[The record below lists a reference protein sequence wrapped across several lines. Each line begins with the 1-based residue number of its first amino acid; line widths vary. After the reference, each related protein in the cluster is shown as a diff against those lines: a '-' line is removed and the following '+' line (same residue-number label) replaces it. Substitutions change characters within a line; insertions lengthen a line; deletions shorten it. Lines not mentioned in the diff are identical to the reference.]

1 MIERA
6 GQMRRVP
13 VYRKEAV
20 KFALT
25 CAIIVGSMAFAAN
38 SALAAEYTIDNADQ
52 PSLWQPQIEGSIFNT
67 NYYQNGNI
75 LNVANDITIGDDLPS
90 ISGITD
96 LTIRGNE
103 GSIYTTISG
112 DSSNYGYQLSNGA
125 SLTIQNLNFNKF
137 AKDDNSI
144 IGTSNLMGA
153 ALYVMDSNSSV
164 VTHNVSYS
172 NSSLTG
178 DSTVGLTV
186 NLWGGA
192 VANKGNLEMN
202 GGTISDSNIAAE
214 SGVIAASGTANG
226 GAVYNEGTMS
236 ITEMTISDNS
246 ASAKTTSLNKNTSAL
261 GGAIYNSGSLTLSGT
276 NITGNSAEIT
286 GSSGGTALGGGIYT
300 TSNITLAG
308 GNSFSGNTDQN
319 GNNDIYL
326 ANNSNLLVK
335 GSDSSTNDTISGGL
349 ASANSNSSIQVSD
362 KGKLLLEGNN
372 SRFSGNATVKGEGSR
387 LTYSGTFD
395 NSVINGTT
403 TLTEKGE
410 VAFDTT
416 NNNNY
421 NLNLADEKITS
432 ADNSGIFVKTG
443 DGTLTLT
450 GDNSGFTGGVKV
462 EKGTLSY
469 SEGGYI
475 NATSNQISQDATL
488 DFRNVNAETL
498 SNISGE
504 GNLTKSA
511 AGMLTISGDNSG
523 FNGQFNLNEGSV
535 TVDMNSDTDKFF
547 NSTNSVNAGTE
558 LIFDVAEGVTTGT
571 IDGSDFTSFDGHLVK
586 NGEGTLQITGDW
598 YAGSGRDNNVATFV
612 NGGKLE
618 FVAND
623 TAGDADKMLS
633 GDINIS
639 DGAAFKVD
647 NKSTNTTFE
656 LNNNLNG
663 ADGATLEIAGEQGSL
678 VTVSG
683 ADNSGFTGETLI
695 TSGNLGF
702 TKSNSNSFVA
712 GRVNIANKDSKLIY
726 STNIQSDGKI
736 SFLSGVGTLD
746 KQGSGN
752 LTVNMDNFTGTADV
766 NGGTLTVNADT
777 QKQDADGQFAF
788 SAEVA
793 GGSTLNYSA
802 STDDIYNINSQSA
815 FKFDNNSSNGRINFT
830 NGTYNI
836 SSDLANAASNTTS
849 FNTASVNI
857 GNGENDVTLNGNY
870 TLDNS
875 TLSLA
880 NGGITT
886 TTIANL
892 TTTNTNNLNLD
903 FDFTDGFD
911 KLTANSGNAQVA
923 LTDSSIKALNMDN
936 DTGLLVSETYDVLDG
951 ITFANNY
958 SGVLSSNIYQYTVS
972 TVAGSD
978 TITLT
983 ASGYVGNTLYTL
995 NHETSGERTFHLAGA
1010 DNQYYIGQDL
1020 KQTLAGTLNIKG
1032 RTNDRADTINGRTD
1046 ASSTAT
1052 GLSMFEVVNDTT
1064 LNIDDITIQNAA
1076 SSDRGGAVI
1085 YQSNENST
1093 VNITNSTIQN
1103 NSAANGGAIYVTGGE
1118 TNLSN
1123 VTLASNSATG
1133 NGGALS
1139 VSGGEMKLEGSTL
1152 ASNSAV
1158 NGGAVYADG
1167 GTVDIDDVIFSAN
1180 SATLGGA
1187 VYNDTNSKNL
1197 TLDNVTFS
1205 NNTATNGSAIY
1216 NLGSATVTDAVF
1228 SDNSANYIYN
1238 AQGGQLTI
1246 TSNSDYTLQNSNT
1259 TDSVITNNGSLNLTS
1274 AANHSLTV
1282 ADVITGQGGAVNT
1295 RGNVIFDNLVSDST
1309 VNVNSGI
1316 LTINGDSSD
1325 SYALDSVG
1333 LNIAS
1338 GTTVNLNNHNI
1349 NSGNIVVADNS
1360 SFIINN
1366 TNDITISSRLAGAT
1380 TGSGTIIKDGTGKV
1394 SLTGANDNSE
1404 FVGNLSI
1411 FNGTVSFEKTAD
1423 NSFFGANAHVT
1434 VNGANDG
1441 ADSPSTFEYTDTNGT
1456 YFDKDFAN
1464 VDLLNGGTLSI
1475 SGNGLSTTHN
1485 IDTDWLT
1492 SRGTAANNIIFSSAN
1507 YILHTNALTNRTD
1520 IKDNIIFNSSNV
1532 TLYESLPGTAI
1543 TGHDEGAKEYDFTS
1557 NNYTFNNSVLDLS
1570 NRIAGD
1576 NYIFN
1581 ELNFNNAADGS
1592 HSGLGLDVNLVLD
1605 EKNNIR
1611 PYADTITANS
1621 GSGIVDIT
1629 KLFITDDNGIF
1640 RTESDGSLSKGQ
1652 ILVFKGNNNL
1662 KVAETNNAEIL
1673 SWATNIYEYGVKSA
1687 QTNREADSIEIEPQG
1702 VSSTDTL
1709 RDLNQYQGNR
1719 GFSFI
1724 VINNEKDKNNYNIY
1738 RDLDTTAKGNFT
1750 VVGALVDE
1758 EKSILSGQLKPLQ
1771 LLKDDDSLKKDEK
1784 GNWTYKGESIAAPKE
1799 IQIENPDGTI
1809 EDGYEI
1815 DISNFTPN
1823 EQTNGS
1829 MFELVNATN
1838 LEMSNVSVQDAK
1850 RYADEKSGIQDGSA
1864 IYAKNQNATV
1874 KLTNVDFVN
1883 NEVRAGNGGAIANIE
1898 SKEFTIDTSVISGN
1912 MASANGGA
1920 IYNTSE
1926 GMTIKYATVSDNQ
1939 SKEGLGGAIY
1949 TSADMTIEDSI
1960 FGLDAVSGET
1970 VLNTHKNGQQNDI
1983 YLAGTANVDFV
1994 TTKENE
2000 NLINSG
2006 IAGEEG
2012 TTFTKSG
2019 VGTLNLNGSNSGFN
2033 GTLDV
2038 TAGKLAYTADSTD
2051 DTFVT
2056 GGVKVNKN
2064 AVLDMTIDNSENVVT
2079 QTLQNVAAGKDGSGT
2094 VIKNGAGQ
2102 LNLAGDNSG
2111 FGGITQINSGTLYY
2125 LADSTTDK
2133 YLGGS
2138 TELTA
2143 EGTSLIFDISRDSSS
2158 DTSKQTASNI
2168 SGVEGSIVQKSGG
2181 GELVLSGDNSD
2192 FKGSAK
2198 INAGTLTYKAD
2209 SNDNKY
2215 FSGATTIASEASLV
2229 ADVAA
2234 KDSENADITGQTIGN
2249 ITGNSANFVK
2259 KGDGKIQLVGNNE
2272 FSGTTTIEQGILAY
2286 TSGNG
2291 NYVSGNTVIN
2301 ADGTLEYTVGT
2312 GDYNLT
2318 AISGEGT
2325 LSKLG
2330 GGNLNL
2336 VGNNSQ
2342 FTGSVM
2348 IGDGRLSYTSADNNN
2363 FINADSYAIA
2373 QGAELYIKNSTSDDV
2388 NVSNL
2393 TAYIDE
2399 EGRDLGSGSVIKDG
2413 EGTLTLGGDNSRFK
2427 GALNINSG
2435 NVTFTK
2441 DNNTSYIA
2449 GKTDINSGAKLNY
2462 NVADGIEDTLAN
2474 VSGSGILNKG
2484 GDAVLTFDANDNAVE
2499 TSFTA
2504 NANQGTLNI
2513 IGDSTTAFDFN
2524 MIANNSA
2531 ILNYTSAINSNLT
2544 VGPNSVVG
2552 FGNGASNAQINFNS
2566 QTGGTYT
2573 LEGDLANYTGNQ
2585 VSFDSSTIKLA
2596 DSDYTYNGNYII
2608 KDSVIDLTENGTNT
2622 TTFANL
2628 TTSDSKIKIDVDLTL
2643 PDPTSDKLVSKGGNG
2658 GALELALKDINLNDQ
2673 KTDNGLGESY
2683 NINVLGGNLTLDN
2696 DDSLDFWATSAYE
2709 YRVTI
2714 AKGEQDII
2722 LTAIKASNEK
2732 SLKAMNNQSGDRGFQ
2747 FHADD
2752 PDPYIIGESL
2762 GTTASG
2768 SFVVKGEANGNTVI
2782 SGNNTKSFFE
2792 VTQDDTVLTVK
2803 DLTIQDAHSDNGGSV
2818 VIANNGSSTVNLDN
2832 VNITSSSSNGKG
2844 GVINNTNSESFI
2856 INNSEIT
2863 NNTSNGLG
2871 GAIYTADDMTII
2883 DTDFS
2888 GNRDANGKNDIYAAG
2903 EDTVVNIVSANKD
2916 VSVSSGL
2923 AGNGTVNKSGN
2934 NDLNLSG
2941 KNDDFTGNL
2950 NIADGDMNYTQSSSS
2965 DTYILGNTNIGS
2977 GNTVTI
2983 TNNRSDITTGSF
2995 SGSGTLNKNGS
3006 NDMTLTGD
3014 NSNFTGTA
3022 NINSGSVIFNSDN
3035 TKYISGTT
3043 NINQNGTLV
3052 VNADNNASLS
3062 KINGTGTVDKNG
3074 SGALVFRG
3082 NNNFN
3087 GSLNVNEGVFAM
3099 AAGATLGNLS
3109 DAQFAAGTGI
3119 NLQNT
3124 SVVDLGNG
3132 SYSTDPSPASIENL
3146 YFDSLTLLGDVDLD
3160 IDIDLKN
3167 EIADK
3172 VGAGRVYGNGN
3183 LILDQDSLNVV
3194 SDALLNNTS
3203 VQVAYGDL
3211 ANHVALD
3218 QGVTTVMGPIQKYNV
3233 AYNNGNL
3240 LFARQGGTTPDIGS
3254 VNPAVMA
3261 SSVATQLG
3269 GYLTQLQT
3277 LNSGFYHMDRYTKY
3291 PYMMR
3296 LTAENTNRYAIND
3309 IPAYRRS
3316 SLPETSN
3323 AMWIQPYTTFE
3334 QVNLRGGLGVSNVAY
3349 GAMYG
3354 GDSNLVDIGHGF
3366 KGVLSTF
3373 VGYNGSHMSFNGVSM
3388 NQQGGAL
3395 GVTGT
3400 LYKGNFFTGL
3410 TVSAGA
3416 SAGDAFTQYGTD
3428 HFAMLTAGVA
3438 SKTGYNWE
3446 MKDGKFIV
3454 QPSLFLG
3461 YTFANTFDYTNAA
3474 GVRIDSDPLHAITIA
3489 PGVKFIANLKN
3500 GWQPYLGVNM
3510 VWSIM
3515 DKTDV
3520 IAQDVRLPQLSVKPY
3535 VEYGV
3540 GVQKSWGERFTAFF
3554 QTMIRNGGRTGI
3566 VLTAGFRWALGK
3578 EPNYDNQKVQGT
3590 TQRKVIKSL

>member
-1 MIERA
+1 MIERV

-25 CAIIVGSMAFAAN
+25 CAIIVGSVAFAAN

-75 LNVANDITIGDDLPS
+75 LNVANNITIGDDLPS

-103 GSIYTTISG
+103 GTIYTISG

-125 SLTIQNLNFNKF
+125 SITIQNLNFNNF
-137 AKDDNSI
+137 AKNETLSLWRDNTLS
-144 IGTSNLMGA
+144 GA
-153 ALYVMDSNSSV
+153 GLYVMSGSSV
-164 VTHNVSYS
+164 HLNGVSYVE
-172 NSSLTG
+172 NSVYGMGESG
-178 DSTVGLTV
+178 AVVQGH
-186 NLWGGA
+186 GGA
-192 VANKGNLEMN
+192 VANEGSIDIA
-202 GGTISDSNIAAE
+202 GGSFNDNSVSTAVSIGWDDIAGQAL
-214 SGVIAASGTANG
+214 G
-226 GAVYNEGTMS
+226 GAIYNAGTMN
-236 ITEMTISDNS
+236 ITNAEISGNE
-246 ASAKTTSLNKNTSAL
+246 ASSTASSSQYSGDAL
-261 GGAIYNSGSLTLSGT
+261 GGAIYNSGTLTLTGT
-276 NITGNSAEIT
+276 TISGNSV
-286 GSSGGTALGGGIYT
+286 SSRDGDVLGGGIYT

-308 GNSFSGNTDQN
+308 GNSFSDNTDQN

-421 NLNLADEKITS
+421 NLNLADEKINS

-443 DGTLTLT
+443 AGTLNLT
-450 GDNSGFTGGVKV
+450 GDNSDFTGGVKV
-462 EKGTLSY
+462 EEGTLSY
-469 SEGGYI
+469 KEGGYI
-475 NATSNQISQDATL
+475 NASSNQISQRATL
-488 DFRNVNAETL
+488 DFQNTNDETL
-498 SNISGE
+498 YNISGE
-504 GNLTKSA
+504 GNLIKSA

-523 FNGQFNLNEGSV
+523 FNGKFNLNDGSL
-535 TVDMNSDTDKFF
+535 TVNIDSNDDKFF
-547 NSTNSVNAGTE
+547 NSTNRVNAGTE
-558 LIFDVAEGVTTGT
+558 LIFDVAKDVTTGT
-571 IDGSDFTSFDGHLVK
+571 IDGSKFESFGGHLVK

-598 YAGSGRDNNVATFV
+598 YEHSGRDDVATVV
-612 NGGKLE
+612 NGGKLL
-618 FVAND
+618 FVANTDD
-623 TAGDADKMLS
+623 TATDSSDKMLYNS
-633 GDINIS
+633 ITIADNATFGVANQS
-639 DGAAFKVD
+639 TEEKKAFA
-647 NKSTNTTFE
+647 
-656 LNNNLNG
+656 LNNKLIG
-663 ADGATLEIAGEQGSL
+663 SDGATLEISGVKDSL
-678 VTVSG
+678 VTIG
-683 ADNSGFTGETLI
+683 ADNSEFTGETLI
-695 TSGNLGF
+695 SGGNLGF
-702 TKSNSNSFVA
+702 TKSDSSSFVA

-726 STNIQSDGKI
+726 STNMSGDEEI
-736 SFLSGVGTLD
+736 SALSGVGTLD

-802 STDDIYNINSQSA
+802 STDDIYNINRQSA

-880 NGGITT
+880 NENITT

-892 TTTNTNNLNLD
+892 TTTGTNNIILD

-911 KLTANSGNAQVA
+911 KLTAKPGNAQVA
-923 LTDSSIKALNMDN
+923 LTENSINVFNLNSDR
-936 DTGLLVSETYDVLDG
+936 GAWSEKTYDVLSG
-951 ITFANNY
+951 LTFANTDFTDTLTTNLY
-958 SGVLSSNIYQYTVS
+958 EYTV
-972 TVAGSD
+972 TVTEGNKL
-978 TITLT
+978 TLT
-983 ASGYVGNTLYTL
+983 ATDYTDAKTLYNL
-995 NHETSGERTFHLAGA
+995 NHTIDGERTFHLVGSST
-1010 DNQYYIGQDL
+1010 DYYISQALDT
-1020 KQTLAGTLNIKG
+1020 TLEGTLNI
-1032 RTNDRADTINGRTD
+1032 NGRTQD
-1046 ASSTAT
+1046 RDDTIIGYEKEGETT
-1052 GLSMFEVVNDTT
+1052 GLSMFEVVNNTT
-1064 LNIDDITIQNAA
+1064 LNIKHITIKNAA
-1076 SSDRGGAVI
+1076 SDKGGAVVN
-1085 YQSNENST
+1085 QTNANSI
-1093 VNITNSTIQN
+1093 VNITNSTLQN
-1103 NSAANGGAIYVTGGE
+1103 NSAAN
-1118 TNLSN
+1118 S
-1123 VTLASNSATG
+1123 

-1139 VSGGEMKLEGSTL
+1139 VSGGEMTL
-1152 ASNSAV
+1152 ASSTLTSNKAV
-1158 NGGAVYADG
+1158 NGGAIYANG
-1167 GTVDIDDVIFSAN
+1167 GTVYINNVIFNTN

-1197 TLDNVTFS
+1197 TLDNVIFN

-1492 SRGTAANNIIFSSAN
+1492 SSGTAANNIIFSSAN

-1581 ELNFNNAADGS
+1581 ELNFNNAEDGS

-1605 EKNNIR
+1605 EENNIR

-1687 QTNREADSIEIEPQG
+1687 ETNREADSIEIEPQG

-1799 IQIENPDGTI
+1799 IQIKNPDGTI

-1823 EQTNGS
+1823 GQTNGS

-1838 LEMSNVSVQDAK
+1838 LEMSNVSVQEAK
-1850 RYADEKSGIQDGSA
+1850 RYKTDTNIKDGSV
-1864 IYAKNQNATV
+1864 IYADNSNAEIT
-1874 KLTNVDFVN
+1874 LNNVDFVK
-1883 NEVRAGNGGAIANIE
+1883 NEVLAGNGGAVANHSS
-1898 SKEFTIDTSVISGN
+1898 SKFSINQSIITGN
-1912 MASANGGA
+1912 HAAINGGA
-1920 IYNTSE
+1920 IYNAST
-1926 GMTIKYATVSDNQ
+1926 GITIANATVDGNSAD
-1939 SKEGLGGAIY
+1939 GLGGAIY
-1949 TSADMTIEDSI
+1949 TSANMTITDSN
-1960 FGLDAVSGET
+1960 FGVTAV
-1970 VLNTHKNGQQNDI
+1970 NTHNNGVQNDI
-1983 YLAGTANVDFV
+1983 YLADSANVEFITSAAD
-1994 TTKENE
+1994 TTST
-2000 NLINSG
+2000 INSG

-2019 VGTLNLNGSNSGFN
+2019 AGILYLNGSNSDFK

-2038 TAGKLAYTADSTD
+2038 TAGTLAYTADSAD

-2056 GGVKVNKN
+2056 GGIKVNKN

-2079 QTLQNVAAGKDGSGT
+2079 QTLQNVAAGKNGSGT

-2143 EGTSLIFDISRDSSS
+2143 EWTSLIFDISRDSSS
-2158 DTSKQTASNI
+2158 DTSKQTTSNI

-2215 FSGATTIASEASLV
+2215 FSGTTTIASDASLV

-2249 ITGNSANFVK
+2249 ITGDEDANFVK
-2259 KGDGKIQLVGNNE
+2259 KGDGKIQLIGDND
-2272 FSGTTTIEQGILAY
+2272 FTGTTTIKEGILAY
-2286 TSGNG
+2286 TYDNG
-2291 NYVSGNTVIN
+2291 NYVSGNTVIEHG
-2301 ADGTLEYTVGT
+2301 GTLEYSVGT
-2312 GDYNLT
+2312 DSDDNLT

-2330 GGNLNL
+2330 AGNLNL
-2336 VGNNSQ
+2336 VGDNSA
-2342 FTGSVM
+2342 FSGSVM
-2348 IGDGRLSYTSADNNN
+2348 IGGGRLSYTSADNNN

-2373 QGAELYIKNSTSDDV
+2373 QDAELYISNSTSDSV

-2393 TAYIDE
+2393 TAYTDE

-2413 EGTLTLGGDNSRFK
+2413 DGTLTLGGDNRGFE

-2474 VSGSGILNKG
+2474 VSGSGVLNKG

-2504 NANQGTLNI
+2504 NANEGTLKVS
-2513 IGDSTTAFDFN
+2513 GKSTTAFDFN

-2531 ILNYTSAINSNLT
+2531 ILDYTAATGSNLS
-2544 VGPNSVVG
+2544 VGGADSAVKFGSDTNS
-2552 FGNGASNAQINFNS
+2552 ATIIFNS
-2566 QTGGTYT
+2566 GTYT
-2573 LEGDLANYTGNQ
+2573 LTDDIENSGTDNN
-2585 VSFDSSTIKLA
+2585 VVFNNSTLKLA
-2596 DSDYTYNGNYII
+2596 DSDKTYNSNYTIT
-2608 KDSVIDLTENGTNT
+2608 DSVIDLTGNGTHT
-2622 TTFANL
+2622 STFGSL
-2628 TTSDSKIKIDVDLTL
+2628 TTSGSELKIDVNLTL
-2643 PDPTSDKLVSKGGNG
+2643 PDPAADMLVSNG
-2658 GALELALKDINLNDQ
+2658 GQGGIMQIALNEISLKDSKD
-2673 KTDNGLGESY
+2673 TGLESSHT
-2683 NINVLGGNLTLDN
+2683 IDVLKGNNLTLSTN
-2696 DDSLDFWATSAYE
+2696 ETIKNWATSAYE
-2709 YRVTI
+2709 YEVALTDD
-2714 AKGEQDII
+2714 KQGII
-2722 LTAIKASNEK
+2722 LTAVKAADEH
-2732 SLKAMNNQSGDRGFQ
+2732 SLKAMNDLEGGRGFEL
-2747 FHADD
+2747 HAGDLK
-2752 PDPYIIGESL
+2752 PYEIGENL

-2768 SFVVKGEANGNTVI
+2768 SFVVKGEEGKSASESI
-2782 SGNNTKSFFE
+2782 LSGGGDKSFFE
-2792 VTQDDTVLTVK
+2792 LTQNETDLTVK
-2803 DLTIQDAHSDNGGSV
+2803 NLTIENAGSNDRGGSV
-2818 VIANNGSSTVNLDN
+2818 IITDNDTVTANLDN
-2832 VNITSSSSNGKG
+2832 VIITSGTSKGNG
-2844 GVINNTNSESFI
+2844 GVINNTNSESFT
-2856 INNSEIT
+2856 INNSNLN

-3022 NINSGSVIFNSDN
+3022 NINNGSVIFNSDN

-3218 QGVTTVMGPIQKYNV
+3218 QGVTTVMGPIQKYDV
-3233 AYNNGNL
+3233 SYNNGNL
-3240 LFARQGGTTPDIGS
+3240 LFARQGGSTPDIGS

-3261 SSVATQLG
+3261 SPVATQLG

-3277 LNSGFYHMDRYTKY
+3277 LNAGFYHMDRYTKY

-3296 LTAENTNRYAIND
+3296 LTAENSNRYAIND

-3316 SLPETSN
+3316 NLPETSN

-3334 QVNLRGGLGVSNVAY
+3334 QVNLRGGIGVSNVAY

-3354 GDSNLVDIGHGF
+3354 GDSNLVDLGHGF

-3410 TVSAGA
+3410 TLSAGA
-3416 SAGDAFTQYGTD
+3416 SAGDAYTQYGTD
-3428 HFAMLTAGVA
+3428 HFAMLTAGIA

-3474 GVRIDSDPLHAITIA
+3474 GVRIDSDPLHAITIV

-3515 DKTDV
+3515 DRTDV
-3520 IAQDVRLPQLSVKPY
+3520 MAQDVRLPQLSVKPY

-3578 EPNYDNQKVQGT
+3578 EHKYDNQKVQGPA
-3590 TQRKVIKSL
+3590 QRKVIKSL

>member
-1 MIERA
+1 MIERV

-38 SALAAEYTIDNADQ
+38 SALAAEYMINNDDQ
-52 PSLWQPQIEGSIFNT
+52 PDQSWQPQIEGSIFNT

-75 LNVANDITIGDDLPS
+75 LNVANDIKIGDDLPS

-103 GSIYTTISG
+103 GTIYTISG
-112 DSSNYGYQLSNGA
+112 NSSNYGYQLSNGA
-125 SLTIQNLNFNKF
+125 SITIQNLNFNNF
-137 AKDDNSI
+137 AKDDKSI

-178 DSTVGLTV
+178 DSTVVRTV

-202 GGTISDSNIAAE
+202 GGTISGSKIAAE

-246 ASAKTTSLNKNTSAL
+246 ASAATTSLNKNTSAL

-276 NITGNSAEIT
+276 NITGNSAGIT

-308 GNSFSGNTDQN
+308 GNTFSGNTDQN

-349 ASANSNSSIQVSD
+349 ASANSKSSIQVSD

-372 SRFSGNATVKGEGSR
+372 SGFSGNATVKGEGSR

-421 NLNLADEKITS
+421 NLNLADEKIKS

-443 DGTLTLT
+443 AGTLNLT
-450 GDNSGFTGGVKV
+450 GDNSDFTGGVKV
-462 EKGTLSY
+462 EEGTLSY
-469 SEGGYI
+469 KEGGYI
-475 NATSNQISQDATL
+475 NASSNQISQGATL
-488 DFRNVNAETL
+488 DFQNTNDETL
-498 SNISGE
+498 YNISGE
-504 GNLTKSA
+504 GNLIKSA

-523 FNGQFNLNEGSV
+523 FNGKFNLNDGSL
-535 TVDMNSDTDKFF
+535 TVNIDSNDDKFF
-547 NSTNSVNAGTE
+547 NSTNRVNAGTE
-558 LIFDVAEGVTTGT
+558 LIFDVAKDITTGT
-571 IDGSDFTSFDGHLVK
+571 IDGSKFESFGGHLVK

-598 YAGSGRDNNVATFV
+598 YNGSGRDNNVATFV

-736 SFLSGVGTLD
+736 SSLSGVGTLD

-857 GNGENDVTLNGNY
+857 GNGEKDVTLNGNY

-880 NGGITT
+880 NENITT

-892 TTTNTNNLNLD
+892 TTTGTNNIILD

-911 KLTANSGNAQVA
+911 KLTAKSGNAQVA
-923 LTDSSIKALNMDN
+923 LTENSINVFNLNSDR
-936 DTGLLVSETYDVLDG
+936 GAWSEKTYDVLSG
-951 ITFANNY
+951 LTFANTDFTDTLTTNLY
-958 SGVLSSNIYQYTVS
+958 EYTV
-972 TVAGSD
+972 TVTEGNKL
-978 TITLT
+978 TLT
-983 ASGYVGNTLYTL
+983 ATDYADAKTLYNL
-995 NHETSGERTFHLAGA
+995 NHTIDGERTFHLVGSST
-1010 DNQYYIGQDL
+1010 DYYISQALD
-1020 KQTLAGTLNIKG
+1020 TTREGTLNING
-1032 RTNDRADTINGRTD
+1032 RTQDRADTIIGYEKEGET
-1046 ASSTAT
+1046 T
-1052 GLSMFEVVNDTT
+1052 GLSMFEVVNNTT
-1064 LNIDDITIQNAA
+1064 LNIKDITIQNAA
-1076 SSDRGGAVI
+1076 SDKGGAVVN
-1085 YQSNENST
+1085 QTNANST
-1093 VNITNSTIQN
+1093 VNITNSTLQN
-1103 NSAANGGAIYVTGGE
+1103 NSAAN
-1118 TNLSN
+1118 S
-1123 VTLASNSATG
+1123 

-1139 VSGGEMKLEGSTL
+1139 VSGGEMTL
-1152 ASNSAV
+1152 ASSTLTSNKAV
-1158 NGGAVYADG
+1158 NGGAIYANG
-1167 GTVDIDDVIFSAN
+1167 GTVYINNVIFNTN

-1197 TLDNVTFS
+1197 TLDNVIFN

-1423 NSFFGANAHVT
+1423 NSFFGANALVT
-1434 VNGANDG
+1434 VNGVNDG

-1464 VDLLNGGTLSI
+1464 VDLLNGGTVSI
-1475 SGNGLSTTHN
+1475 SGNGLSTTHD
-1485 IDTDWLT
+1485 IETGWLT
-1492 SRGTAANNIIFSSAN
+1492 SRSTVANNIIFNNAN
-1507 YILHTNALTNRTD
+1507 YILHTNTLTNRTD

-1532 TLYESLPGTAI
+1532 TLNEAIAGTEI
-1543 TGHDEGAKEYDFTS
+1543 TDGHAHDTNAMEYDFTS
-1557 NNYTFNNSVLDLS
+1557 NNYTFNDSVLDLS
-1570 NRIAGD
+1570 NKIAGD
-1576 NYIFN
+1576 NYTFD
-1581 ELNFNNAADGS
+1581 ELNFNDAADGS

-1605 EKNNIR
+1605 EKNKIR

-1621 GSGIVDIT
+1621 GSGIVNIT

-1652 ILVFKGNNNL
+1652 ILVFKGNKNL

-1687 QTNREADSIEIEPQG
+1687 QTIHEADSIEIEPQG

-1738 RDLDTTAKGNFT
+1738 RDLDTTAEGNFT

-1771 LLKDDDSLKKDEK
+1771 LLKDDDSLKKDEN

-1823 EQTNGS
+1823 VQTNGS

-1838 LEMSNVSVQDAK
+1838 LEMSNVSVQYAK
-1850 RYADEKSGIQDGSA
+1850 RYTDEKSGIQDGSA

-1926 GMTIKYATVSDNQ
+1926 GMTIKYATVSGNK
-1939 SKEGLGGAIY
+1939 SGGLGGAIY
-1949 TSADMTIEDSI
+1949 TSANMRITDSN
-1960 FGLDAVSGET
+1960 FGVTAV
-1970 VLNTHKNGQQNDI
+1970 NTHNNGVQNDI
-1983 YLAGTANVDFV
+1983 YLANNANVEFIITSAD
-1994 TTKENE
+1994 TTST
-2000 NLINSG
+2000 INSG
-2006 IAGEEG
+2006 IAGDTG
-2012 TTFTKSG
+2012 TTFSKTG
-2019 VGTLNLNGSNSGFN
+2019 AGTLNLNGSNSDFK

-2038 TAGKLAYTADSTD
+2038 TAGTLAYTADSAD

-2079 QTLQNVAAGKDGSGT
+2079 QTLQNVAAGKNGSGT

-2102 LNLAGDNSG
+2102 LNLTGDNSG
-2111 FGGITQINSGTLYY
+2111 FGGITQIYSGTLYY

-2215 FSGATTIASEASLV
+2215 FSGATTIASDASLV

-2249 ITGNSANFVK
+2249 ITGGNSANFVK

-2301 ADGTLEYTVGT
+2301 HDGTLEYTVGS
-2312 GDYNLT
+2312 GEDSLT
-2318 AISGEGT
+2318 AVSGNGT

-2330 GGNLNL
+2330 GGTLNL
-2336 VGNNSQ
+2336 AGYNSA
-2342 FTGSVM
+2342 FKGSVG
-2348 IGDGRLSYTSADNNN
+2348 IAEGRLAYTSGAGNK
-2363 FINADSYAIA
+2363 FINANSYAIA
-2373 QGAELYIKNSTSDDV
+2373 KDAQLYINNSTSD
-2388 NVSNL
+2388 NITVSNL
-2393 TAYIDE
+2393 TAYTQ
-2399 EGRDLGSGSVIKDG
+2399 GNTTSSGTVIKEG
-2413 EGTLTLGGDNSRFK
+2413 KGTLTLDGKNDTFEGTLDINN
-2427 GALNINSG
+2427 GA
-2435 NVTFTK
+2435 VTFNK
-2441 DNNTSYIA
+2441 EADTSYLA

-2474 VSGSGILNKG
+2474 VSGSGVLNKG
-2484 GDAVLTFDANDNAVE
+2484 GNGTLTFDANKNTVVP
-2499 TSFTA
+2499 SFTA
-2504 NANQGTLNI
+2504 NANEGTLKVS
-2513 IGDSTTAFDFN
+2513 GKSTTTFDFN

-2531 ILNYTSAINSNLT
+2531 ILDYTAATGSNLS
-2544 VGPNSVVG
+2544 VGGADSAVKFGSDTNS
-2552 FGNGASNAQINFNS
+2552 ATIIFNS
-2566 QTGGTYT
+2566 GTYT
-2573 LEGDLANYTGNQ
+2573 LTDDIENSGADNN
-2585 VSFDSSTIKLA
+2585 VVFNNSTLKLA
-2596 DSDYTYNGNYII
+2596 DSDKTYNSNYTIT
-2608 KDSVIDLTENGTNT
+2608 DSVIDLTGNGTHT
-2622 TTFANL
+2622 STFGSL
-2628 TTSDSKIKIDVDLTL
+2628 TTSGSELKIDVNLTL
-2643 PDPTSDKLVSKGGNG
+2643 PDPAADMLVSNG
-2658 GALELALKDINLNDQ
+2658 GQGGIMQIALNEISLKDSKD
-2673 KTDNGLGESY
+2673 TGLESSHT
-2683 NINVLGGNLTLDN
+2683 IDVLKGNNLTLSTN
-2696 DDSLDFWATSAYE
+2696 ETIKNWVTSAYE
-2709 YRVTI
+2709 YEVALTDD
-2714 AKGEQDII
+2714 KQGII
-2722 LTAIKASNEK
+2722 LTAVKAADEH
-2732 SLKAMNNQSGDRGFQ
+2732 SLKAMNDLESGRGFEL
-2747 FHADD
+2747 HARD
-2752 PDPYIIGESL
+2752 PKPYEIGKNL

-2768 SFVVKGEANGNTVI
+2768 SFVVKGEEGKSASESI
-2782 SGNNTKSFFE
+2782 LSGGGDKSFFE
-2792 VTQDDTVLTVK
+2792 LTQNETDLTVK
-2803 DLTIQDAHSDNGGSV
+2803 NLTIENASSNDRGGSV
-2818 VIANNGSSTVNLDN
+2818 IITDNDTVTANLDN
-2832 VNITSSSSNGKG
+2832 VIITSGTSKGNG
-2844 GVINNTNSESFI
+2844 GVINNTNSKSFT
-2856 INNSEIT
+2856 INNSNLN
-2863 NNTSNGLG
+2863 NNTSNGKG
-2871 GAIYTADDMTII
+2871 GAIYTADSMTIV

-2888 GNRDANGKNDIYAAG
+2888 GNNDSNGKNDIYVEGAN
-2903 EDTVVNIVSANKD
+2903 TVVNIFAANKD
-2916 VSVSSGL
+2916 VSISSGL

-2934 NDLNLSG
+2934 NTLTLSG
-2941 KNDDFTGNL
+2941 NNTNFEGNL
-2950 NIADGDMNYTQSSSS
+2950 NVVLGNLNFVQNSADDTYISGNTNIADG
-2965 DTYILGNTNIGS
+2965 LAA
-2977 GNTVTI
+2977 TI
-2983 TNNRSDITTGSF
+2983 TNELSDITTGTF
-2995 SGSGTLNKNGS
+2995 SGNGTLNKEGGK
-3006 NDMTLTGD
+3006 DMTLTGD
-3014 NSNFTGTA
+3014 NSKFTGTA
-3022 NINSGSVIFNSDN
+3022 NINNGGIVLNDG
-3035 TKYISGTT
+3035 TKYFSGTT
-3043 NINQNGTLV
+3043 NIGQSGKLTVNSDNGTSLSNINGNGTL
-3052 VNADNNASLS
+3052 
-3062 KINGTGTVDKNG
+3062 DKNG
-3074 SGALVFRG
+3074 AGTLVFRG
-3082 NNNFN
+3082 NNEFN
-3087 GSLNVNEGVFAM
+3087 GKLNVNEGTFALGV
-3099 AAGATLGNLS
+3099 GASMGNLA
-3109 DAQFAAGTGI
+3109 DAQFASGTGI

-3124 SVVDLGNG
+3124 SVVNLGDNKF
-3132 SYSTDPSPASIENL
+3132 STDPNPASIENL
-3146 YFDSLTLLGDVDLD
+3146 YFDNLTLNGDVDLD

-3167 EIADK
+3167 QIADK
-3172 VGAGRVYGNGN
+3172 VGAGKVYGNGS
-3183 LILDQDSLNVV
+3183 LVLDQDSLNVV

-3211 ANHVALD
+3211 ANFVALD

-3366 KGVLSTF
+3366 KGILSTF

-3520 IAQDVRLPQLSVKPY
+3520 IAQDVRLPQLSTKPY

-3540 GVQKSWGERFTAFF
+3540 GVQKTWGERFTAFF

-3578 EPNYDNQKVQGT
+3578 EPKYDHQKVQGPV
-3590 TQRKVIKSL
+3590 QRKVIKSL

>member
-1 MIERA
+1 MIERV

-25 CAIIVGSMAFAAN
+25 CAIIVGSVAFAAN
-38 SALAAEYTIDNADQ
+38 SALAEEYTIDNADQ

-67 NYYQNGNI
+67 NYYQNRNI
-75 LNVANDITIGDDLPS
+75 LNVANNITIGDDLPS

-103 GSIYTTISG
+103 GTIYTISG
-112 DSSNYGYQLSNGA
+112 KSSNYGYQLSNGA
-125 SLTIQNLNFNKF
+125 SITIQNLNFNNF
-137 AKDDNSI
+137 AKNETSSLWRDNTLS
-144 IGTSNLMGA
+144 GA
-153 ALYVMDSNSSV
+153 GLYVMSGSSV
-164 VTHNVSYS
+164 HLNGVSYVE
-172 NSSLTG
+172 NSVYGMGESG
-178 DSTVGLTV
+178 AVVQGH
-186 NLWGGA
+186 GGA
-192 VANKGNLEMN
+192 VANEGSIDIA
-202 GGTISDSNIAAE
+202 GGSFNDNSVSTAVSIGWDDIAGQAL
-214 SGVIAASGTANG
+214 G
-226 GAVYNEGTMS
+226 GAIYNAGTMN
-236 ITEMTISDNS
+236 ITNAEISGNE
-246 ASAKTTSLNKNTSAL
+246 ASSTASSSQYSGDAL
-261 GGAIYNSGSLTLSGT
+261 GGAIYNSGTLTLTGT
-276 NITGNSAEIT
+276 TISGNSV
-286 GSSGGTALGGGIYT
+286 SSRDGDVLGGGIYT
-300 TSNITLAG
+300 TSDITLAG
-308 GNSFSGNTDQN
+308 GNSFSDNTDQN

-421 NLNLADEKITS
+421 NLNLANEKINS

-443 DGTLTLT
+443 AGILNLT
-450 GDNSGFTGGVKV
+450 GDNSDFTGGVKV
-462 EKGTLSY
+462 EEGTLSY
-469 SEGGYI
+469 KEGGYI

-488 DFRNVNAETL
+488 DFQNVNAETL

-558 LIFDVAEGVTTGT
+558 LIFDVAKDVTTGT
-571 IDGSDFTSFDGHLVK
+571 IDGSKFESFGGHLVK

-612 NGGKLE
+612 NGGKLL
-618 FVAND
+618 FVANTDD
-623 TAGDADKMLS
+623 TATDSSDKMLYNS
-633 GDINIS
+633 ITIADNATFGVANQSTEDKK
-639 DGAAFKVD
+639 AFA
-647 NKSTNTTFE
+647 
-656 LNNNLNG
+656 LNNNLIG
-663 ADGATLEIAGEQGSL
+663 SDGATLEISGVKDSL
-678 VTVSG
+678 VTVSDG
-683 ADNSGFTGETLI
+683 VNNSSFTGETLI
-695 TSGNLGF
+695 SGGNLGF
-702 TKSNSNSFVA
+702 TKSDSNSFVA

-726 STNIQSDGKI
+726 STNMSGDEKI
-736 SFLSGVGTLD
+736 SSLSGIGTLD
-746 KQGSGN
+746 KQGTGN

-766 NGGTLTVNADT
+766 NGGTLTVNADE
-777 QKQDADGQFAF
+777 QAENSDGSFAF
-788 SAEVA
+788 SSNVA

-802 STDDIYNINSQSA
+802 STDDIYNINRQSA

-857 GNGENDVTLNGNY
+857 GNGENNVILNGNY

-880 NGGITT
+880 NENITT

-892 TTTNTNNLNLD
+892 TTTGTNNIILD

-911 KLTANSGNAQVA
+911 KLTAKSGNAQVA
-923 LTDSSIKALNMDN
+923 LTENSINVFNLNSDR
-936 DTGLLVSETYDVLDG
+936 GAWSEKTYDVLSG
-951 ITFANNY
+951 LTFANTDFTDTLTTNLY
-958 SGVLSSNIYQYTVS
+958 EYTV
-972 TVAGSD
+972 TVTEGNKL
-978 TITLT
+978 TLT
-983 ASGYVGNTLYTL
+983 ATDYTDAKTLYNL
-995 NHETSGERTFHLAGA
+995 NHTIDGERTFHLVGSST
-1010 DNQYYIGQDL
+1010 DYYISQALD
-1020 KQTLAGTLNIKG
+1020 TTREGTLNI
-1032 RTNDRADTINGRTD
+1032 NGRTQD
-1046 ASSTAT
+1046 RDDTIIGYEKEGETT
-1052 GLSMFEVVNDTT
+1052 GLSMFEVVNNTT
-1064 LNIDDITIQNAA
+1064 LNIKDITIQNAA
-1076 SSDRGGAVI
+1076 SDKGGAVVN
-1085 YQSNENST
+1085 QTNANSI
-1093 VNITNSTIQN
+1093 VNITNSTLQN
-1103 NSAANGGAIYVTGGE
+1103 NSAAN
-1118 TNLSN
+1118 S
-1123 VTLASNSATG
+1123 

-1139 VSGGEMKLEGSTL
+1139 VSGGEMTL
-1152 ASNSAV
+1152 ASSTLTSNKAV
-1158 NGGAVYADG
+1158 NGGAIYANG
-1167 GTVDIDDVIFSAN
+1167 GTVYINNVIFNTN

-1197 TLDNVTFS
+1197 TLDNVTFT
-1205 NNTATNGSAIY
+1205 NNEADNGSAIY

-1295 RGNVIFDNLVSDST
+1295 RGNVIFDNLVSKST
-1309 VNVNSGI
+1309 VNVNSGE
-1316 LTINGDSSD
+1316 LTINGDSND

-1338 GTTVNLNNHNI
+1338 GTIVNLNNHNI

-1492 SRGTAANNIIFSSAN
+1492 SKGTAANNIIFSSAN

-1520 IKDNIIFNSSNV
+1520 IIKDNIIFNSSNV

-1581 ELNFNNAADGS
+1581 ELNFNNAEDGS

-1799 IQIENPDGTI
+1799 IQIKNPDGTI

-1823 EQTNGS
+1823 GQTNGS

-1883 NEVRAGNGGAIANIE
+1883 NEVRAGNGGVIANIK
-1898 SKEFTIDTSVISGN
+1898 SNEFTIDTSVISGN

-1926 GMTIKYATVSDNQ
+1926 GMTIKYAIVSGNK
-1939 SKEGLGGAIY
+1939 SGGLGGAIY

-2000 NLINSG
+2000 SLINSG

-2012 TTFTKSG
+2012 TTFAKSG

-2079 QTLQNVAAGKDGSGT
+2079 QTLQNVAAGKNGSGT
-2094 VIKNGAGQ
+2094 VLKNGAGQ

-2249 ITGNSANFVK
+2249 ITGDEDAYFVK
-2259 KGDGKIQLVGNNE
+2259 TGDGKIQLVGTNN
-2272 FSGTTTIEQGILAY
+2272 FTGKTTIENGTLAY

-2291 NYVSGNTVIN
+2291 DYVSGNTVIEHG
-2301 ADGTLEYTVGT
+2301 GTLEYSVGT
-2312 GDYNLT
+2312 DSDDNLT

-2348 IGDGRLSYTSADNNN
+2348 IGEGRLSYYTSGNDNE

-2373 QGAELYIKNSTSDDV
+2373 QDAELYISNSTSDSV

-2399 EGRDLGSGSVIKDG
+2399 EGRDLGSGSVIKNG
-2413 EGTLTLGGDNSRFK
+2413 EGTLTLSGDNRGFE

-2474 VSGSGILNKG
+2474 VSGSGVLNKG

-2513 IGDSTTAFDFN
+2513 IGDSTNAFDFN

-2531 ILNYTSAINSNLT
+2531 ILDYTAAINSNLT

-2596 DSDYTYNGNYII
+2596 DSDYTYNGNYTITN
-2608 KDSVIDLTENGTNT
+2608 SVIDLTENGTHT
-2622 TTFANL
+2622 TTFDNL

-2643 PDPTSDKLVSKGGNG
+2643 PTRTSDKLVSKGGNG
-2658 GALELALKDINLNDQ
+2658 GALELELKDINLNDQ

-2714 AKGEQDII
+2714 AQGGQDII
-2722 LTAIKASNEK
+2722 LTAIKATNEN

-2752 PDPYIIGESL
+2752 PDPYTIGKSL

-2768 SFVVKGEANGNTVI
+2768 SFIVKGEANGNTVI

-2792 VTQDDTVLTVK
+2792 VTQDDTALTVK

-2832 VNITSSSSNGKG
+2832 VNITSSSSGGNG

-2856 INNSEIT
+2856 INNSELT

-2903 EDTVVNIVSANKD
+2903 EDTVVNIVAANKD

-3218 QGVTTVMGPIQKYNV
+3218 QGVTTVMGPIQKYDV
-3233 AYNNGNL
+3233 SYNNGNL
-3240 LFARQGGTTPDIGS
+3240 LFARQGGSTPDIGS

-3261 SSVATQLG
+3261 SPVATQLG

-3277 LNSGFYHMDRYTKY
+3277 LNAGFYHMDRYTKY

-3296 LTAENTNRYAIND
+3296 LTAENSNRYAIND

-3316 SLPETSN
+3316 NLPETSN

-3520 IAQDVRLPQLSVKPY
+3520 IAQDVRLPQLSTKPY

-3540 GVQKSWGERFTAFF
+3540 GVQKTWGERFTAFF

-3578 EPNYDNQKVQGT
+3578 EHKYDNQKVQGPA
-3590 TQRKVIKSL
+3590 QRKVIKSL

>member
-1 MIERA
+1 MIERV

-25 CAIIVGSMAFAAN
+25 CAVIVGSVAFAVN
-38 SALAAEYTIDNADQ
+38 SALAAEYTINNDDQ
-52 PSLWQPQIEGSIFNT
+52 PGLFQSPIEGSIFNE

-75 LNVANDITIGDDLPS
+75 LNVANNITIGDDLPS

-103 GSIYTTISG
+103 GTIYTISG

-125 SLTIQNLNFNKF
+125 SVTIQNLNFDAFNK
-137 AKDDNSI
+137 NSQLVNWS
-144 IGTSNLMGA
+144 TLQGA
-153 ALYVMDSNSSV
+153 GLYVENGSRA
-164 VTHNVSYS
+164 TLENVSFTNS
-172 NSSLTG
+172 NVITSAWISSKDG
-178 DSTVGLTV
+178 Q
-186 NLWGGA
+186 GGA
-192 VANKGNLEMN
+192 IANDGVLSINGATFSGNSVSTE
-202 GGTISDSNIAAE
+202 GHG
-214 SGVIAASGTANG
+214 SGQAGNAQ
-226 GAVYNEGTMS
+226 
-236 ITEMTISDNS
+236 
-246 ASAKTTSLNKNTSAL
+246 
-261 GGAIYNSGSLTLSGT
+261 GGAIYNSGTLTLTGT
-276 NITGNSAEIT
+276 KVIGNSVIANGRENI
-286 GSSGGTALGGGIYT
+286 ALGGGIYT
-300 TSNITLAG
+300 TSDITLAG
-308 GNSFSGNTDQN
+308 GNSFSDNTDQN

-421 NLNLADEKITS
+421 NLNLADEKINS

-443 DGTLTLT
+443 AGILNLT
-450 GDNSGFTGGVKV
+450 GDNSDFTGGVKV
-462 EKGTLSY
+462 EEGTLSY
-469 SEGGYI
+469 KEGGYI
-475 NATSNQISQDATL
+475 NASSNQISQGATL
-488 DFRNVNAETL
+488 DFQNTNDETL
-498 SNISGE
+498 YNISGE
-504 GNLTKSA
+504 GNLIKSA

-535 TVDMNSDTDKFF
+535 TVDMNSDADKFF
-547 NSTNSVNAGTE
+547 NSTNNVSNGTE
-558 LIFDVAEGVTTGT
+558 LIFDVAEGVTAGA
-571 IDGSDFTSFDGHLVK
+571 IDGSKFEFFGGHLVK

-598 YAGSGRDNNVATFV
+598 YKSSDERNDNVYTSV
-612 NGGKLE
+612 NGGKLL

-623 TAGDADKMLS
+623 TAGDNDKMLF
-633 GDINIS
+633 GDINIADNATFGVANQS
-639 DGAAFKVD
+639 TDTEKKAFA
-647 NKSTNTTFE
+647 
-656 LNNNLNG
+656 LNNDLIG
-663 ADGATLEIAGEQGSL
+663 SEYATLEISGVKDSL
-678 VTVSG
+678 VTVSDG
-683 ADNSGFTGETLI
+683 VNNSNFKGETLI
-695 TSGNLGF
+695 SGGNLGF
-702 TKSNSNSFVA
+702 TKSDSNSFVA

-726 STNIQSDGKI
+726 STNMSGDEKI
-736 SFLSGVGTLD
+736 SSLSGIGTLD
-746 KQGSGN
+746 KQGSGK
-752 LTVNMDNFTGTADV
+752 LSVTMDEFTGLADI
-766 NGGTLTVNADT
+766 NGGTLTVTADT

-802 STDDIYNINSQSA
+802 GTDDIYNISSNPKFA
-815 FKFDNNSSNGRINFT
+815 FDAQNSSGRINFT

-836 SSDLANAASNTTS
+836 SSDLTNAAGNTTS

-880 NGGITT
+880 NDNITT

-892 TTTNTNNLNLD
+892 TATGTNNIILD

-923 LTDSSIKALNMDN
+923 LTENSINVFNLNSDR
-936 DTGLLVSETYDVLDG
+936 GAWSEKTYDVLSG
-951 ITFANNY
+951 LTFANTDFTDTLTTNLY
-958 SGVLSSNIYQYTVS
+958 EYTV
-972 TVAGSD
+972 TVTEGNKL
-978 TITLT
+978 TLT
-983 ASGYVGNTLYTL
+983 ATDYADAKTLYNL
-995 NHETSGERTFHLAGA
+995 NHTIDGERTFHLVGSST
-1010 DNQYYIGQDL
+1010 DYYISQALD
-1020 KQTLAGTLNIKG
+1020 TTREGTLNING
-1032 RTNDRADTINGRTD
+1032 RTQDRADTIIGYEKEGET
-1046 ASSTAT
+1046 T
-1052 GLSMFEVVNDTT
+1052 GLSMFEVVNNTT
-1064 LNIDDITIQNAA
+1064 LKIKDITIQNAA
-1076 SSDRGGAVI
+1076 SDKGGAVVN
-1085 YQSNENST
+1085 QTNANSI
-1093 VNITNSTIQN
+1093 VNITNSTLQN
-1103 NSAANGGAIYVTGGE
+1103 NSAAN
-1118 TNLSN
+1118 S
-1123 VTLASNSATG
+1123 

-1139 VSGGEMKLEGSTL
+1139 VSGGEMTLASSTL

-1158 NGGAVYADG
+1158 NGGAVYANG
-1167 GTVDIDDVIFSAN
+1167 GTVDIDEVIFSAN
-1180 SATLGGA
+1180 SATSGGA

-1197 TLDNVTFS
+1197 TLDNVTFT
-1205 NNTATNGSAIY
+1205 NNEADNGSAIY
-1216 NLGSATVTDAVF
+1216 NLGTATVTDAVF
-1228 SDNSANYIYN
+1228 SGNSSNYIYN

-1316 LTINGDSSD
+1316 LTINGDSND

-1338 GTTVNLNNHNI
+1338 ETTVNLNNHNI

-1404 FVGNLSI
+1404 FAGNLNI

-1423 NSFFGANAHVT
+1423 NSFFGANAKVT
-1434 VNGANDG
+1434 VNGAADG
-1441 ADSPSTFEYTDTNGT
+1441 AASTSTFEYTDTSGT
-1456 YFDKDFAN
+1456 YFGKDNFAK
-1464 VDLLNGGTLSI
+1464 VELLNGGTLSI
-1475 SGNGLSTTHN
+1475 SGSGLSTTHN
-1485 IDTDWLT
+1485 IDTEWLT
-1492 SRGTAANNIIFSSAN
+1492 SSGNAANNIIFNSAN

-1532 TLYESLPGTAI
+1532 TLYDAIPGTAI
-1543 TGHDEGAKEYDFTS
+1543 TGHDAKAKEYDFAS

-1570 NRIAGD
+1570 NKIAGD
-1576 NYIFN
+1576 NYTFD
-1581 ELNFNNAADGS
+1581 ELNFNDAADGS

-1629 KLFITDDNGIF
+1629 KLFITDDNGMFIDV
-1640 RTESDGSLSKGQ
+1640 SDEHGNHQSKGIIQ
-1652 ILVFKGNNNL
+1652 IFKGNNQL
-1662 KVAETNNAEIL
+1662 RVANTDNVQIL
-1673 SWATNIYEYGVKSA
+1673 SWATNVYKYGVESA
-1687 QTNREADSIEIEPQG
+1687 SSGAPGGHAQDSIEIVPKG
-1702 VSSTDTL
+1702 TSSTDTL
-1709 RDLNQYQGNR
+1709 RDLNIYDPNHNGSGGNR

-1724 VINNEKDKNNYNIY
+1724 AKDGKQENNNYNIY
-1738 RDLDTTAKGNFT
+1738 RDLDTTAGGHFT
-1750 VVGALVDE
+1750 VIGTLVGE
-1758 EKSILSGQLKPLQ
+1758 EKSILSGKLENLG
-1771 LLKDDDSLKKDEK
+1771 LVASENTENLIDNGD
-1784 GNWTYKGESIAAPKE
+1784 GTWTYNNQKFNAQWITQTLVDEEP
-1799 IQIENPDGTI
+1799 
-1809 EDGYEI
+1809 GYII
-1815 DISNFTPN
+1815 DIRAFTDTN
-1823 EQTNGS
+1823 QTNGS

-1850 RYADEKSGIQDGSA
+1850 RYADEKSGIQDGSV
-1864 IYAKNQNATV
+1864 IYAKNGDATV
-1874 KLTNVDFVN
+1874 NLKNVDFVD

-1912 MASANGGA
+1912 KASANGGA
-1920 IYNTSE
+1920 IYNAST
-1926 GMTIKYATVSDNQ
+1926 GMTIANATVDGNSATT
-1939 SKEGLGGAIY
+1939 GLGGAIY
-1949 TSADMTIEDSI
+1949 TSANMTITDSN
-1960 FGLDAVSGET
+1960 FGVTAV
-1970 VLNTHKNGQQNDI
+1970 NTHNSGANDI
-1983 YLAGTANVDFV
+1983 YLANNANVEFITSAD
-1994 TTKENE
+1994 TTST
-2000 NLINSG
+2000 INSG
-2006 IAGEEG
+2006 IAGDTG
-2012 TTFTKSG
+2012 TTFSKTG
-2019 VGTLNLNGSNSGFN
+2019 AGTLNLNGSNSDFK

-2038 TAGKLAYTADSTD
+2038 TAGTLAYTADSAD

-2192 FKGSAK
+2192 FKGSVK

-2215 FSGATTIASEASLV
+2215 FSGATTIASDASLV

-2249 ITGNSANFVK
+2249 ITGGNSANFVK

-2301 ADGTLEYTVGT
+2301 PDGTLEYTVGS
-2312 GDYNLT
+2312 GEDSLT
-2318 AISGEGT
+2318 AVSGNGT

-2336 VGNNSQ
+2336 VGVNSQ

-2363 FINADSYAIA
+2363 FINANSYAIA
-2373 QGAELYIKNSTSDDV
+2373 KDAQLYINNSTSD
-2388 NVSNL
+2388 NITVSNL
-2393 TAYIDE
+2393 TAYTQ
-2399 EGRDLGSGSVIKDG
+2399 GNTTSSGTVIKEG
-2413 EGTLTLGGDNSRFK
+2413 KGTLTLDGKNDTFEGTLD
-2427 GALNINSG
+2427 INSG
-2435 NVTFTK
+2435 AVTFNK
-2441 DNNTSYIA
+2441 EADTSYLA

-2474 VSGSGILNKG
+2474 VSGSGVLNKG
-2484 GDAVLTFDANDNAVE
+2484 GNGTLTFDVNKNTVD

-2504 NANQGTLNI
+2504 NANEGTLKVS
-2513 IGDSTTAFDFN
+2513 GKSTTAFDFN

-2531 ILNYTSAINSNLT
+2531 ILDYTAATGSNINIGGADSAVKFGSSTNSAN
-2544 VGPNSVVG
+2544 
-2552 FGNGASNAQINFNS
+2552 IIFNS
-2566 QTGGTYT
+2566 GTYT
-2573 LEGDLANYTGNQ
+2573 LTDDIENSGADNN
-2585 VSFDSSTIKLA
+2585 VVFNNSTLKLA
-2596 DSDYTYNGNYII
+2596 DSDKTYNSNYTIT
-2608 KDSVIDLTENGTNT
+2608 DSVIDLTGNGTHT
-2622 TTFANL
+2622 STFGSL
-2628 TTSDSKIKIDVDLTL
+2628 TTSGSELKIDVNLTL
-2643 PDPTSDKLVSKGGNG
+2643 PDPAADMLVSNG
-2658 GALELALKDINLNDQ
+2658 GQGGIMQIALNEISLKDSKD
-2673 KTDNGLGESY
+2673 TGLESSHT
-2683 NINVLGGNLTLDN
+2683 IDVLKGNNLTLSTN
-2696 DDSLDFWATSAYE
+2696 ETIKNWVTSAYE
-2709 YRVTI
+2709 YEVALTDD
-2714 AKGEQDII
+2714 KQGII
-2722 LTAIKASNEK
+2722 LTAVKAADEH
-2732 SLKAMNNQSGDRGFQ
+2732 SLKAMNDLEGGRGFEL
-2747 FHADD
+2747 HAGD
-2752 PDPYIIGESL
+2752 PKPYEIGKNL

-2768 SFVVKGEANGNTVI
+2768 SFVVKGEEGKSASESI
-2782 SGNNTKSFFE
+2782 LSGGGDKSFFE
-2792 VTQDDTVLTVK
+2792 LTQNETDLTVK
-2803 DLTIQDAHSDNGGSV
+2803 NLTIKNAGSNDRGGSV
-2818 VIANNGSSTVNLDN
+2818 IITDNDTVTANLDN
-2832 VNITSSSSNGKG
+2832 VIITSGTSKGNG
-2844 GVINNTNSESFI
+2844 GVINNTNSESFT
-2856 INNSEIT
+2856 INNSNLN
-2863 NNTSNGLG
+2863 NNTSSGKG
-2871 GAIYTADDMTII
+2871 GAIYTADSMTIV

-2888 GNRDANGKNDIYAAG
+2888 GNNDSNGKNDIYVEGAN
-2903 EDTVVNIVSANKD
+2903 TVVNIFAANKD
-2916 VSVSSGL
+2916 VSISSGL

-2934 NDLNLSG
+2934 NTLTLSG
-2941 KNDDFTGNL
+2941 NNTNFEGNL
-2950 NIADGDMNYTQSSSS
+2950 NVVLGNLNFVQNSADDTYISGNTNIADG
-2965 DTYILGNTNIGS
+2965 LAA
-2977 GNTVTI
+2977 TI
-2983 TNNRSDITTGSF
+2983 TNELSDITTGTF
-2995 SGSGTLNKNGS
+2995 SGNGTLNKEGGK
-3006 NDMTLTGD
+3006 DMTLTGD
-3014 NSNFTGTA
+3014 NSKFTGTA
-3022 NINSGSVIFNSDN
+3022 NINNGGIVLNDG
-3035 TKYISGTT
+3035 TKYFSGTT
-3043 NINQNGTLV
+3043 NIGQSGKLTVNSDNGTSLSNINGNGTL
-3052 VNADNNASLS
+3052 
-3062 KINGTGTVDKNG
+3062 DKNG
-3074 SGALVFRG
+3074 AGTLVFRG
-3082 NNNFN
+3082 NNEFN
-3087 GSLNVNEGVFAM
+3087 GKLNVNEGTFALG
-3099 AAGATLGNLS
+3099 AGASMGNLA
-3109 DAQFAAGTGI
+3109 DAQFASGTGI

-3124 SVVDLGNG
+3124 SVVNLGDNKF
-3132 SYSTDPSPASIENL
+3132 STDPNPASIENL
-3146 YFDSLTLLGDVDLD
+3146 YFDNLTLNGDVDLD

-3167 EIADK
+3167 QIADK
-3172 VGAGRVYGNGN
+3172 VGAGKVYGNGS
-3183 LILDQDSLNVV
+3183 LVLDQDSLNVV

-3211 ANHVALD
+3211 ANFVALD

-3410 TVSAGA
+3410 TLSAGA
-3416 SAGDAFTQYGTD
+3416 SAGDAYTQYGTD
-3428 HFAMLTAGVA
+3428 HFAMLTAGIA

-3474 GVRIDSDPLHAITIA
+3474 GVRIDSDPLHAITIV

-3515 DKTDV
+3515 DRTDV
-3520 IAQDVRLPQLSVKPY
+3520 MAQDVRLPQLSVKPY

-3578 EPNYDNQKVQGT
+3578 EPNYDNQKVQGPA
-3590 TQRKVIKSL
+3590 QRKVIKSL

>member
-1 MIERA
+1 MIERV

-25 CAIIVGSMAFAAN
+25 CAIIVGSVAFAAN
-38 SALAAEYTIDNADQ
+38 SALAAEYTIDNDSQ
-52 PSLWQPQIEGSIFNT
+52 QGGMVNSIFNKS
-67 NYYQNGNI
+67 YYQNGNI
-75 LNVANDITIGDDLPS
+75 LNVTNNITIGDDLPS

-103 GSIYTTISG
+103 GTIYTISG

-125 SLTIQNLNFNKF
+125 SITIQNLNFNNF

-144 IGTSNLMGA
+144 TGTSNLMGA

-178 DSTVGLTV
+178 DSTVARTV

-202 GGTISDSNIAAE
+202 GGTISGSNIAAE
-214 SGVIAASGTANG
+214 SGWIAASGTANG

-246 ASAKTTSLNKNTSAL
+246 ASAETTSLNKNTSAL

-276 NITGNSAEIT
+276 NITGNSAGIT

-421 NLNLADEKITS
+421 NLNLANEKINS

-443 DGTLTLT
+443 AGTLNLT
-450 GDNSGFTGGVKV
+450 GDNSDFTGGVKV
-462 EKGTLSY
+462 EEGTLSY
-469 SEGGYI
+469 KEGGYI
-475 NATSNQISQDATL
+475 NASSNQISQGATL
-488 DFRNVNAETL
+488 DFQNTNDETL
-498 SNISGE
+498 YNVSGE
-504 GNLTKSA
+504 GNLIKSA

-558 LIFDVAEGVTTGT
+558 LIFDVAEGVTAGT

-612 NGGKLE
+612 NGGKLL
-618 FVAND
+618 FVANTDD
-623 TAGDADKMLS
+623 TATDSSDKMLYNS
-633 GDINIS
+633 ITIADNATFGVANQS
-639 DGAAFKVD
+639 TEEKKAFA
-647 NKSTNTTFE
+647 
-656 LNNNLNG
+656 LNNNLIG
-663 ADGATLEIAGEQGSL
+663 SEGATLEISGVKDSL
-678 VTVSG
+678 VTVSDG
-683 ADNSGFTGETLI
+683 VNNSSFTGETLI
-695 TSGNLGF
+695 SGGNLGF
-702 TKSNSNSFVA
+702 TKSDSNSFVA

-726 STNIQSDGKI
+726 STNFQSDEKI
-736 SFLSGVGTLD
+736 SSLSGVGTLD

-802 STDDIYNINSQSA
+802 STDDIYNINRQSA

-836 SSDLANAASNTTS
+836 SSDLANAAGNTTS

-857 GNGENDVTLNGNY
+857 GNGENDVTLKGNY

-880 NGGITT
+880 NGNITT

-892 TTTNTNNLNLD
+892 TTTGTNNIILD

-911 KLTANSGNAQVA
+911 KLTANSVNAQVA
-923 LTDSSIKALNMDN
+923 LTENSINVFNLNSDR
-936 DTGLLVSETYDVLDG
+936 GAWSEKTYDVLSG
-951 ITFANNY
+951 LTFANTDFTD
-958 SGVLSSNIYQYTVS
+958 VLSSNLYEYTVS
-972 TVAGSD
+972 VTD
-978 TITLT
+978 NDKLTLT

-995 NHETSGERTFHLAGA
+995 NHETSGERTFHLVGSST
-1010 DNQYYIGQDL
+1010 DYYISQALDT
-1020 KQTLAGTLNIKG
+1020 TLEGTLNING
-1032 RTNDRADTINGRTD
+1032 RTQDRADTIIGYEKEGET
-1046 ASSTAT
+1046 T
-1052 GLSMFEVVNDTT
+1052 GLSMFEVVNNTT
-1064 LNIDDITIQNAA
+1064 LNIKHITIKNAA
-1076 SSDRGGAVI
+1076 SDKGGAVVR
-1085 YQSNENST
+1085 QTNANSA

-1103 NSAANGGAIYVTGGE
+1103 NSAAN
-1118 TNLSN
+1118 S
-1123 VTLASNSATG
+1123 

-1139 VSGGEMKLEGSTL
+1139 VSGGEMTL
-1152 ASNSAV
+1152 ASSTLTSNKAV
-1158 NGGAVYADG
+1158 NGGAIYANG
-1167 GTVDIDDVIFSAN
+1167 GTVYINNVIFNTN

-1197 TLDNVTFS
+1197 TLDNVTFT
-1205 NNTATNGSAIY
+1205 NNEADNGSAIY
-1216 NLGSATVTDAVF
+1216 NLGRATITDASF
-1228 SDNSANYIYN
+1228 KGNSSNYIFN
-1238 AQGGQLTI
+1238 GSQGNLTI
-1246 TSNSDYTLQNSNT
+1246 TATGDYTLTNT
-1259 TDSVITNNGSLNLTS
+1259 GTADSVITNNGMLNLN
-1274 AANHSLTV
+1274 AAQNHSLTL
-1282 ADVITGQGGAVNT
+1282 ADQITGSGGVVMTN
-1295 RGNVIFDNLVSDST
+1295 GSILLNNLISSST
-1309 VNVNSGI
+1309 VNVQTGS
-1316 LTINGDSSD
+1316 LTINGNKNSES
-1325 SYALDSVG
+1325 ALDSVV

-1338 GTTVNLNNHNI
+1338 GASALLGNKNI
-1349 NSGNIVVADNS
+1349 NNGAISVADNATFYINNTSDTEISADLSGSGNINK
-1360 SFIINN
+1360 
-1366 TNDITISSRLAGAT
+1366 
-1380 TGSGTIIKDGTGKV
+1380 TGSGAV
-1394 SLTGANDNSE
+1394 SLTGSKNEDFSGHLNIYS
-1404 FVGNLSI
+1404 
-1411 FNGTVSFEKTAD
+1411 GTVNFEKTTSNTFF
-1423 NSFFGANAHVT
+1423 NSKANILVD
-1434 VNGANDG
+1434 GSNDG

-1464 VDLLNGGTLSI
+1464 VALLHGGTLSI

-1581 ELNFNNAADGS
+1581 ELNFNNAEDGS

-1605 EKNNIR
+1605 EENNIR

-1629 KLFITDDNGIF
+1629 KLFITDDNGMFIDV
-1640 RTESDGSLSKGQ
+1640 SDEHGNHQSKGIIQ
-1652 ILVFKGNNNL
+1652 IFKGNNQL
-1662 KVAETNNAEIL
+1662 RVANTDNVQIL
-1673 SWATNIYEYGVKSA
+1673 SWATNVYKYGVESA
-1687 QTNREADSIEIEPQG
+1687 SSGAPGGHAQDSIEIVPKG
-1702 VSSTDTL
+1702 TSSTDTL
-1709 RDLNQYQGNR
+1709 RDLNIYDPNHNGSGGNR

-1724 VINNEKDKNNYNIY
+1724 AKDGKQENNNYNIY
-1738 RDLDTTAKGNFT
+1738 RDLDTTAGGHFT
-1750 VVGALVDE
+1750 VIGTLVGE
-1758 EKSILSGQLKPLQ
+1758 EKSILSGKLENLG
-1771 LLKDDDSLKKDEK
+1771 LVASENTENLIDNGD
-1784 GNWTYKGESIAAPKE
+1784 GTWTYNNQKFNAQWITQTLVDEEP
-1799 IQIENPDGTI
+1799 
-1809 EDGYEI
+1809 GYII
-1815 DISNFTPN
+1815 DIRAFTDTN
-1823 EQTNGS
+1823 QTNGS

-1838 LEMSNVSVQDAK
+1838 FEMSNVSVQYAK
-1850 RYADEKSGIQDGSA
+1850 RYANEESSIQDGSV
-1864 IYAKNQNATV
+1864 IYANNQAATV
-1874 KLTNVDFVN
+1874 NLKNVDFVD
-1883 NEVRAGNGGAIANIE
+1883 NEVKAGNGGAIANIE

-1960 FGLDAVSGET
+1960 FGLDAVSGESA
-1970 VLNTHKNGQQNDI
+1970 LNTHQNGQQNDI
-1983 YLAGTANVDFV
+1983 YLAKTANVNFV

-2000 NLINSG
+2000 SLINSG

-2019 VGTLNLNGSNSGFN
+2019 AGILYLNGSNSDFK

-2038 TAGKLAYTADSTD
+2038 TAGTLAYTADSAD

-2056 GGVKVNKN
+2056 GGIKVNKN

-2079 QTLQNVAAGKDGSGT
+2079 QTLQNVAAGKNGSGT

-2102 LNLAGDNSG
+2102 LHLAGDNSG

-2143 EGTSLIFDISRDSSS
+2143 KGTSLIFDISRDSSS

-2192 FKGSAK
+2192 FKGSVK

-2249 ITGNSANFVK
+2249 ITGDEYANFVK
-2259 KGDGKIQLVGNNE
+2259 TGDGKIQLVGTNN
-2272 FSGTTTIEQGILAY
+2272 FTGKTTIENGTLAY
-2286 TSGNG
+2286 TTSGNG
-2291 NYVSGNTVIN
+2291 DYVSGNTVIEHG
-2301 ADGTLEYTVGT
+2301 GTLEYSVGT
-2312 GDYNLT
+2312 DSDDNLT

-2330 GGNLNL
+2330 AGNLNL
-2336 VGNNSQ
+2336 VGDNSA
-2342 FTGSVM
+2342 FSGSVM
-2348 IGDGRLSYTSADNNN
+2348 IGGGRLSYTSADKNN
-2363 FINADSYAIA
+2363 FINANSYAIG

-2393 TAYIDE
+2393 TAYTQDNTTS
-2399 EGRDLGSGSVIKDG
+2399 SGTVIKEG
-2413 EGTLTLGGDNSRFK
+2413 EGTLTLGGKNDTFE
-2427 GALNINSG
+2427 GTLDINSG
-2435 NVTFTK
+2435 AVTFNK
-2441 DNNTSYIA
+2441 EADTSYLA

-2474 VSGSGILNKG
+2474 VSGSGVLNKG
-2484 GDAVLTFDANDNAVE
+2484 GNGILTFDANKNTVD

-2504 NANQGTLNI
+2504 NANEGTLKVS
-2513 IGDSTTAFDFN
+2513 GKSTTAFDFN
-2524 MIANNSA
+2524 MVANNSA
-2531 ILNYTSAINSNLT
+2531 ILDYTAATGSNLS
-2544 VGPNSVVG
+2544 VGGADSAVKFGSDTNS
-2552 FGNGASNAQINFNS
+2552 ATIIFNS
-2566 QTGGTYT
+2566 GTYT
-2573 LEGDLANYTGNQ
+2573 LTDDIENSGTDNN
-2585 VSFDSSTIKLA
+2585 VVFNNSTLKLA
-2596 DSDYTYNGNYII
+2596 DSDKTYNSNYTIT
-2608 KDSVIDLTENGTNT
+2608 DSVIDLTGNGTHT
-2622 TTFANL
+2622 STFGSL
-2628 TTSDSKIKIDVDLTL
+2628 TTSGSELKIDVNLTL
-2643 PDPTSDKLVSKGGNG
+2643 PDPAADMLVSNG
-2658 GALELALKDINLNDQ
+2658 GQGGIMQIALNEISLKDSKD
-2673 KTDNGLGESY
+2673 TGLESSHT
-2683 NINVLGGNLTLDN
+2683 IDVLKGNNLTLSTN
-2696 DDSLDFWATSAYE
+2696 ETIKNWATSAYE
-2709 YRVTI
+2709 YEVALTDD
-2714 AKGEQDII
+2714 KQGII
-2722 LTAIKASNEK
+2722 LTAVKAADEH
-2732 SLKAMNNQSGDRGFQ
+2732 SLKAMNDLEGGRGFEL
-2747 FHADD
+2747 HAGDLK
-2752 PDPYIIGESL
+2752 PYEIGKNL

-2768 SFVVKGEANGNTVI
+2768 SFVVKGEEGKSASESI
-2782 SGNNTKSFFE
+2782 LSGGGDKSFFE
-2792 VTQDDTVLTVK
+2792 LTQNETNLTVK
-2803 DLTIQDAHSDNGGSV
+2803 NLTIENAGSNDRGGSV
-2818 VIANNGSSTVNLDN
+2818 IITDNDTVTANLDN
-2832 VNITSSSSNGKG
+2832 VIITSGTSKGNG
-2844 GVINNTNSESFI
+2844 GVINNTNSESFTI
-2856 INNSEIT
+2856 KNSNLN

-2983 TNNRSDITTGSF
+2983 TNNRSDITTGTF
-2995 SGSGTLNKNGS
+2995 SGNGTLNKNGS

-3218 QGVTTVMGPIQKYNV
+3218 QGVTTVMGPIQKYDV
-3233 AYNNGNL
+3233 SYNNGNL
-3240 LFARQGGTTPDIGS
+3240 LFARQGGSTPDIGS

-3261 SSVATQLG
+3261 SPVATQLG

-3277 LNSGFYHMDRYTKY
+3277 LNAGFYHMDRYTKY

-3296 LTAENTNRYAIND
+3296 LTAENSNRYAIND

-3316 SLPETSN
+3316 NLPETSN

-3354 GDSNLVDIGHGF
+3354 GDSNLVDLGHGF

-3410 TVSAGA
+3410 TLSAGA
-3416 SAGDAFTQYGTD
+3416 SAGDAYTQYGTD

-3520 IAQDVRLPQLSVKPY
+3520 IAQDVRLPQLSTKPY

-3540 GVQKSWGERFTAFF
+3540 GVQKTWGERFTAFF

-3578 EPNYDNQKVQGT
+3578 EHKYDNQKVQGPV
-3590 TQRKVIKSL
+3590 QRKVIKSL

>member
-1 MIERA
+1 MIERV

-13 VYRKEAV
+13 VYRKEAA

-25 CAIIVGSMAFAAN
+25 CAIIVGSVAFAAN
-38 SALAAEYTIDNADQ
+38 SALAAEYTIDNDSQ
-52 PSLWQPQIEGSIFNT
+52 QGGMVNSIFNKS
-67 NYYQNGNI
+67 YYQNGNF
-75 LNVANDITIGDDLPS
+75 LNVANNITIGDDLPS

-103 GSIYTTISG
+103 GTIYTISG

-125 SLTIQNLNFNKF
+125 SITIQNLNFNNF

-144 IGTSNLMGA
+144 TGTSNLMGA

-178 DSTVGLTV
+178 DSTVGRTV

-202 GGTISDSNIAAE
+202 GGTISGSNIAAE
-214 SGVIAASGTANG
+214 SGWIAASGTANG

-246 ASAKTTSLNKNTSAL
+246 ASAETTSLNKNTSAL

-276 NITGNSAEIT
+276 NITGNSAGIT

-308 GNSFSGNTDQN
+308 GNSFSDNTDQN

-558 LIFDVAEGVTTGT
+558 LIFDVAEGVTAGT

-598 YAGSGRDNNVATFV
+598 YAGSGRDDDVATFV
-612 NGGKLE
+612 NGGKLL
-618 FVAND
+618 FVANTDD
-623 TAGDADKMLS
+623 TATDSSDKMLYNS
-633 GDINIS
+633 ITIADNATFGVANQSTDTEKK
-639 DGAAFKVD
+639 AFA
-647 NKSTNTTFE
+647 
-656 LNNNLNG
+656 LNNDLIG
-663 ADGATLEIAGEQGSL
+663 SEDATLEISGVKDSL
-678 VTVSG
+678 VTVSDG
-683 ADNSGFTGETLI
+683 VNNSNFKGETLI
-695 TSGNLGF
+695 SGGNLGF
-702 TKSNSNSFVA
+702 TKSDSNSFVA

-726 STNIQSDGKI
+726 STNMSGDEKI
-736 SFLSGVGTLD
+736 SSLSGIGTLD
-746 KQGSGN
+746 KQGSGK
-752 LTVNMDNFTGTADV
+752 LSVTMDEFTGLADI
-766 NGGTLTVNADT
+766 NGGTLTVTADT

-802 STDDIYNINSQSA
+802 GTDYIYNINSQSA
-815 FKFDNNSSNGRINFT
+815 FKFDNNSSNGRINFM

-880 NGGITT
+880 NDNITT

-892 TTTNTNNLNLD
+892 TATGTNNIILD

-911 KLTANSGNAQVA
+911 KLTANSGNVQVA
-923 LTDSSIKALNMDN
+923 LTENSINVFNLNSDR
-936 DTGLLVSETYDVLDG
+936 GAWSEKTYDVLSG
-951 ITFANNY
+951 LTFANTDFTDTLTTNLY
-958 SGVLSSNIYQYTVS
+958 EYTV
-972 TVAGSD
+972 TVTEGNKL
-978 TITLT
+978 TLT
-983 ASGYVGNTLYTL
+983 ATDYADAKTLYNL
-995 NHETSGERTFHLAGA
+995 NHTIDGERTFHLVGSST
-1010 DNQYYIGQDL
+1010 DYYIGQALDT
-1020 KQTLAGTLNIKG
+1020 TLAGTLNING
-1032 RTNDRADTINGRTD
+1032 RTQNRADTIIGYAD
-1046 ASSTAT
+1046 ANSSD

-1064 LNIDDITIQNAA
+1064 LNIKDITIQNAA
-1076 SSDRGGAVI
+1076 SANGGAVVR
-1085 YQSNENST
+1085 QTNANST
-1093 VNITNSTIQN
+1093 VNITNLTLQN
-1103 NSAANGGAIYVTGGE
+1103 NSAAN
-1118 TNLSN
+1118 S
-1123 VTLASNSATG
+1123 

-1158 NGGAVYADG
+1158 NGGAVYANG
-1167 GTVDIDDVIFSAN
+1167 GTVYINNVIFNTN

-1197 TLDNVTFS
+1197 TLDNVTFN

-1216 NLGSATVTDAVF
+1216 NLGTATVTDAEF
-1228 SDNSANYIYN
+1228 SGNSSNYIYN

-1295 RGNVIFDNLVSDST
+1295 RGNVIFNNLVSDST
-1309 VNVNSGI
+1309 VNVNSGE

-1325 SYALDSVG
+1325 PYALDSVV

-1366 TNDITISSRLAGAT
+1366 TKDIAISSRLTGAT
-1380 TGSGTIIKDGTGKV
+1380 TGSGSIIKDGTGKV

-1404 FVGNLSI
+1404 FAGNLNI

-1423 NSFFGANAHVT
+1423 NSFFGANAKVT
-1434 VNGANDG
+1434 VNGAADG
-1441 ADSPSTFEYTDTNGT
+1441 AASTSTFEYTDTSGT
-1456 YFDKDFAN
+1456 YFGKDNFAK
-1464 VDLLNGGTLSI
+1464 VELLNGGTLSI
-1475 SGNGLSTTHN
+1475 SGSGLSTTHN
-1485 IDTDWLT
+1485 IDTEWLT
-1492 SRGTAANNIIFSSAN
+1492 SSGNAANNIIFNSAN

-1532 TLYESLPGTAI
+1532 TLYDAIPGTAI
-1543 TGHDEGAKEYDFTS
+1543 TGHDAKAKEYDFAS

-1576 NYIFN
+1576 NYTFD
-1581 ELNFNNAADGS
+1581 ELNFNDAADGS

-1621 GSGIVDIT
+1621 GSGIIDIT

-1724 VINNEKDKNNYNIY
+1724 VINNKKDKNNYNIY
-1738 RDLDTTAKGNFT
+1738 RDLDTTAEGNFT

-1771 LLKDDDSLKKDEK
+1771 LLKDDDSLKKDEN

-1799 IQIENPDGTI
+1799 IQIKNPDETI

-1823 EQTNGS
+1823 GQTNGS

-1926 GMTIKYATVSDNQ
+1926 GMTIKYATVSNNQ

-1949 TSADMTIEDSI
+1949 TSADMTIEDSF
-1960 FGLDAVSGET
+1960 FGVDAVSEEAA
-1970 VLNTHKNGQQNDI
+1970 LNTHQNGQQNDI
-1983 YLAGTANVDFV
+1983 YLAETANVDFV

-2000 NLINSG
+2000 SLINSG

-2019 VGTLNLNGSNSGFN
+2019 AGILYLNGSNSGFN

-2064 AVLDMTIDNSENVVT
+2064 AVLDMTIGNENVVP
-2079 QTLQNVAAGKDGSGT
+2079 QTLQNVTAGKDGSGT
-2094 VIKNGAGQ
+2094 IIKNGAGQ

-2138 TELTA
+2138 TELSA

-2209 SNDNKY
+2209 SNNNKY
-2215 FSGATTIASEASLV
+2215 FSGATTIASDASLV

-2249 ITGNSANFVK
+2249 ITGDEDAYFVK
-2259 KGDGKIQLVGNNE
+2259 TGDGKIQLVGTNN
-2272 FSGTTTIEQGILAY
+2272 FTGKTTIKDGILAY

-2291 NYVSGNTVIN
+2291 NYVNGNTVIS

-2312 GDYNLT
+2312 GDDNLT

-2336 VGNNSQ
+2336 VGDNSQ
-2342 FTGSVM
+2342 FSGSVM
-2348 IGDGRLSYTSADNNN
+2348 IGEGRLSYTSGNDNE
-2363 FINADSYAIA
+2363 FINANSYAIA
-2373 QGAELYIKNSTSDDV
+2373 KDAQLYINNSTSD
-2388 NVSNL
+2388 NITVSNL
-2393 TAYIDE
+2393 TAYTQ
-2399 EGRDLGSGSVIKDG
+2399 GNTTSSGTVIKEG
-2413 EGTLTLGGDNSRFK
+2413 KGTLTLDGKNDTFEGTLD
-2427 GALNINSG
+2427 INSG
-2435 NVTFTK
+2435 AVTFNK
-2441 DNNTSYIA
+2441 EADTSYLA

-2474 VSGSGILNKG
+2474 VSGSGVLNKG
-2484 GDAVLTFDANDNAVE
+2484 GNGTLTFDVNKNTVD

-2504 NANQGTLNI
+2504 NANEGTLKVS
-2513 IGDSTTAFDFN
+2513 GKSTTAFDFN

-2531 ILNYTSAINSNLT
+2531 ILDYTAATGSNLS
-2544 VGPNSVVG
+2544 VGGADSAVKFGSDTNS
-2552 FGNGASNAQINFNS
+2552 ATIIFNS
-2566 QTGGTYT
+2566 GTYT
-2573 LEGDLANYTGNQ
+2573 LTDDIENSGADNN
-2585 VSFDSSTIKLA
+2585 VVFNNSTLKLA
-2596 DSDYTYNGNYII
+2596 DSDKTYNSNYTIT
-2608 KDSVIDLTENGTNT
+2608 DSVIDLTGNGTHT
-2622 TTFANL
+2622 STFGSL
-2628 TTSDSKIKIDVDLTL
+2628 TTSGSELKIDVNLTL
-2643 PDPTSDKLVSKGGNG
+2643 PDPAADMLVSNG
-2658 GALELALKDINLNDQ
+2658 GQGGIMQIALNEISLKDSKD
-2673 KTDNGLGESY
+2673 TGLESSHT
-2683 NINVLGGNLTLDN
+2683 IDVLKGNNLTLSTN
-2696 DDSLDFWATSAYE
+2696 ETIKNWATSAYE
-2709 YRVTI
+2709 YEVALTDD
-2714 AKGEQDII
+2714 KQGII
-2722 LTAIKASNEK
+2722 LTAVKAADEH
-2732 SLKAMNNQSGDRGFQ
+2732 SLKAMNDLEGGRGFEL
-2747 FHADD
+2747 HAGD
-2752 PDPYIIGESL
+2752 PKPYEIGENL

-2768 SFVVKGEANGNTVI
+2768 SFVVKGEEGKSASESI
-2782 SGNNTKSFFE
+2782 LSGGGDKSFFE
-2792 VTQDDTVLTVK
+2792 LTQNETDLTVK
-2803 DLTIQDAHSDNGGSV
+2803 NLTIKNAGSNDRGGSV
-2818 VIANNGSSTVNLDN
+2818 IIADNDTVTANLDN
-2832 VNITSSSSNGKG
+2832 VIITSGTSKGNG
-2844 GVINNTNSESFI
+2844 GVINNTNSESFT
-2856 INNSEIT
+2856 INNSNLN
-2863 NNTSNGLG
+2863 NNTSNGKG
-2871 GAIYTADDMTII
+2871 GAIYTADSMTIV

-2888 GNRDANGKNDIYAAG
+2888 GNNDSNGKNDIYVEGAN
-2903 EDTVVNIVSANKD
+2903 TVVNIFAANKD
-2916 VSVSSGL
+2916 VSISSGL

-2934 NDLNLSG
+2934 NTLTLSG
-2941 KNDDFTGNL
+2941 NNTNFEGNL
-2950 NIADGDMNYTQSSSS
+2950 NVVLGNLNFVQNSADDTYISGNTNIADG
-2965 DTYILGNTNIGS
+2965 LAA
-2977 GNTVTI
+2977 TI
-2983 TNNRSDITTGSF
+2983 TNELSDITTGTF
-2995 SGSGTLNKNGS
+2995 SGNGTLNKEGGK
-3006 NDMTLTGD
+3006 DMTLTGD
-3014 NSNFTGTA
+3014 NSKFTGTA
-3022 NINSGSVIFNSDN
+3022 NINNGGIVLNDG
-3035 TKYISGTT
+3035 TKYFSGTT
-3043 NINQNGTLV
+3043 NIGQSGKLTVNSDNGTSLSNINGNGTL
-3052 VNADNNASLS
+3052 
-3062 KINGTGTVDKNG
+3062 DKNG
-3074 SGALVFRG
+3074 AGTLVFRG
-3082 NNNFN
+3082 NNEFN
-3087 GSLNVNEGVFAM
+3087 GKLNVNEGTFALG
-3099 AAGATLGNLS
+3099 AGASMGNLA
-3109 DAQFAAGTGI
+3109 DAQFASGTGI

-3124 SVVDLGNG
+3124 SVVNLGDNKF
-3132 SYSTDPSPASIENL
+3132 STDPNPASIENL
-3146 YFDSLTLLGDVDLD
+3146 YFDNLTLNGDVDLD

-3167 EIADK
+3167 QIADK
-3172 VGAGRVYGNGN
+3172 VGAGKVYGNGS
-3183 LILDQDSLNVV
+3183 LVLDQDSLNVV

-3211 ANHVALD
+3211 ANFVALD

-3520 IAQDVRLPQLSVKPY
+3520 IAQDVRLPQLSTKPY

-3540 GVQKSWGERFTAFF
+3540 GVQKTWGERFTAFF

-3578 EPNYDNQKVQGT
+3578 EPKYDHQKVQGPV
-3590 TQRKVIKSL
+3590 QRKVIKSL

>member
-1 MIERA
+1 MIERV

-25 CAIIVGSMAFAAN
+25 CAIIVGSVAFAAN
-38 SALAAEYTIDNADQ
+38 SALAEEYTIDNADQ

-67 NYYQNGNI
+67 NYYQNRNI
-75 LNVANDITIGDDLPS
+75 LNVANNITIGDDLPS

-103 GSIYTTISG
+103 GTIYTISG
-112 DSSNYGYQLSNGA
+112 KSSNYGYQLSNGA
-125 SLTIQNLNFNKF
+125 SITIQNLNFNNF
-137 AKDDNSI
+137 AKNETSSLWRDNTLS
-144 IGTSNLMGA
+144 GA
-153 ALYVMDSNSSV
+153 GLYVMSGSSV
-164 VTHNVSYS
+164 HLNGVSYVE
-172 NSSLTG
+172 NSVYGMGESG
-178 DSTVGLTV
+178 AVVQGH
-186 NLWGGA
+186 GGA
-192 VANKGNLEMN
+192 VANEGSIDIA
-202 GGTISDSNIAAE
+202 GGSFNDNSVSTAVSIGWDDIAGQAL
-214 SGVIAASGTANG
+214 G
-226 GAVYNEGTMS
+226 GAIYNAGIMN
-236 ITEMTISDNS
+236 ITNAEISGNE
-246 ASAKTTSLNKNTSAL
+246 ASSTASSSQYSGDAL
-261 GGAIYNSGSLTLSGT
+261 GGAIYNSGTLTLTGT
-276 NITGNSAEIT
+276 TISGNSV
-286 GSSGGTALGGGIYT
+286 SSRDGDVLGGGIYT

-308 GNSFSGNTDQN
+308 GNSFSDNTDQN

-421 NLNLADEKITS
+421 NLNLANEKINS

-443 DGTLTLT
+443 AGILNLT
-450 GDNSGFTGGVKV
+450 GDNSDFTGGVKV
-462 EKGTLSY
+462 EEGTLSY
-469 SEGGYI
+469 KEGGYI
-475 NATSNQISQDATL
+475 NASSNQISQRATL
-488 DFRNVNAETL
+488 DFQNTNDETL
-498 SNISGE
+498 YNISGE
-504 GNLTKSA
+504 GNLIKSA

-523 FNGQFNLNEGSV
+523 FNGNFNLKNGSL
-535 TVDMNSDTDKFF
+535 TVNIDSNNDKFF
-547 NSTNSVNAGTE
+547 NSTNRVNAGTE
-558 LIFDVAEGVTTGT
+558 LIFDVAKDVTTGT
-571 IDGSDFTSFDGHLVK
+571 IDGSKFESFGGHLVK

-598 YAGSGRDNNVATFV
+598 YNGSGRDNNVATVV
-612 NGGKLE
+612 NGGKLL
-618 FVAND
+618 FVANTDD
-623 TAGDADKMLS
+623 TATDSSDKMLYNS
-633 GDINIS
+633 ITIADNATFGVANQS
-639 DGAAFKVD
+639 TEKAFA
-647 NKSTNTTFE
+647 
-656 LNNNLNG
+656 LNNNLIG
-663 ADGATLEIAGEQGSL
+663 SEGATLEISGVKDSL
-678 VTVSG
+678 VTASDGVN
-683 ADNSGFTGETLI
+683 NSSFTGETLI
-695 TSGNLGF
+695 SGGNLGF
-702 TKSNSNSFVA
+702 TKSDSNSFVA

-726 STNIQSDGKI
+726 STNIRGDEKI
-736 SFLSGVGTLD
+736 SPLSGVGTLD

-766 NGGTLTVNADT
+766 NGGTLTVNADE
-777 QKQDADGQFAF
+777 QAENSDGSFAF
-788 SAEVA
+788 SSNVA
-793 GGSTLNYSA
+793 GNSTLNYIA
-802 STDDIYNINSQSA
+802 GTDDIYNISSDSKFA
-815 FKFDNNSSNGRINFT
+815 FDAQNSNGRINFT

-857 GNGENDVTLNGNY
+857 GNGENNVILNGNY

-880 NGGITT
+880 SENITT

-892 TTTNTNNLNLD
+892 TTTGTNNIILD

-911 KLTANSGNAQVA
+911 KLTAKSGNAQVA
-923 LTDSSIKALNMDN
+923 LTENSINVFNLNSDR
-936 DTGLLVSETYDVLDG
+936 GAWSEKTYDVLSG
-951 ITFANNY
+951 LTFANTDFTDTLTTNLY
-958 SGVLSSNIYQYTVS
+958 EYTV
-972 TVAGSD
+972 TVTEGNKL
-978 TITLT
+978 TLT
-983 ASGYVGNTLYTL
+983 ATDYADAKTLYNL
-995 NHETSGERTFHLAGA
+995 NHTIDGERTFHLVGSST
-1010 DNQYYIGQDL
+1010 DYYISKALDT
-1020 KQTLAGTLNIKG
+1020 TLEGTLNING
-1032 RTNDRADTINGRTD
+1032 RTQDRADTIIGYEKEGET
-1046 ASSTAT
+1046 T
-1052 GLSMFEVVNDTT
+1052 GLSMFEVVNNTT
-1064 LNIDDITIQNAA
+1064 LNIKDITIQNAA
-1076 SSDRGGAVI
+1076 SDKGGAVVN
-1085 YQSNENST
+1085 QTNANSI
-1093 VNITNSTIQN
+1093 VNITNSTLQN
-1103 NSAANGGAIYVTGGE
+1103 NSAAN
-1118 TNLSN
+1118 
-1123 VTLASNSATG
+1123 NS

-1139 VSGGEMKLEGSTL
+1139 VSGGEMTIASSTL
-1152 ASNSAV
+1152 TSNKAV
-1158 NGGAVYADG
+1158 NGGAIYANG
-1167 GTVDIDDVIFSAN
+1167 GTVYIDNVIFNTN

-1197 TLDNVTFS
+1197 TLDNVTFT
-1205 NNTATNGSAIY
+1205 NNEADNGSAIY

-1309 VNVNSGI
+1309 VNVNSGE
-1316 LTINGDSSD
+1316 LTINGDSND

-1349 NSGNIVVADNS
+1349 NSGNIAVADNS

-1366 TNDITISSRLAGAT
+1366 TNDITISSQLASAT
-1380 TGSGTIIKDGTGKV
+1380 TATTSTGSIIKDGTGKV

-1423 NSFFGANAHVT
+1423 NSFFGANAKVT

-1771 LLKDDDSLKKDEK
+1771 LLKDDDSLKKDEN

-1823 EQTNGS
+1823 GQTNGS

-1970 VLNTHKNGQQNDI
+1970 VLNTHQNGQQNDI

-2000 NLINSG
+2000 SLINSG

-2019 VGTLNLNGSNSGFN
+2019 AGILYLNGSNSDFK
-2033 GTLDV
+2033 GTLEV
-2038 TAGKLAYTADSTD
+2038 TAGTLAYTADSAD

-2102 LNLAGDNSG
+2102 LNLTGDNSG

-2143 EGTSLIFDISRDSSS
+2143 KGTSLIFDISRDSSS
-2158 DTSKQTASNI
+2158 DTSKQTTSNI

-2215 FSGATTIASEASLV
+2215 FSGATTIASDASLV

-2249 ITGNSANFVK
+2249 ITGGDNTYFVK
-2259 KGDGKIQLVGNNE
+2259 TGDGKIQLVGTNN
-2272 FSGTTTIEQGILAY
+2272 FTGKTTIENGTLAY

-2348 IGDGRLSYTSADNNN
+2348 IGEGRLSYYTSGNDNE

-2373 QGAELYIKNSTSDDV
+2373 QDAELYISNSTSDSV

-2413 EGTLTLGGDNSRFK
+2413 EGTLTLGGNNSGFE

-2462 NVADGIEDTLAN
+2462 NVAYGIEDTLAN
-2474 VSGSGILNKG
+2474 VSNVSGSGVLNKG
-2484 GDAVLTFDANDNAVE
+2484 GNGTLTFDANKNID

-2513 IGDSTTAFDFN
+2513 IGDSTNAFDFN

-2531 ILNYTSAINSNLT
+2531 ILNYAAAVGSNLT
-2544 VGPNSVVG
+2544 VGSGSSVVG
-2552 FGNGASNAQINFNS
+2552 FVNGASGAQINFSSNS
-2566 QTGGTYT
+2566 PIEGTYT
-2573 LEGDLANYTGNQ
+2573 LAGDLANYAGNQ

-2596 DSDYTYNGNYII
+2596 DSDYTYNGNYTI
-2608 KDSVIDLTENGTNT
+2608 KDSVIDLTENGTHT
-2622 TTFANL
+2622 STFGSL
-2628 TTSDSKIKIDVDLTL
+2628 TTSGSELKIDVNLTL
-2643 PDPTSDKLVSKGGNG
+2643 PDPAADMLVSNG
-2658 GALELALKDINLNDQ
+2658 GQGGIMQIALNEISLKDSKD
-2673 KTDNGLGESY
+2673 TGLESSHT
-2683 NINVLGGNLTLDN
+2683 IDVLKGNNLTLSTN
-2696 DDSLDFWATSAYE
+2696 ETIKNWATSAYE
-2709 YRVTI
+2709 YELALTDN
-2714 AKGEQDII
+2714 KQGII
-2722 LTAIKASNEK
+2722 LTAVKAADEH
-2732 SLKAMNNQSGDRGFQ
+2732 SLKAMNDLEGGRGFEL
-2747 FHADD
+2747 HAGDLK
-2752 PDPYIIGESL
+2752 PYEIGENL

-2768 SFVVKGEANGNTVI
+2768 SFVVKGEEGKSASESI
-2782 SGNNTKSFFE
+2782 LSGGGDKSFFE
-2792 VTQDDTVLTVK
+2792 LTQNETDLTVK
-2803 DLTIQDAHSDNGGSV
+2803 NLTIENAGSNDRGGSV
-2818 VIANNGSSTVNLDN
+2818 IITDNDTVTANLDN
-2832 VNITSSSSNGKG
+2832 VIITSGTSKGNG
-2844 GVINNTNSESFI
+2844 GVINNTNSESFT
-2856 INNSEIT
+2856 INNSNLN
-2863 NNTSNGLG
+2863 NNTSNGKG
-2871 GAIYTADDMTII
+2871 GAIYTADSMTIV

-2888 GNRDANGKNDIYAAG
+2888 GNNDSNGKNDIYVEGAN
-2903 EDTVVNIVSANKD
+2903 TVVNIFAANKD
-2916 VSVSSGL
+2916 VSISSGL

-2934 NDLNLSG
+2934 NTLTLSG
-2941 KNDDFTGNL
+2941 NNTNFEGNL
-2950 NIADGDMNYTQSSSS
+2950 NVVLGNLNFVQNSADDTYISGNTNIADG
-2965 DTYILGNTNIGS
+2965 LAA
-2977 GNTVTI
+2977 TI
-2983 TNNRSDITTGSF
+2983 TNELSDITTGTF
-2995 SGSGTLNKNGS
+2995 SGNGTLNKEGGK
-3006 NDMTLTGD
+3006 DMTLTGD
-3014 NSNFTGTA
+3014 NSKFTGTA
-3022 NINSGSVIFNSDN
+3022 NINNGGIVLNDG
-3035 TKYISGTT
+3035 TKYFSGTT
-3043 NINQNGTLV
+3043 NIGQSGKLTVNSDNGTSLSNINGNGTL
-3052 VNADNNASLS
+3052 
-3062 KINGTGTVDKNG
+3062 DKNG
-3074 SGALVFRG
+3074 AGTLVFRG
-3082 NNNFN
+3082 NNEFN
-3087 GSLNVNEGVFAM
+3087 GKLNVNEGTFALG
-3099 AAGATLGNLS
+3099 AGASMGNLA
-3109 DAQFAAGTGI
+3109 DAQFASGTGI

-3124 SVVDLGNG
+3124 SVVNLGDNKF
-3132 SYSTDPSPASIENL
+3132 STDPNPASIENL
-3146 YFDSLTLLGDVDLD
+3146 YFDNLTLNGDVDLD

-3167 EIADK
+3167 QIADK
-3172 VGAGRVYGNGN
+3172 VGAGKVYGNGS
-3183 LILDQDSLNVV
+3183 LVLDQDSLNVV

-3211 ANHVALD
+3211 ANFVALD

-3520 IAQDVRLPQLSVKPY
+3520 IAQDVRLPQLSTKPY

-3540 GVQKSWGERFTAFF
+3540 GVQKTWGERFTAFF

-3578 EPNYDNQKVQGT
+3578 EHKYDNQKVQGPA
-3590 TQRKVIKSL
+3590 QRKVIKSL

>member
-1 MIERA
+1 MIERV

-25 CAIIVGSMAFAAN
+25 CAIIVGSVAFAAN

-75 LNVANDITIGDDLPS
+75 LNVANNITIGDDLPS

-103 GSIYTTISG
+103 GTIYTISG

-125 SLTIQNLNFNKF
+125 SITIQNLNFNNF

-144 IGTSNLMGA
+144 TGTSNLMGA

-178 DSTVGLTV
+178 DSTVARTV

-202 GGTISDSNIAAE
+202 GGTISGSNIAAE

-246 ASAKTTSLNKNTSAL
+246 ASAATTSLDKNTSAL

-276 NITGNSAEIT
+276 NITGNSAGIT

-308 GNSFSGNTDQN
+308 GNSFSDNTDQN

-421 NLNLADEKITS
+421 NLNLANEKIDS

-443 DGTLTLT
+443 AGRLNLT
-450 GDNSGFTGGVKV
+450 GDNSDFTGGVKV
-462 EKGTLSY
+462 EEGTLSY
-469 SEGGYI
+469 KEGGYI
-475 NATSNQISQDATL
+475 NASSNQISQGATL
-488 DFRNVNAETL
+488 DFQNTNDETL
-498 SNISGE
+498 YNVSGE
-504 GNLTKSA
+504 GNLIKSA

-523 FNGQFNLNEGSV
+523 FNGKFNLNDGSL
-535 TVDMNSDTDKFF
+535 TVNIDSSDDKFF
-547 NSTNSVNAGTE
+547 NSTNRVNAGTE
-558 LIFDVAEGVTTGT
+558 LIFDVAKDVTTGT
-571 IDGSDFTSFDGHLVK
+571 IDGSKFESFGGHLVK

-598 YAGSGRDNNVATFV
+598 YEHSGRDDVATVV
-612 NGGKLE
+612 NGGKLL
-618 FVAND
+618 FVANTDD
-623 TAGDADKMLS
+623 TATDSSDKMLYNS
-633 GDINIS
+633 ITIADNATFGVANQS
-639 DGAAFKVD
+639 TEEKKAFA
-647 NKSTNTTFE
+647 
-656 LNNNLNG
+656 LNNKLIG
-663 ADGATLEIAGEQGSL
+663 SDGATLEISGVKDSL
-678 VTVSG
+678 VTIG
-683 ADNSGFTGETLI
+683 ADNSEFTGETLI
-695 TSGNLGF
+695 SGGNLGF
-702 TKSNSNSFVA
+702 TKSDSSSFVA
-712 GRVNIANKDSKLIY
+712 GKVNIINQDSKLIY
-726 STNIQSDGKI
+726 STNIRGDENI
-736 SFLSGVGTLD
+736 SALAGVGTLD
-746 KQGSGN
+746 KQGTGN

-802 STDDIYNINSQSA
+802 GTDDIYNINSQSA

-880 NGGITT
+880 NRNITT

-892 TTTNTNNLNLD
+892 TTTGTNNIILD

-911 KLTANSGNAQVA
+911 KLTANSVNAQVA
-923 LTDSSIKALNMDN
+923 LTENSINVFNLNSDR
-936 DTGLLVSETYDVLDG
+936 GAWSEKTYDVLSG
-951 ITFANNY
+951 LTFANTDFTDTLTTNLY
-958 SGVLSSNIYQYTVS
+958 EYTV
-972 TVAGSD
+972 TVTEGNKL
-978 TITLT
+978 TLT
-983 ASGYVGNTLYTL
+983 ATDYADAKTLYNL
-995 NHETSGERTFHLAGA
+995 NNTIDGERTFHLVGSST
-1010 DNQYYIGQDL
+1010 DYYISQALDT
-1020 KQTLAGTLNIKG
+1020 TLEGTLNING
-1032 RTNDRADTINGRTD
+1032 RTQDRADTIIGYEKEGET
-1046 ASSTAT
+1046 T
-1052 GLSMFEVVNDTT
+1052 GLSMFEVVNNTT
-1064 LNIDDITIQNAA
+1064 LNIKDITIQNAA
-1076 SSDRGGAVI
+1076 SANGGAVVR
-1085 YQSNENST
+1085 QTNANSI
-1093 VNITNSTIQN
+1093 VNITNSTLQN
-1103 NSAANGGAIYVTGGE
+1103 NSAAN
-1118 TNLSN
+1118 S
-1123 VTLASNSATG
+1123 

-1139 VSGGEMKLEGSTL
+1139 VSGGKMTL
-1152 ASNSAV
+1152 ASSTLTSNKAL
-1158 NGGAVYADG
+1158 NGGAVYANG

-1216 NLGSATVTDAVF
+1216 NLGTATVTDAEF
-1228 SDNSANYIYN
+1228 SDNSSNYIYN

-1246 TSNSDYTLQNSNT
+1246 KSNSDYTLQNSNT

-1581 ELNFNNAADGS
+1581 ELNFNNAEDGS

-1605 EKNNIR
+1605 EENNIR

-1771 LLKDDDSLKKDEK
+1771 LLKDDDSLKKDEN

-1809 EDGYEI
+1809 EAGYEI

-1823 EQTNGS
+1823 GQNNGS

-1898 SKEFTIDTSVISGN
+1898 SKKFTIDTSVISGN

-1926 GMTIKYATVSDNQ
+1926 GMTIKYAIVSGNK
-1939 SKEGLGGAIY
+1939 SGGLGGAIY
-1949 TSADMTIEDSI
+1949 TSANMTITDSN
-1960 FGLDAVSGET
+1960 FGVTAV
-1970 VLNTHKNGQQNDI
+1970 NTHNNGVQNDI
-1983 YLAGTANVDFV
+1983 YLANNANVEFITSGAD
-1994 TTKENE
+1994 TTST
-2000 NLINSG
+2000 INSG
-2006 IAGEEG
+2006 IAGDTG
-2012 TTFTKSG
+2012 TTFEKTG
-2019 VGTLNLNGSNSGFN
+2019 VGTLNLNGSNSDFKGTFDIEAGNVVYTANDSDTFVGGAVRVNQNSTLTMNIAQSETLQQQIMQNVSAGAGGSGTIVKANN
-2033 GTLDV
+2033 GTLYLL
-2038 TAGKLAYTADSTD
+2038 G
-2051 DTFVT
+2051 
-2056 GGVKVNKN
+2056 N
-2064 AVLDMTIDNSENVVT
+2064 
-2079 QTLQNVAAGKDGSGT
+2079 
-2094 VIKNGAGQ
+2094 
-2102 LNLAGDNSG
+2102 NSG
-2111 FGGITQINSGTLYY
+2111 FGG
-2125 LADSTTDK
+2125 TTRIEGGSVIYQAVSDNDR

-2138 TELTA
+2138 TNLA
-2143 EGTSLIFDISRDSSS
+2143 NEGTNLTFIINQNIAN
-2158 DTSKQTASNI
+2158 QTVSNI

-2215 FSGATTIASEASLV
+2215 FSGATTIASEAYLV

-2249 ITGNSANFVK
+2249 ITGGNSANFVK

-2291 NYVSGNTVIN
+2291 NYVSGNTVIDP
-2301 ADGTLEYTVGT
+2301 DGTLEYTVGS
-2312 GDYNLT
+2312 GEDSLT
-2318 AISGEGT
+2318 AVSGNGT

-2330 GGNLNL
+2330 GGTLNL
-2336 VGNNSQ
+2336 SGDNSA
-2342 FTGSVM
+2342 FEGSVE
-2348 IGDGRLSYTSADNNN
+2348 IAEGRLAYTSGAGNK
-2363 FINADSYAIA
+2363 FINANSYAIA

-2413 EGTLTLGGDNSRFK
+2413 EGTLTLGGDNRGFE
-2427 GALNINSG
+2427 GTLDINSG
-2435 NVTFTK
+2435 AVTFNK
-2441 DNNTSYIA
+2441 EADTSYLA

-2474 VSGSGILNKG
+2474 VSGSGVLNKG
-2484 GDAVLTFDANDNAVE
+2484 GNGTLTFDANKNTVD

-2504 NANQGTLNI
+2504 NANEGTLKVS
-2513 IGDSTTAFDFN
+2513 GKSTTTFDFN

-2531 ILNYTSAINSNLT
+2531 ILNYAAAVGSNLT
-2544 VGPNSVVG
+2544 VGSGSSVVG
-2552 FGNGASNAQINFNS
+2552 FGNGASGAQINFSSNS
-2566 QTGGTYT
+2566 PIEGTYT
-2573 LEGDLANYTGNQ
+2573 LAGDLANYAGNQ
-2585 VSFDSSTIKLA
+2585 VSFANSTIELTG
-2596 DSDYTYNGNYII
+2596 DTYNGSYSIT
-2608 KDSVIDLTENGTNT
+2608 DSVIDLIDDNT
-2622 TTFANL
+2622 ATKTFANL
-2628 TTSDSKIKIDVDLTL
+2628 TTSGSEIKIDVDLTL
-2643 PDPTSDKLVSKGGNG
+2643 PTRTSDKLVSKGGNG

-2714 AKGEQDII
+2714 AKGGQDII
-2722 LTAIKASNEK
+2722 LTAIKASGEN

-2768 SFVVKGEANGNTVI
+2768 SFIVKGEANGNTVI

-2792 VTQDDTVLTVK
+2792 VTQDDTDLTVK

-2832 VNITSSSSNGKG
+2832 VNITSSSSGGNG

-2856 INNSEIT
+2856 INNSELT

-2903 EDTVVNIVSANKD
+2903 ENTVVNIVAANKD

-2995 SGSGTLNKNGS
+2995 SGNGTLNKNGS

-3022 NINSGSVIFNSDN
+3022 NINNGSVIFNSDN

-3218 QGVTTVMGPIQKYNV
+3218 QGVTTVMGPIQKYDV
-3233 AYNNGNL
+3233 SYNNGNL
-3240 LFARQGGTTPDIGS
+3240 LFARQGGSTPDIGS

-3261 SSVATQLG
+3261 SPVATQLG

-3277 LNSGFYHMDRYTKY
+3277 LNAGFYHMDRYTKY

-3296 LTAENTNRYAIND
+3296 LTAENSNRYAIND

-3316 SLPETSN
+3316 NLPETSN

-3334 QVNLRGGLGVSNVAY
+3334 QVNLRGGIGVSNVAY

-3354 GDSNLVDIGHGF
+3354 GDSNLVDLGHGF

-3410 TVSAGA
+3410 TLSAGA
-3416 SAGDAFTQYGTD
+3416 SAGDAYTQYGTD
-3428 HFAMLTAGVA
+3428 HFAMLTAGIA

-3515 DKTDV
+3515 DRTDV
-3520 IAQDVRLPQLSVKPY
+3520 MAQDVRLPQLSVKPY

-3578 EPNYDNQKVQGT
+3578 EPNYDNQKVQGPA
-3590 TQRKVIKSL
+3590 QRKVIKSL

>member
-1 MIERA
+1 MIERV

-25 CAIIVGSMAFAAN
+25 CAIIVGSVAFAAN
-38 SALAAEYTIDNADQ
+38 SALAEEYTIDNADQ

-67 NYYQNGNI
+67 NYYQNRNI
-75 LNVANDITIGDDLPS
+75 LNVANNITIGDDLPS

-103 GSIYTTISG
+103 GTIYTISG
-112 DSSNYGYQLSNGA
+112 KSSNYGYQLSNGA
-125 SLTIQNLNFNKF
+125 SITIQNLNFNNF
-137 AKDDNSI
+137 AKNETSSLWRDNTLS
-144 IGTSNLMGA
+144 GA
-153 ALYVMDSNSSV
+153 GLYVMSGSSV
-164 VTHNVSYS
+164 HLNGVSYVE
-172 NSSLTG
+172 NSVYGMGESG
-178 DSTVGLTV
+178 AVVQGH
-186 NLWGGA
+186 GGA
-192 VANKGNLEMN
+192 VANEGSIDIA
-202 GGTISDSNIAAE
+202 GGSFNDNSVSTAVSIGWDDIAGQAL
-214 SGVIAASGTANG
+214 G
-226 GAVYNEGTMS
+226 GAIYNAGIMN
-236 ITEMTISDNS
+236 ITNAEISGNE
-246 ASAKTTSLNKNTSAL
+246 ASSTASSSQYSGDAL
-261 GGAIYNSGSLTLSGT
+261 GGAIYNSGTLTLTGT
-276 NITGNSAEIT
+276 TISGNSV
-286 GSSGGTALGGGIYT
+286 SSRDGDVLGGGIYT

-308 GNSFSGNTDQN
+308 GNSFSDNTDQN

-421 NLNLADEKITS
+421 NLNLANEKINS

-443 DGTLTLT
+443 AGILNLT
-450 GDNSGFTGGVKV
+450 GDNSDFTGGVKV
-462 EKGTLSY
+462 EEGTLSY
-469 SEGGYI
+469 KEGGYI
-475 NATSNQISQDATL
+475 NASSNQISQRATL
-488 DFRNVNAETL
+488 DFQNTNDETL
-498 SNISGE
+498 YNVSGE
-504 GNLTKSA
+504 GNLIKSA

-558 LIFDVAEGVTTGT
+558 LIFDVAKDVTTGT

-612 NGGKLE
+612 NGGKLL
-618 FVAND
+618 FVANTDD
-623 TAGDADKMLS
+623 TATDSSDKMLYNS
-633 GDINIS
+633 ITIADNATFGVANQSTEDKK
-639 DGAAFKVD
+639 AFA
-647 NKSTNTTFE
+647 
-656 LNNNLNG
+656 LNNNLIG
-663 ADGATLEIAGEQGSL
+663 SDGATLEISGVKDSL
-678 VTVSG
+678 VTVSDG
-683 ADNSGFTGETLI
+683 VNNSSFTGETLI
-695 TSGNLGF
+695 SGGNLGF
-702 TKSNSNSFVA
+702 TKSDSNSFVA

-726 STNIQSDGKI
+726 STNMSGDEKI
-736 SFLSGVGTLD
+736 SSLSGIGTLD
-746 KQGSGN
+746 KQGSGK
-752 LTVNMDNFTGTADV
+752 LSVTMDEFTGLADI
-766 NGGTLTVNADT
+766 NGGTLTVTADT

-793 GGSTLNYSA
+793 GGSTLNYIA
-802 STDDIYNINSQSA
+802 GTDDIYNISSDSKFA
-815 FKFDNNSSNGRINFT
+815 FDAQNSNGRINFT

-857 GNGENDVTLNGNY
+857 GNGENNVILNGNY

-880 NGGITT
+880 NENITT

-892 TTTNTNNLNLD
+892 TTTGTNNIILD

-911 KLTANSGNAQVA
+911 KLTAKSGNAQVA
-923 LTDSSIKALNMDN
+923 LTENSINVFNLNSDR
-936 DTGLLVSETYDVLDG
+936 GAWSEKTYDVLSG
-951 ITFANNY
+951 LTFANTDFTD
-958 SGVLSSNIYQYTVS
+958 VLSSNLYEYTVS
-972 TVAGSD
+972 VTD
-978 TITLT
+978 NDKLTLT

-1010 DNQYYIGQDL
+1010 DNQYYIGQAL
-1020 KQTLAGTLNIKG
+1020 EQTLAGTLNI
-1032 RTNDRADTINGRTD
+1032 NGRTQD
-1046 ASSTAT
+1046 RDDTIIGYEKEGETT
-1052 GLSMFEVVNDTT
+1052 GLSMFEVVNNTT
-1064 LNIDDITIQNAA
+1064 LNIKDITIQNAA
-1076 SSDRGGAVI
+1076 SDKGGAVVN
-1085 YQSNENST
+1085 QTNANSI
-1093 VNITNSTIQN
+1093 VNITNSTLQN
-1103 NSAANGGAIYVTGGE
+1103 NSAAN
-1118 TNLSN
+1118 S
-1123 VTLASNSATG
+1123 

-1139 VSGGEMKLEGSTL
+1139 VSGGEMTL
-1152 ASNSAV
+1152 ASSTLTSNKAV

-1180 SATLGGA
+1180 SATSGGA
-1187 VYNDTNSKNL
+1187 IYNDANSENL
-1197 TLDNVTFS
+1197 TLDNVIFN

-1492 SRGTAANNIIFSSAN
+1492 SSGTAANNIIFSSAN

-1532 TLYESLPGTAI
+1532 TLYESLLGTAI

-1581 ELNFNNAADGS
+1581 ELNFNNAEDGS

-1605 EKNNIR
+1605 EENNIR

-1771 LLKDDDSLKKDEK
+1771 LLKDDDSLKKDEN

-1823 EQTNGS
+1823 GQTNGS

-1838 LEMSNVSVQDAK
+1838 LEMSNVSVQEAK
-1850 RYADEKSGIQDGSA
+1850 RYETDTNIKDGSV
-1864 IYAKNQNATV
+1864 IYADNSNAEIT
-1874 KLTNVDFVN
+1874 LNNVDFVK
-1883 NEVRAGNGGAIANIE
+1883 NEVRAGNGGAVANHSS
-1898 SKEFTIDTSVISGN
+1898 SKFSINQSIITGN
-1912 MASANGGA
+1912 HAAINGGA
-1920 IYNTSE
+1920 IYNASS
-1926 GMTIKYATVSDNQ
+1926 GMTIANATVDGNRATT
-1939 SKEGLGGAIY
+1939 GLGGAIY
-1949 TSADMTIEDSI
+1949 TSANMTISDSN
-1960 FGLDAVSGET
+1960 FGVT

-2000 NLINSG
+2000 SLINSG

-2019 VGTLNLNGSNSGFN
+2019 VGILYLNGSNSDFK

-2038 TAGKLAYTADSTD
+2038 TAGTLAYTADSAD

-2079 QTLQNVAAGKDGSGT
+2079 QTLQNVAAGKNGSGT

-2215 FSGATTIASEASLV
+2215 FSGATTIASDASLV
-2229 ADVAA
+2229 ANVAA

-2249 ITGNSANFVK
+2249 ISGGASANFVK
-2259 KGDGKIQLVGNNE
+2259 KGDGRIELVGNNSE
-2272 FSGTTTIEQGILAY
+2272 FKGETTIEQGILAY
-2286 TSGNG
+2286 TSSNDNKYVNG
-2291 NYVSGNTVIN
+2291 NTIIN
-2301 ADGTLEYTVGT
+2301 ENGTLEYIVTINS
-2312 GDYNLT
+2312 DNLT
-2318 AISGEGT
+2318 AVSGNGT

-2330 GGNLNL
+2330 SGTLNL
-2336 VGNNSQ
+2336 TGDNSQ
-2342 FTGSVM
+2342 FTGTVK
-2348 IGDGRLSYTSADNNN
+2348 IADGRLAYTSDTDNK
-2363 FINADSYAIA
+2363 FINANSYAIA

-2413 EGTLTLGGDNSRFK
+2413 EGGTLTLGGDNRGFE

-2449 GKTDINSGAKLNY
+2449 GNTDIASGAVLNY
-2462 NVADGIEDTLAN
+2462 NTTVNDVLEN
-2474 VSGSGILNKG
+2474 VLGSGILNKG

-2513 IGDSTTAFDFN
+2513 IGDSTNAFDFN

-2531 ILNYTSAINSNLT
+2531 ILNYAAAVGSNLT
-2544 VGPNSVVG
+2544 VGSGSSVVG
-2552 FGNGASNAQINFNS
+2552 FGNGASGAQINFSSNS
-2566 QTGGTYT
+2566 PIEGTYT
-2573 LEGDLANYTGNQ
+2573 LAGDLANYAGNQ

-2596 DSDYTYNGNYII
+2596 DSDYKYNGNYTITN
-2608 KDSVIDLTENGTNT
+2608 SVIDLTENGTHT

-2643 PDPTSDKLVSKGGNG
+2643 PTPTSDKLVSNGDQG

-2714 AKGEQDII
+2714 AKGGQDII
-2722 LTAIKASNEK
+2722 LTAIKASDEN
-2732 SLKAMNNQSGDRGFQ
+2732 SLKVMNNQSGNRGFQ

-2792 VTQDDTVLTVK
+2792 VTQDDTDLTVK

-2832 VNITSSSSNGKG
+2832 VNITSSSSGGNG

-2856 INNSEIT
+2856 INNSELT

-2903 EDTVVNIVSANKD
+2903 EDTVVNIVAANKD

-2995 SGSGTLNKNGS
+2995 SGNGTLNKEGGK
-3006 NDMTLTGD
+3006 DMTLTGD
-3014 NSNFTGTA
+3014 NSKFTGTA
-3022 NINSGSVIFNSDN
+3022 NINNGGIVLNDG
-3035 TKYISGTT
+3035 TKYFSGTT
-3043 NINQNGTLV
+3043 NIGQAGKLTVNSDNGTSLSNINGNGTL
-3052 VNADNNASLS
+3052 
-3062 KINGTGTVDKNG
+3062 DKNG
-3074 SGALVFRG
+3074 AGTLVFRG
-3082 NNNFN
+3082 NNEFN
-3087 GSLNVNEGVFAM
+3087 GKLNVNEGTFALG
-3099 AAGATLGNLS
+3099 AGASMGNLA
-3109 DAQFAAGTGI
+3109 DAQFASGTGI

-3124 SVVDLGNG
+3124 SVVNLGDNKF
-3132 SYSTDPSPASIENL
+3132 STDPNPASIENL
-3146 YFDSLTLLGDVDLD
+3146 YFDNLTLNGDVDLD

-3167 EIADK
+3167 QIADK

-3296 LTAENTNRYAIND
+3296 LTAGNTNRYAIND

-3428 HFAMLTAGVA
+3428 HFAMLTAGIA

-3474 GVRIDSDPLHAITIA
+3474 GVRIDSDPLHAITIV

-3520 IAQDVRLPQLSVKPY
+3520 IAQDVRLPQLSTKPY

-3540 GVQKSWGERFTAFF
+3540 GVQKTWGERFTAFF

-3578 EPNYDNQKVQGT
+3578 EHKYDNQKVQGPA
-3590 TQRKVIKSL
+3590 QRKVIKSL

>member
-1 MIERA
+1 MIERV

-25 CAIIVGSMAFAAN
+25 CAIIVGSVAFAAN
-38 SALAAEYTIDNADQ
+38 SALAAEYTINNDDQ
-52 PSLWQPQIEGSIFNT
+52 PGLFQPPIEGSIFNE
-67 NYYQNGNI
+67 NYYQNWNI
-75 LNVANDITIGDDLPS
+75 LNVANNITIGDDLPS

-103 GSIYTTISG
+103 ETIYTISG

-125 SLTIQNLNFNKF
+125 SITIQNLNFNNF

-144 IGTSNLMGA
+144 TGTSNLMGA

-178 DSTVGLTV
+178 DSTVGRTV

-202 GGTISDSNIAAE
+202 GGTISGSNIAAE
-214 SGVIAASGTANG
+214 SGWIAASGTANG

-246 ASAKTTSLNKNTSAL
+246 ASAETTSLNKNTSAL

-276 NITGNSAEIT
+276 NITGNSAGIT

-308 GNSFSGNTDQN
+308 GNSFSDNTDQN

-349 ASANSNSSIQVSD
+349 ASANSDSSIQVSD

-443 DGTLTLT
+443 AGTLNLT
-450 GDNSGFTGGVKV
+450 GDNSDFTGGVKV
-462 EKGTLSY
+462 EEGTLSY
-469 SEGGYI
+469 KEGGYI

-504 GNLTKSA
+504 GNLIKSA

-547 NSTNSVNAGTE
+547 NSTNNVSNGTE
-558 LIFDVAEGVTTGT
+558 LIFDVAEGVTAGA
-571 IDGSDFTSFDGHLVK
+571 IDGSKFEFFGGHLVK

-598 YAGSGRDNNVATFV
+598 YKSSDERNDNVYTYV
-612 NGGKLE
+612 NGGKLL

-623 TAGDADKMLS
+623 TAGDNDKMLF
-633 GDINIS
+633 GDINIADNATFGVANQS
-639 DGAAFKVD
+639 TDTEKKAFA
-647 NKSTNTTFE
+647 
-656 LNNNLNG
+656 LNNDLIG
-663 ADGATLEIAGEQGSL
+663 SEYATLEISGVKDSL
-678 VTVSG
+678 VTVSDG
-683 ADNSGFTGETLI
+683 VNNSNFKGETLI
-695 TSGNLGF
+695 SGGNLGF
-702 TKSNSNSFVA
+702 TKSDSNSFVA

-726 STNIQSDGKI
+726 STNMSGDEKI
-736 SFLSGVGTLD
+736 SSLSGIGTLD
-746 KQGSGN
+746 KQGSGK
-752 LTVNMDNFTGTADV
+752 LSVTMDEFTGLADI
-766 NGGTLTVNADT
+766 NGGTLTVTADT

-802 STDDIYNINSQSA
+802 GTDDIYNINSQSA

-836 SSDLANAASNTTS
+836 SSDLANAAGNTTS

-880 NGGITT
+880 NDNITT

-892 TTTNTNNLNLD
+892 TATGTNNIILD

-911 KLTANSGNAQVA
+911 KLTANSGNVQVA
-923 LTDSSIKALNMDN
+923 LTENSINVFNLNSDR
-936 DTGLLVSETYDVLDG
+936 GAWSEKTYDVLSG
-951 ITFANNY
+951 LTFANTDFTDTLTTNLY
-958 SGVLSSNIYQYTVS
+958 EYTV
-972 TVAGSD
+972 TVTEGNKL
-978 TITLT
+978 TLT
-983 ASGYVGNTLYTL
+983 ATDYADAKTLYNL
-995 NHETSGERTFHLAGA
+995 NHTIDGERTFHLVGSST
-1010 DNQYYIGQDL
+1010 DYYISQALDT
-1020 KQTLAGTLNIKG
+1020 TLEGTLNING
-1032 RTNDRADTINGRTD
+1032 RTQDRADTIIGYEKEGET
-1046 ASSTAT
+1046 T
-1052 GLSMFEVVNDTT
+1052 GLSMFEVVNNTT
-1064 LNIDDITIQNAA
+1064 LNIKDITIQNAA
-1076 SSDRGGAVI
+1076 SANGGAVVR
-1085 YQSNENST
+1085 QTNANSA
-1093 VNITNSTIQN
+1093 VNITNSTLQN
-1103 NSAANGGAIYVTGGE
+1103 NSAAN
-1118 TNLSN
+1118 S
-1123 VTLASNSATG
+1123 

-1158 NGGAVYADG
+1158 NGGAVYANG
-1167 GTVDIDDVIFSAN
+1167 GTVYINNVIFNTN

-1197 TLDNVTFS
+1197 TLDNVTFN

-1216 NLGSATVTDAVF
+1216 NLGTATVTDAEF
-1228 SDNSANYIYN
+1228 SGNSSNYIYN

-1316 LTINGDSSD
+1316 LTINGDSND

-1338 GTTVNLNNHNI
+1338 ETTVNLNNHNI

-1404 FVGNLSI
+1404 FVGNLNI

-1434 VNGANDG
+1434 VNGAADG
-1441 ADSPSTFEYTDTNGT
+1441 AASTSTFEYTDTSGT
-1456 YFDKDFAN
+1456 YFGKDFAN

-1475 SGNGLSTTHN
+1475 SGSGLSTTHN
-1485 IDTDWLT
+1485 IDTEWLT
-1492 SRGTAANNIIFSSAN
+1492 SSGNAANNIIFNSAN

-1532 TLYESLPGTAI
+1532 TLYDAIPGTAI
-1543 TGHDEGAKEYDFTS
+1543 TGHDAKAKEYDFAS

-1570 NRIAGD
+1570 NKIAGD
-1576 NYIFN
+1576 NYTFD
-1581 ELNFNNAADGS
+1581 ELNFNDAADGS

-1724 VINNEKDKNNYNIY
+1724 VINNKKDKNNYNIY
-1738 RDLDTTAKGNFT
+1738 RDLDTTAEGNFT

-1771 LLKDDDSLKKDEK
+1771 LLKDDDSLKKDEN

-1799 IQIENPDGTI
+1799 IQIKNPDETI

-1823 EQTNGS
+1823 GQTNGS

-1926 GMTIKYATVSDNQ
+1926 GMTIKYATVSNNQ

-1949 TSADMTIEDSI
+1949 TSADMTIEDSF
-1960 FGLDAVSGET
+1960 FGVDAVSEEAA
-1970 VLNTHKNGQQNDI
+1970 LNTHQNGQQNDI
-1983 YLAGTANVDFV
+1983 YLAETANVDFV

-2000 NLINSG
+2000 SLINSG

-2019 VGTLNLNGSNSGFN
+2019 AGILYLNGSNSGFN

-2064 AVLDMTIDNSENVVT
+2064 AVLDMTIGNENVVP
-2079 QTLQNVAAGKDGSGT
+2079 QTLQNVTAGKDGSGT
-2094 VIKNGAGQ
+2094 IIKNGAGQ

-2138 TELTA
+2138 TELSA

-2192 FKGSAK
+2192 FKGSVK

-2215 FSGATTIASEASLV
+2215 FSGATTIASDASLV

-2249 ITGNSANFVK
+2249 ITGGNSANFVK

-2291 NYVSGNTVIN
+2291 NYVSGNTVIS
-2301 ADGTLEYTVGT
+2301 ADGTLEYTVGS
-2312 GDYNLT
+2312 GEDSLT
-2318 AISGEGT
+2318 AVSGNGT

-2330 GGNLNL
+2330 GGTLNL
-2336 VGNNSQ
+2336 AGDNLA
-2342 FTGSVM
+2342 FEGSVG
-2348 IGDGRLSYTSADNNN
+2348 IAEGRLAYTSGAGNK
-2363 FINADSYAIA
+2363 FINANSYAIA
-2373 QGAELYIKNSTSDDV
+2373 KDAQLYINNSTSD
-2388 NVSNL
+2388 NITVSNL

-2435 NVTFTK
+2435 AVTFNK
-2441 DNNTSYIA
+2441 EADTSYLA

-2474 VSGSGILNKG
+2474 VSGSGVLNKG
-2484 GDAVLTFDANDNAVE
+2484 GNGTLTFDANKNAVD

-2504 NANQGTLNI
+2504 NANEGTLKVS
-2513 IGDSTTAFDFN
+2513 GKSTTTFDFN

-2531 ILNYTSAINSNLT
+2531 ILNYAAAVGSNLT
-2544 VGPNSVVG
+2544 VGSGSSVVG
-2552 FGNGASNAQINFNS
+2552 FGNGASGAQINFSSNS
-2566 QTGGTYT
+2566 PIEGTYT
-2573 LEGDLANYTGNQ
+2573 LAGDLANYAGNQ
-2585 VSFDSSTIKLA
+2585 VSFANSTIELTG
-2596 DSDYTYNGNYII
+2596 DTYNGSYSIT
-2608 KDSVIDLTENGTNT
+2608 DSVIDLIDDNT
-2622 TTFANL
+2622 ATKTFANL
-2628 TTSDSKIKIDVDLTL
+2628 TTSGSEIKIDVDLTL
-2643 PDPTSDKLVSKGGNG
+2643 PTRTSDKLVSKGGNG

-2714 AKGEQDII
+2714 AKGGQDII
-2722 LTAIKASNEK
+2722 LTAIKASGEN

-2768 SFVVKGEANGNTVI
+2768 SFIVKGEANGNTVI

-2792 VTQDDTVLTVK
+2792 VTQDDTDLTVK

-2832 VNITSSSSNGKG
+2832 VNITSSSSGGNG
-2844 GVINNTNSESFI
+2844 GVINNTNSKSFI
-2856 INNSEIT
+2856 INNSELT

-2903 EDTVVNIVSANKD
+2903 ENTVVNIVAANKD

-3132 SYSTDPSPASIENL
+3132 SYSTDPNPASIENL
-3146 YFDSLTLLGDVDLD
+3146 YFDNLTLNGDVDLD

-3167 EIADK
+3167 QIADK
-3172 VGAGRVYGNGN
+3172 VGAGKVYGNGS
-3183 LILDQDSLNVV
+3183 LVLDQDSLNVV

-3211 ANHVALD
+3211 ANFVALD

-3366 KGVLSTF
+3366 KGILSTF

-3520 IAQDVRLPQLSVKPY
+3520 IAQDVRLPQLSTKPY

-3540 GVQKSWGERFTAFF
+3540 GVQKTWGERFTAFF

-3578 EPNYDNQKVQGT
+3578 EPKYDHQKVQGPV
-3590 TQRKVIKSL
+3590 QRKVIKSL

>member
-1 MIERA
+1 MIERV

-75 LNVANDITIGDDLPS
+75 LNVANNITIGDDLPS

-103 GSIYTTISG
+103 GTIYTISG

-125 SLTIQNLNFNKF
+125 SITIQNLNFNNF

-144 IGTSNLMGA
+144 TGTSNLMGA
-153 ALYVMDSNSSV
+153 ALYVMDSNSSI

-178 DSTVGLTV
+178 DSTVALTV

-202 GGTISDSNIAAE
+202 GGTISGSKITAK
-214 SGVIAASGTANG
+214 SGLIAASGTANG

-246 ASAKTTSLNKNTSAL
+246 ASAETTSLNKNTSAL

-349 ASANSNSSIQVSD
+349 ASANSKSSIQVSD

-372 SRFSGNATVKGEGSR
+372 SGFSGNATVKGEGSR

-421 NLNLADEKITS
+421 NLNLADEKIKS

-443 DGTLTLT
+443 AGTLNLT
-450 GDNSGFTGGVKV
+450 GDNSNFTGGVKV
-462 EKGTLSY
+462 EEGTLSY
-469 SEGGYI
+469 KEGGYI
-475 NATSNQISQDATL
+475 NASSNQISQGATL
-488 DFRNVNAETL
+488 DFQNTNDETL
-498 SNISGE
+498 YNISGE
-504 GNLTKSA
+504 GNLIKSA

-523 FNGQFNLNEGSV
+523 FNGKFNLNDGSL
-535 TVDMNSDTDKFF
+535 TVNIDSNDDKFF
-547 NSTNSVNAGTE
+547 NSTNRVNAGTE
-558 LIFDVAEGVTTGT
+558 LIFDVAKDITTGT
-571 IDGSDFTSFDGHLVK
+571 IDGSKFESFGGHLVK

-598 YAGSGRDNNVATFV
+598 YNGSMSADNVSTDV
-612 NGGKLE
+612 RGGILE

-726 STNIQSDGKI
+726 SINFQSDGKI

-880 NGGITT
+880 NGNITT

-892 TTTNTNNLNLD
+892 TTTGTNNIILD

-911 KLTANSGNAQVA
+911 KLTANSGNAQVT

-1020 KQTLAGTLNIKG
+1020 KQTLAGTLNIQG
-1032 RTNDRADTINGRTD
+1032 RTDNRADTINGRTD

-1133 NGGALS
+1133 NGGAIYNA
-1139 VSGGEMKLEGSTL
+1139 GNDLE
-1152 ASNSAV
+1152 
-1158 NGGAVYADG
+1158 
-1167 GTVDIDDVIFSAN
+1167 
-1180 SATLGGA
+1180 
-1187 VYNDTNSKNL
+1187 L
-1197 TLDNVTFS
+1197 TNVTFS
-1205 NNTATNGSAIY
+1205 NNTVENGNGSAIY
-1216 NLGSATVTDAVF
+1216 NLGRATITDASF
-1228 SDNSANYIYN
+1228 EGNSSNYIFN
-1238 AQGGQLTI
+1238 GSQGNLTI
-1246 TSNSDYTLQNSNT
+1246 TATGDYTLTNT
-1259 TDSVITNNGSLNLTS
+1259 GTADSVITNNGMLNLN
-1274 AANHSLTV
+1274 AAQNHSLTL
-1282 ADVITGQGGAVNT
+1282 ADQITGSGGVVMTN
-1295 RGNVIFDNLVSDST
+1295 GSILLNNLISSST
-1309 VNVNSGI
+1309 VNVQTGL
-1316 LTINGDSSD
+1316 LTINGNNNLKS
-1325 SYALDSVG
+1325 ALDSVV

-1338 GTTVNLNNHNI
+1338 GASALLENKNI
-1349 NSGNIVVADNS
+1349 NNGAISVADNATFYINNTSDTEISADLSGSGNINK
-1360 SFIINN
+1360 
-1366 TNDITISSRLAGAT
+1366 
-1380 TGSGTIIKDGTGKV
+1380 TGSGAVYLKGSKNED
-1394 SLTGANDNSE
+1394 
-1404 FVGNLSI
+1404 
-1411 FNGTVSFEKTAD
+1411 FNGILNIDSGTVNFEKTTSNTFF
-1423 NSFFGANAHVT
+1423 NSEANILVD
-1434 VNGANDG
+1434 GSNDG
-1441 ADSPSTFEYTDTNGT
+1441 ADSPSTFEYISSNKTH
-1456 YFDKDFAN
+1456 FDKDFAK

-1475 SGNGLSTTHN
+1475 SGNGLSTTHD
-1485 IDTDWLT
+1485 IETGWLT
-1492 SRGTAANNIIFSSAN
+1492 SSSTVANNIIFNNAN
-1507 YILHTNALTNRTD
+1507 YILHTNTLTNRTD

-1581 ELNFNNAADGS
+1581 ELNFNNAEDGS

-1687 QTNREADSIEIEPQG
+1687 ETNREADSIEIEPQG

-1771 LLKDDDSLKKDEK
+1771 LLKDDDSLKKDEN

-1809 EDGYEI
+1809 EYGYEI

-1823 EQTNGS
+1823 GQTNGS

-1838 LEMSNVSVQDAK
+1838 LEMSNVAVQDAK
-1850 RYADEKSGIQDGSA
+1850 RYAEEKSGIQDGSA

-1883 NEVRAGNGGAIANIE
+1883 NEVRAGNGGAIANISS
-1898 SKEFTIDTSVISGN
+1898 SKFSINQSIIKDNKAAI
-1912 MASANGGA
+1912 NGGA
-1920 IYNTSE
+1920 IYNAST
-1926 GMTIKYATVSDNQ
+1926 GMTIANATVDGNSATT
-1939 SKEGLGGAIY
+1939 GLGGAIY
-1949 TSADMTIEDSI
+1949 TSANMTITDSN
-1960 FGLDAVSGET
+1960 FGVTAV
-1970 VLNTHKNGQQNDI
+1970 NTHNNGVQNDI
-1983 YLAGTANVDFV
+1983 YLANNANVEFI
-1994 TTKENE
+1994 TNE
-2000 NLINSG
+2000 DKTSTINSG
-2006 IAGEEG
+2006 IAGDEG
-2012 TTFTKSG
+2012 TTFAKTG
-2019 VGTLNLNGSNSGFN
+2019 AGTLNLNGSNSDFN
-2033 GTLDV
+2033 GTFDIK
-2038 TAGKLAYTADSTD
+2038 AGNVVYTANDNN
-2051 DTFVT
+2051 DTFV
-2056 GGVKVNKN
+2056 GGAVKVNKGSTLTMDI
-2064 AVLDMTIDNSENVVT
+2064 AQSE
-2079 QTLQNVAAGKDGSGT
+2079 TLQQIMQNVSAGKDGSGT

-2111 FGGITQINSGTLYY
+2111 FGGITKINSGTLYY

-2192 FKGSAK
+2192 FKGSVK

-2215 FSGATTIASEASLV
+2215 FSGATTIASDASLV

-2249 ITGNSANFVK
+2249 ITGGNSANFVK
-2259 KGDGKIQLVGNNE
+2259 KGDGKIQLVGTNN
-2272 FSGTTTIEQGILAY
+2272 FTGKTTIENGTLAY
-2286 TSGNG
+2286 TSDNG

-2312 GDYNLT
+2312 GDDNLT

-2330 GGNLNL
+2330 DGNLNL
-2336 VGNNSQ
+2336 VGDNSQ

-2348 IGDGRLSYTSADNNN
+2348 IGDGRLSYTSGNDNE
-2363 FINADSYAIA
+2363 FINANSYAIA
-2373 QGAELYIKNSTSDDV
+2373 QGAELYINNSTSDV

-2393 TAYIDE
+2393 TAYTQ
-2399 EGRDLGSGSVIKDG
+2399 GNTTSSGTVIKEG
-2413 EGTLTLGGDNSRFK
+2413 KGTLTLDGKNDTFEGTLD
-2427 GALNINSG
+2427 INSG
-2435 NVTFTK
+2435 AVTFNK
-2441 DNNTSYIA
+2441 EADTSYLA

-2474 VSGSGILNKG
+2474 VSGSGVLNKG
-2484 GDAVLTFDANDNAVE
+2484 GNGTLTFDVNKNTVD

-2504 NANQGTLNI
+2504 NANEGTLKVS
-2513 IGDSTTAFDFN
+2513 GKSTTAFDFN

-2531 ILNYTSAINSNLT
+2531 ILDYTAATGSNLS
-2544 VGPNSVVG
+2544 VGGADSAVKFGSDTNS
-2552 FGNGASNAQINFNS
+2552 ATIIFNS
-2566 QTGGTYT
+2566 GTYT
-2573 LEGDLANYTGNQ
+2573 LTDDIENSGADNN
-2585 VSFDSSTIKLA
+2585 VVFNNSTLKLA
-2596 DSDYTYNGNYII
+2596 DSNKTYNSNYTIT
-2608 KDSVIDLTENGTNT
+2608 DSVIDLTGNGTHT
-2622 TTFANL
+2622 STFGSL
-2628 TTSDSKIKIDVDLTL
+2628 TTSGSELKIDVNLTL
-2643 PDPTSDKLVSKGGNG
+2643 PDPAADMLVSNG
-2658 GALELALKDINLNDQ
+2658 GQGGIMQIALNEISLKDSKD
-2673 KTDNGLGESY
+2673 TGLESSHT
-2683 NINVLGGNLTLDN
+2683 IDVLKGNNLTLSTN
-2696 DDSLDFWATSAYE
+2696 ETIKNWVTSAYE
-2709 YRVTI
+2709 YEVALTDD
-2714 AKGEQDII
+2714 KQGII
-2722 LTAIKASNEK
+2722 LTAVKAADEH
-2732 SLKAMNNQSGDRGFQ
+2732 SLKAMNDLEGGRGFEL
-2747 FHADD
+2747 HAGD
-2752 PDPYIIGESL
+2752 PKPYEIGENL

-2768 SFVVKGEANGNTVI
+2768 SFVVKGEEGKSASESI
-2782 SGNNTKSFFE
+2782 LSGGGDKSFFE
-2792 VTQDDTVLTVK
+2792 LTQNETNLTVK
-2803 DLTIQDAHSDNGGSV
+2803 NLTIENAGSNDRGGSV
-2818 VIANNGSSTVNLDN
+2818 IITDNDTVTANLDN
-2832 VNITSSSSNGKG
+2832 VVITSGTSKGNG
-2844 GVINNTNSESFI
+2844 GVINNTNSESFT
-2856 INNSEIT
+2856 INNSNLN
-2863 NNTSNGLG
+2863 NNTSNGKG
-2871 GAIYTADDMTII
+2871 GAIYTADSMTIV

-2888 GNRDANGKNDIYAAG
+2888 GNNDSNGKNDIYVEGAN
-2903 EDTVVNIVSANKD
+2903 TVVNIFAANKD
-2916 VSVSSGL
+2916 VSISSGL

-2934 NDLNLSG
+2934 NTLTLSG
-2941 KNDDFTGNL
+2941 NNTNFEGNL
-2950 NIADGDMNYTQSSSS
+2950 NVVLGNLNFVQNSADDTYISGNTNIADG
-2965 DTYILGNTNIGS
+2965 LAA
-2977 GNTVTI
+2977 TI
-2983 TNNRSDITTGSF
+2983 TNELSDITTGTF
-2995 SGSGTLNKNGS
+2995 SGNGTLNKEGGK
-3006 NDMTLTGD
+3006 DMTLTGD
-3014 NSNFTGTA
+3014 NSKFTGTA
-3022 NINSGSVIFNSDN
+3022 NINNGGIVLNDG
-3035 TKYISGTT
+3035 TKYFSGTT
-3043 NINQNGTLV
+3043 NIGQSGKLTVNSDNGTSLSNINGNGTL
-3052 VNADNNASLS
+3052 
-3062 KINGTGTVDKNG
+3062 DKNG
-3074 SGALVFRG
+3074 AGTLVFQG
-3082 NNNFN
+3082 NNEFN
-3087 GSLNVNEGVFAM
+3087 GKLNVNEGTFALG
-3099 AAGATLGNLS
+3099 AGASMGNLA
-3109 DAQFAAGTGI
+3109 DAQFASGTGI

-3124 SVVDLGNG
+3124 SVVNLGDNKF
-3132 SYSTDPSPASIENL
+3132 STDPNPASIENL
-3146 YFDSLTLLGDVDLD
+3146 YFDNLTLNGDVDLD

-3167 EIADK
+3167 QIADK
-3172 VGAGRVYGNGN
+3172 VGAGKVYGNGS
-3183 LILDQDSLNVV
+3183 LVLDQDSLNVV

-3211 ANHVALD
+3211 ANFVALD

-3520 IAQDVRLPQLSVKPY
+3520 IAQDVRLPQLSTKPY

-3540 GVQKSWGERFTAFF
+3540 GVQKTWGERFTAFF

-3578 EPNYDNQKVQGT
+3578 EPKYDHQKVQGPV
-3590 TQRKVIKSL
+3590 QRKVIKSL

>member
-1 MIERA
+1 M
-6 GQMRRVP
+6 
-13 VYRKEAV
+13 
-20 KFALT
+20 
-25 CAIIVGSMAFAAN
+25 
-38 SALAAEYTIDNADQ
+38 
-52 PSLWQPQIEGSIFNT
+52 
-67 NYYQNGNI
+67 
-75 LNVANDITIGDDLPS
+75 
-90 ISGITD
+90 
-96 LTIRGNE
+96 
-103 GSIYTTISG
+103 
-112 DSSNYGYQLSNGA
+112 
-125 SLTIQNLNFNKF
+125 
-137 AKDDNSI
+137 
-144 IGTSNLMGA
+144 
-153 ALYVMDSNSSV
+153 
-164 VTHNVSYS
+164 
-172 NSSLTG
+172 
-178 DSTVGLTV
+178 
-186 NLWGGA
+186 
-192 VANKGNLEMN
+192 
-202 GGTISDSNIAAE
+202 
-214 SGVIAASGTANG
+214 
-226 GAVYNEGTMS
+226 
-236 ITEMTISDNS
+236 
-246 ASAKTTSLNKNTSAL
+246 
-261 GGAIYNSGSLTLSGT
+261 
-276 NITGNSAEIT
+276 
-286 GSSGGTALGGGIYT
+286 
-300 TSNITLAG
+300 
-308 GNSFSGNTDQN
+308 
-319 GNNDIYL
+319 
-326 ANNSNLLVK
+326 
-335 GSDSSTNDTISGGL
+335 
-349 ASANSNSSIQVSD
+349 
-362 KGKLLLEGNN
+362 
-372 SRFSGNATVKGEGSR
+372 
-387 LTYSGTFD
+387 
-395 NSVINGTT
+395 
-403 TLTEKGE
+403 
-410 VAFDTT
+410 
-416 NNNNY
+416 
-421 NLNLADEKITS
+421 
-432 ADNSGIFVKTG
+432 
-443 DGTLTLT
+443 
-450 GDNSGFTGGVKV
+450 
-462 EKGTLSY
+462 
-469 SEGGYI
+469 
-475 NATSNQISQDATL
+475 
-488 DFRNVNAETL
+488 
-498 SNISGE
+498 
-504 GNLTKSA
+504 
-511 AGMLTISGDNSG
+511 
-523 FNGQFNLNEGSV
+523 
-535 TVDMNSDTDKFF
+535 
-547 NSTNSVNAGTE
+547 
-558 LIFDVAEGVTTGT
+558 
-571 IDGSDFTSFDGHLVK
+571 
-586 NGEGTLQITGDW
+586 
-598 YAGSGRDNNVATFV
+598 
-612 NGGKLE
+612 
-618 FVAND
+618 
-623 TAGDADKMLS
+623 
-633 GDINIS
+633 
-639 DGAAFKVD
+639 
-647 NKSTNTTFE
+647 
-656 LNNNLNG
+656 
-663 ADGATLEIAGEQGSL
+663 
-678 VTVSG
+678 
-683 ADNSGFTGETLI
+683 
-695 TSGNLGF
+695 
-702 TKSNSNSFVA
+702 
-712 GRVNIANKDSKLIY
+712 
-726 STNIQSDGKI
+726 
-736 SFLSGVGTLD
+736 
-746 KQGSGN
+746 
-752 LTVNMDNFTGTADV
+752 
-766 NGGTLTVNADT
+766 
-777 QKQDADGQFAF
+777 
-788 SAEVA
+788 
-793 GGSTLNYSA
+793 
-802 STDDIYNINSQSA
+802 
-815 FKFDNNSSNGRINFT
+815 
-830 NGTYNI
+830 
-836 SSDLANAASNTTS
+836 
-849 FNTASVNI
+849 
-857 GNGENDVTLNGNY
+857 
-870 TLDNS
+870 
-875 TLSLA
+875 SLA
-880 NGGITT
+880 NDNITT

-892 TTTNTNNLNLD
+892 TATGTNNIILD

-911 KLTANSGNAQVA
+911 KLTANSGNVQVA
-923 LTDSSIKALNMDN
+923 LTENSINVFNLNSDR
-936 DTGLLVSETYDVLDG
+936 GAWSEKTYDVLSG
-951 ITFANNY
+951 LTFANTDFTDTLTTNLY
-958 SGVLSSNIYQYTVS
+958 EYTV
-972 TVAGSD
+972 TVTEGNKL
-978 TITLT
+978 TLT
-983 ASGYVGNTLYTL
+983 ATDYADAKTLYNL
-995 NHETSGERTFHLAGA
+995 NHTIDGERTFHLVGSST
-1010 DNQYYIGQDL
+1010 DYYISQALD
-1020 KQTLAGTLNIKG
+1020 TTREGTLNING
-1032 RTNDRADTINGRTD
+1032 RTQDRADTIIGYEKEGET
-1046 ASSTAT
+1046 T
-1052 GLSMFEVVNDTT
+1052 GLSMFEVVNNTT
-1064 LNIDDITIQNAA
+1064 LNIKDITIQNAA
-1076 SSDRGGAVI
+1076 SANGGAVVR
-1085 YQSNENST
+1085 QTNANSA
-1093 VNITNSTIQN
+1093 VNITNSTLQN
-1103 NSAANGGAIYVTGGE
+1103 NSAAN
-1118 TNLSN
+1118 
-1123 VTLASNSATG
+1123 NS

-1139 VSGGEMKLEGSTL
+1139 VSGGEMTIENSTL
-1152 ASNSAV
+1152 ASNGAL
-1158 NGGAVYADG
+1158 NGGAVYANG
-1167 GTVDIDDVIFSAN
+1167 GTVDIDDVIFNTN

-1216 NLGSATVTDAVF
+1216 NLGTATVTDAVF

-1309 VNVNSGI
+1309 VNVNSGE

-1325 SYALDSVG
+1325 PYALDSVG

-1360 SFIINN
+1360 SFIIDN
-1366 TNDITISSRLAGAT
+1366 TKDIAISSRLTGAT
-1380 TGSGTIIKDGTGKV
+1380 TGSGSIIKDGTGKV

-1404 FVGNLSI
+1404 FAGNLNI

-1423 NSFFGANAHVT
+1423 NSFFGTNAKVT
-1434 VNGANDG
+1434 VNGAADG
-1441 ADSPSTFEYTDTNGT
+1441 AASTSTFEYTDTSGT
-1456 YFDKDFAN
+1456 YFGKDNFAK
-1464 VDLLNGGTLSI
+1464 VELLNGGTLSI
-1475 SGNGLSTTHN
+1475 SGSGLSTTHN
-1485 IDTDWLT
+1485 IDTEWLT
-1492 SRGTAANNIIFSSAN
+1492 SSGNAANNIIFNSAN

-1581 ELNFNNAADGS
+1581 KLNFNNAEDGS

-1605 EKNNIR
+1605 EENNIR

-1687 QTNREADSIEIEPQG
+1687 ETNREADSIEIEPQG

-1771 LLKDDDSLKKDEK
+1771 LLKDDDSLKKDEN

-1809 EDGYEI
+1809 EVGYEI

-1823 EQTNGS
+1823 GQTNGS

-1949 TSADMTIEDSI
+1949 TSADMKIEDSI

-2000 NLINSG
+2000 SLINSG

-2019 VGTLNLNGSNSGFN
+2019 VGILYLNGSNSDFK

-2038 TAGKLAYTADSTD
+2038 TAGTLAYTADSAD

-2102 LNLAGDNSG
+2102 LNLTGDNSG

-2198 INAGTLTYKAD
+2198 IYAGTLTYKAD

-2215 FSGATTIASEASLV
+2215 FSGTTTIASDASLV

-2249 ITGNSANFVK
+2249 ITGGASANFVK
-2259 KGDGKIQLVGNNE
+2259 RGDGRIELVGNNSTFNGE
-2272 FSGTTTIEQGILAY
+2272 TTIEQGILAY
-2286 TSGNG
+2286 TSSND
-2291 NYVSGNTVIN
+2291 NKYVSGNTIIN
-2301 ADGTLEYTVGT
+2301 ENGTLEYIVTI
-2312 GDYNLT
+2312 DSDNLT
-2318 AISGEGT
+2318 AVSGNGT
-2325 LSKLG
+2325 LSKQG
-2330 GGNLNL
+2330 GGTLNL
-2336 VGNNSQ
+2336 AGDNSA
-2342 FTGSVM
+2342 FEGSVG
-2348 IGDGRLSYTSADNNN
+2348 IAEGRLAYTSGAGNK
-2363 FINADSYAIA
+2363 FINANSYAIA
-2373 QGAELYIKNSTSDDV
+2373 KDAQLYINNSTSD
-2388 NVSNL
+2388 NITVSNL

-2399 EGRDLGSGSVIKDG
+2399 EGRDLGSGSVIKYG

-2435 NVTFTK
+2435 AVTFNK
-2441 DNNTSYIA
+2441 EADTSYLA
-2449 GKTDINSGAKLNY
+2449 GKTYINSGAKLNY

-2474 VSGSGILNKG
+2474 VSGSGVLNKG
-2484 GDAVLTFDANDNAVE
+2484 GNGTLTFDANKNAVD

-2504 NANQGTLNI
+2504 NANEGTLKVS
-2513 IGDSTTAFDFN
+2513 GKSTTAFDFN
-2524 MIANNSA
+2524 MVANNSA
-2531 ILNYTSAINSNLT
+2531 TLDYTAAAGSNINIGGADSAVKFGSSTNSAN
-2544 VGPNSVVG
+2544 
-2552 FGNGASNAQINFNS
+2552 IIFNS
-2566 QTGGTYT
+2566 GTYT
-2573 LEGDLANYTGNQ
+2573 LTDDIENSGADNNVVFNNSTLKLAGSDKTYNSNYTI
-2585 VSFDSSTIKLA
+2585 T
-2596 DSDYTYNGNYII
+2596 
-2608 KDSVIDLTENGTNT
+2608 DSVIDLTGNGTHT
-2622 TTFANL
+2622 STFGSL
-2628 TTSDSKIKIDVDLTL
+2628 TTSGSELKIDVNLTL
-2643 PDPTSDKLVSKGGNG
+2643 PDPAADILVSNG
-2658 GALELALKDINLNDQ
+2658 GQGGIMQIALNEISLKDSKD
-2673 KTDNGLGESY
+2673 TGLESSHT
-2683 NINVLGGNLTLDN
+2683 IDVLKGNNLTLSTN
-2696 DDSLDFWATSAYE
+2696 ETIKNWATSAYE
-2709 YRVTI
+2709 YEVALTDD
-2714 AKGEQDII
+2714 KQGII
-2722 LTAIKASNEK
+2722 LTAVKAADEH
-2732 SLKAMNNQSGDRGFQ
+2732 SLKAMNDLEGGRGFEL
-2747 FHADD
+2747 HAGD
-2752 PDPYIIGESL
+2752 PKPYEIGKNL

-2768 SFVVKGEANGNTVI
+2768 SFVVKGEEGKSASESI
-2782 SGNNTKSFFE
+2782 LSGGGDKSFFE
-2792 VTQDDTVLTVK
+2792 LTQNETDLTVK
-2803 DLTIQDAHSDNGGSV
+2803 NLTIKNAGSNDRGGSV
-2818 VIANNGSSTVNLDN
+2818 IIADNDTVTANLDN
-2832 VNITSSSSNGKG
+2832 VIITSGTSKGNG
-2844 GVINNTNSESFI
+2844 GVINNTNSESFT
-2856 INNSEIT
+2856 INNSNLN
-2863 NNTSNGLG
+2863 NNTSNGKG
-2871 GAIYTADDMTII
+2871 GAIYTADSMTIV

-2888 GNRDANGKNDIYAAG
+2888 GNNDSNGKNDIYVEGAN
-2903 EDTVVNIVSANKD
+2903 TVVNIFAANKD
-2916 VSVSSGL
+2916 VSISSGL

-2934 NDLNLSG
+2934 NTLTLSG
-2941 KNDDFTGNL
+2941 NNTNFEGNL
-2950 NIADGDMNYTQSSSS
+2950 NVVLGNLNFVQNSADDTYISGNTNIADG
-2965 DTYILGNTNIGS
+2965 LAA
-2977 GNTVTI
+2977 TI
-2983 TNNRSDITTGSF
+2983 TNELSDITTGTF
-2995 SGSGTLNKNGS
+2995 SGNGTLNKEGGK
-3006 NDMTLTGD
+3006 DMTLTGD
-3014 NSNFTGTA
+3014 NSKFTGTA
-3022 NINSGSVIFNSDN
+3022 NINNGGIVLNDG
-3035 TKYISGTT
+3035 TKYFSGTT
-3043 NINQNGTLV
+3043 NIGQSGKLTVNSDNGTSLSNINGNGTL
-3052 VNADNNASLS
+3052 
-3062 KINGTGTVDKNG
+3062 DKNG
-3074 SGALVFRG
+3074 AGTLVFRG
-3082 NNNFN
+3082 NNEFN
-3087 GSLNVNEGVFAM
+3087 GKLNVNEGTFALG
-3099 AAGATLGNLS
+3099 AGASMGNLA
-3109 DAQFAAGTGI
+3109 DAQFASGTGI

-3124 SVVDLGNG
+3124 SVVNLGDNKF
-3132 SYSTDPSPASIENL
+3132 STDPNPASIENL
-3146 YFDSLTLLGDVDLD
+3146 YFDNLTLNGDVDLD

-3167 EIADK
+3167 QIADK
-3172 VGAGRVYGNGN
+3172 VGAGKVYGNGS
-3183 LILDQDSLNVV
+3183 LVLDQDSLNVV

-3211 ANHVALD
+3211 ANFVALD

-3233 AYNNGNL
+3233 AYNNGHL

-3520 IAQDVRLPQLSVKPY
+3520 IAQDVRLPQLSTKPY

-3540 GVQKSWGERFTAFF
+3540 GVQKTWGERFTAFF

-3578 EPNYDNQKVQGT
+3578 EPKYDHQKVQGPV
-3590 TQRKVIKSL
+3590 QRKVIKSL

>member
-1 MIERA
+1 MIERV

-25 CAIIVGSMAFAAN
+25 CAIIVGSVAFAAN
-38 SALAAEYTIDNADQ
+38 SALAAEYMIKNDDQ
-52 PSLWQPQIEGSIFNT
+52 PDQSWQPQIEGSIFNT
-67 NYYQNGNI
+67 NYYASGNI
-75 LNVANDITIGDDLPS
+75 LNVENNITVRDDLFTLD
-90 ISGITD
+90 GITD
-96 LTIRGNE
+96 LTIRGSQ
-103 GSIYTTISG
+103 GQVYTITSG
-112 DSSNYGYQLSNGA
+112 TTNYGYRLNNG
-125 SLTIQNLNFNKF
+125 SSMTLNNLKFDNFGIY
-137 AKDDNSI
+137 DNPS
-144 IGTSNLMGA
+144 S
-153 ALYVMDSNSSV
+153 SSV
-164 VTHNVSYS
+164 SLYGAGLHIQDNASTVVLNNVSYTD
-172 NSSLTG
+172 NLVRGETYYLPLIANN
-178 DSTVGLTV
+178 VV
-186 NLWGGA
+186 NGYGGA
-192 VANKGNLEMN
+192 
-202 GGTISDSNIAAE
+202 IA
-214 SGVIAASGTANG
+214 
-226 GAVYNEGTMS
+226 NEGTLS
-236 ITEMTISDNS
+236 INGGVFSGNS
-246 ASAKTTSLNKNTSAL
+246 VSSEQSPTFSLGDTGNAYGGAIYNTHNLTLTGVSIDGNSVSSENNQGSAL

-276 NITGNSAEIT
+276 NITGNSAGIT

-308 GNSFSGNTDQN
+308 GNSFSDNTDQN

-326 ANNSNLLVK
+326 ANDSNLLVK

-421 NLNLADEKITS
+421 NLNLANEKINS
-432 ADNSGIFVKTG
+432 VDNSGIFVKTG
-443 DGTLTLT
+443 AGILNLT
-450 GDNSGFTGGVKV
+450 GDNSDFTGGVKV
-462 EKGTLSY
+462 EEGTLSY
-469 SEGGYI
+469 KEGGYI
-475 NATSNQISQDATL
+475 NASSNQISQGAIL
-488 DFRNVNAETL
+488 DFQNTNDETL
-498 SNISGE
+498 YNISGE
-504 GNLTKSA
+504 GNLIKSA

-523 FNGQFNLNEGSV
+523 FNGKFNLDDGSL
-535 TVDMNSDTDKFF
+535 TVNIDSNDDKFF
-547 NSTNSVNAGTE
+547 NSTNKVNAGTE
-558 LIFDVAEGVTTGT
+558 LIFDVAKDITTGT
-571 IDGSDFTSFDGHLVK
+571 IDGSKFESFGGHLVK

-598 YAGSGRDNNVATFV
+598 YEHSGRDEVATVV
-612 NGGKLE
+612 NGGKLL
-618 FVAND
+618 FVANTDD
-623 TAGDADKMLS
+623 TATDSSDKMLYNS
-633 GDINIS
+633 ITIADNATFGVANQS
-639 DGAAFKVD
+639 TEKAFA
-647 NKSTNTTFE
+647 
-656 LNNNLNG
+656 LNNNLIG
-663 ADGATLEIAGEQGSL
+663 SKGATLEISGVKDSL
-678 VTVSG
+678 VTASDGVN
-683 ADNSGFTGETLI
+683 NSSFTGETLI
-695 TSGNLGF
+695 SGGNLGF
-702 TKSNSNSFVA
+702 TKSDSNSFVA

-726 STNIQSDGKI
+726 STNFQSDEKI
-736 SFLSGVGTLD
+736 SSLSGVGTLD
-746 KQGSGN
+746 KQGSGK
-752 LTVNMDNFTGTADV
+752 LSVTMDEFTGLADI
-766 NGGTLTVNADT
+766 NGGTLTVTADT

-880 NGGITT
+880 NENITT

-892 TTTNTNNLNLD
+892 TTTGTNNIILD

-911 KLTANSGNAQVA
+911 KLTANSVNAQVA
-923 LTDSSIKALNMDN
+923 LTENSINVFNLNSDR
-936 DTGLLVSETYDVLDG
+936 GAWSEKTYDVLSG
-951 ITFANNY
+951 LTFANTDFTD
-958 SGVLSSNIYQYTVS
+958 VLSSNLYEYTVS
-972 TVAGSD
+972 VTD
-978 TITLT
+978 NDKLTLT

-995 NHETSGERTFHLAGA
+995 NHETSGERTFHLAGSST
-1010 DNQYYIGQDL
+1010 DYYISQALD
-1020 KQTLAGTLNIKG
+1020 TTREGTLNI
-1032 RTNDRADTINGRTD
+1032 NGRTQD
-1046 ASSTAT
+1046 RDDTIIGYEKEGETT
-1052 GLSMFEVVNDTT
+1052 GLSMFEVVNNTT
-1064 LNIDDITIQNAA
+1064 LNIKDITIQNAA
-1076 SSDRGGAVI
+1076 SANGGAVVR
-1085 YQSNENST
+1085 QTNANSA
-1093 VNITNSTIQN
+1093 VNITNSTLQN
-1103 NSAANGGAIYVTGGE
+1103 NSAAN
-1118 TNLSN
+1118 
-1123 VTLASNSATG
+1123 NS

-1139 VSGGEMKLEGSTL
+1139 VSGGEMTL
-1152 ASNSAV
+1152 ASSTLTSNKAV

-1197 TLDNVTFS
+1197 TLDNVTFT

-1295 RGNVIFDNLVSDST
+1295 RGNVIFDNLVSKST
-1309 VNVNSGI
+1309 VNVNSGE

-1687 QTNREADSIEIEPQG
+1687 ETNREADSIEIEPQG

-1738 RDLDTTAKGNFT
+1738 RDLDTTAEGNFT

-1799 IQIENPDGTI
+1799 IRIENPDGTI

-1823 EQTNGS
+1823 GQTNGS

-1949 TSADMTIEDSI
+1949 TSADMRIEDSI

-2000 NLINSG
+2000 SLINSG

-2019 VGTLNLNGSNSGFN
+2019 AGILYLNGSNSDFK

-2038 TAGKLAYTADSTD
+2038 TAGTLAYTADSAD

-2056 GGVKVNKN
+2056 GGIKVNKN
-2064 AVLDMTIDNSENVVT
+2064 AVLDMTIDNSKNVVT

-2143 EGTSLIFDISRDSSS
+2143 EWTSLIFDISRDSSS
-2158 DTSKQTASNI
+2158 DTSKQTTSNI

-2192 FKGSAK
+2192 FKGSVK

-2249 ITGNSANFVK
+2249 ITGDKDAYFVK
-2259 KGDGKIQLVGNNE
+2259 TGDGKIQLIGDND
-2272 FSGTTTIEQGILAY
+2272 FTGTTTIKEGILAY
-2286 TSGNG
+2286 TYDNG
-2291 NYVSGNTVIN
+2291 NYVSGNTVIEHG
-2301 ADGTLEYTVGT
+2301 GTLEYSVGT
-2312 GDYNLT
+2312 DSDDNLT

-2330 GGNLNL
+2330 AGNLNL
-2336 VGNNSQ
+2336 VGDNSA
-2342 FTGSVM
+2342 FFGSVM
-2348 IGDGRLSYTSADNNN
+2348 IGGGRLSYTSADKNN
-2363 FINADSYAIA
+2363 FIKANSYAIG
-2373 QGAELYIKNSTSDDV
+2373 QGAELYISTSDSV

-2393 TAYIDE
+2393 TAYTDE

-2413 EGTLTLGGDNSRFK
+2413 EGTLTLGGKNDTFE
-2427 GALNINSG
+2427 GTLDINSG
-2435 NVTFTK
+2435 AVTFNK
-2441 DNNTSYIA
+2441 KADTSYLA

-2474 VSGSGILNKG
+2474 VSNVSGSGVLNKG
-2484 GDAVLTFDANDNAVE
+2484 GNGTLTFDANDNAVE

-2513 IGDSTTAFDFN
+2513 IGDSTNAFDFN

-2856 INNSEIT
+2856 INNSELT
-2863 NNTSNGLG
+2863 KNTSNGLG

-3218 QGVTTVMGPIQKYNV
+3218 QGVTTVMGPIQKYDV
-3233 AYNNGNL
+3233 SYNNGNL
-3240 LFARQGGTTPDIGS
+3240 LFARQGGSTPDIGS

-3261 SSVATQLG
+3261 SPVATQLG

-3277 LNSGFYHMDRYTKY
+3277 LNAGFYHMDRYTKY

-3296 LTAENTNRYAIND
+3296 LTAENSNRYAIND

-3520 IAQDVRLPQLSVKPY
+3520 IAQDVRLPQLSTKPY

-3540 GVQKSWGERFTAFF
+3540 GVQKTWGERFTAFF

-3578 EPNYDNQKVQGT
+3578 EHKYDNQKVQGPA
-3590 TQRKVIKSL
+3590 QRKVIKSL

>member
-1 MIERA
+1 MIERV

-25 CAIIVGSMAFAAN
+25 CAIIVGSVAFAAN
-38 SALAAEYTIDNADQ
+38 SALAEEYTIDNADQ

-67 NYYQNGNI
+67 NYYQNRNI
-75 LNVANDITIGDDLPS
+75 LNVANNITIGDDLPS

-103 GSIYTTISG
+103 GTIYTISG
-112 DSSNYGYQLSNGA
+112 KSSNYGYQLSNGA
-125 SLTIQNLNFNKF
+125 SITIQNLNFNNF
-137 AKDDNSI
+137 AKNETSSLWRDNTLS
-144 IGTSNLMGA
+144 GA
-153 ALYVMDSNSSV
+153 GLYVMSGSSV
-164 VTHNVSYS
+164 HLNGVSYVE
-172 NSSLTG
+172 NSVYGMGESG
-178 DSTVGLTV
+178 AVVQGH
-186 NLWGGA
+186 GGA
-192 VANKGNLEMN
+192 VANEGSIDIA
-202 GGTISDSNIAAE
+202 GGSFNDNSVSTAVSIGWDDIAGQAL
-214 SGVIAASGTANG
+214 G
-226 GAVYNEGTMS
+226 GAIYNAGTMN
-236 ITEMTISDNS
+236 ITNAEISGNE
-246 ASAKTTSLNKNTSAL
+246 ASSTASSSQYSGDAL
-261 GGAIYNSGSLTLSGT
+261 GGAIYNSGTLTLTGT
-276 NITGNSAEIT
+276 TISGNSV
-286 GSSGGTALGGGIYT
+286 SSRDGDVLGGGIYT
-300 TSNITLAG
+300 TSDITLAG
-308 GNSFSGNTDQN
+308 GNSFSDNTDQN

-403 TLTEKGE
+403 NLTEKGE

-421 NLNLADEKITS
+421 NLNLANEKINS

-443 DGTLTLT
+443 AGILNLT
-450 GDNSGFTGGVKV
+450 GDNSDFTGGVKV
-462 EKGTLSY
+462 EEGTLSY
-469 SEGGYI
+469 KEGGYI
-475 NATSNQISQDATL
+475 NASSNQISQGATL
-488 DFRNVNAETL
+488 DFQNTNDETL
-498 SNISGE
+498 YNISGE
-504 GNLTKSA
+504 GNLIKSA

-523 FNGQFNLNEGSV
+523 FNGKFNLNNGSL
-535 TVDMNSDTDKFF
+535 TVNIDSNNDKFF

-558 LIFDVAEGVTTGT
+558 LIFDVAKDVTTGT
-571 IDGSDFTSFDGHLVK
+571 IDGSKFESFGGHLVK

-598 YAGSGRDNNVATFV
+598 YNGSGRDNNVATFV
-612 NGGKLE
+612 NGGKLL
-618 FVAND
+618 FVANTDD
-623 TAGDADKMLS
+623 TATDSSDKMLYNS
-633 GDINIS
+633 ITIADNATFGVANQS
-639 DGAAFKVD
+639 TEEKKAFA
-647 NKSTNTTFE
+647 
-656 LNNNLNG
+656 LNNKLIG
-663 ADGATLEIAGEQGSL
+663 SDGATLEISGVKDSL
-678 VTVSG
+678 VTIG
-683 ADNSGFTGETLI
+683 ADNTEFTGETLI
-695 TSGNLGF
+695 SGGNLGF
-702 TKSNSNSFVA
+702 TKSDSNSFVA

-726 STNIQSDGKI
+726 STNIRGDEKI
-736 SFLSGVGTLD
+736 SPLSGVGTLD

-830 NGTYNI
+830 NGTYHI

-857 GNGENDVTLNGNY
+857 GNGENDVTLKGNY

-880 NGGITT
+880 NRNITT

-892 TTTNTNNLNLD
+892 TTTGTNNIILD

-911 KLTANSGNAQVA
+911 KLTANSVNAQVA
-923 LTDSSIKALNMDN
+923 LTENSINVFNLNSDR
-936 DTGLLVSETYDVLDG
+936 GAWSEKTYDVLSG
-951 ITFANNY
+951 LTFANTDFTD
-958 SGVLSSNIYQYTVS
+958 VLSSNLYEYTVS
-972 TVAGSD
+972 VTD
-978 TITLT
+978 NDKLTLT

-995 NHETSGERTFHLAGA
+995 NHETSGERTFHLVGSST
-1010 DNQYYIGQDL
+1010 DYYISQALDT
-1020 KQTLAGTLNIKG
+1020 TLEGTLNING
-1032 RTNDRADTINGRTD
+1032 RTQDRADTIIGYEKEGET
-1046 ASSTAT
+1046 T
-1052 GLSMFEVVNDTT
+1052 GLSMFEVVNNTT
-1064 LNIDDITIQNAA
+1064 LNIKHITIKNAA
-1076 SSDRGGAVI
+1076 SDKGGAVVR
-1085 YQSNENST
+1085 QTNANSA
-1093 VNITNSTIQN
+1093 VNITNSTLQN
-1103 NSAANGGAIYVTGGE
+1103 NSAAN
-1118 TNLSN
+1118 S
-1123 VTLASNSATG
+1123 

-1139 VSGGEMKLEGSTL
+1139 VSGGEMTL
-1152 ASNSAV
+1152 ASSTLTSNKAV
-1158 NGGAVYADG
+1158 NGGAIYANG
-1167 GTVDIDDVIFSAN
+1167 GTVYINNVIFNTN

-1187 VYNDTNSKNL
+1187 VYNDTNSKKL
-1197 TLDNVTFS
+1197 TLDNVIFN

-1228 SDNSANYIYN
+1228 SENSANYIYN

-1492 SRGTAANNIIFSSAN
+1492 SSGTAANNIIFSSAN

-1576 NYIFN
+1576 NYTFD
-1581 ELNFNNAADGS
+1581 ELNFNNAEDGS

-1605 EKNNIR
+1605 EENNIR

-1771 LLKDDDSLKKDEK
+1771 LLKDDDSLKKDEN

-1809 EDGYEI
+1809 EAGYEI

-1823 EQTNGS
+1823 GQNNGS

-1898 SKEFTIDTSVISGN
+1898 SKKFTIDTSVISGN

-1926 GMTIKYATVSDNQ
+1926 GMTIKYAIVSGNK
-1939 SKEGLGGAIY
+1939 SGGLGGAIY
-1949 TSADMTIEDSI
+1949 TSANMTITDSN
-1960 FGLDAVSGET
+1960 FGVTAV
-1970 VLNTHKNGQQNDI
+1970 NTHNNGVQNDI
-1983 YLAGTANVDFV
+1983 YLANNANVEFITSGAD
-1994 TTKENE
+1994 TTST
-2000 NLINSG
+2000 INSG
-2006 IAGEEG
+2006 IAGDTG
-2012 TTFTKSG
+2012 TTFEKTG
-2019 VGTLNLNGSNSGFN
+2019 VGTLNLNGSNSDFKGTFDIEAGNVVYTANDSDTFVGGAVRVNQNSTLTMNIAQSETLQQQIMQNVSAGAGGSGTIVKANN
-2033 GTLDV
+2033 GTLYLL
-2038 TAGKLAYTADSTD
+2038 G
-2051 DTFVT
+2051 
-2056 GGVKVNKN
+2056 N
-2064 AVLDMTIDNSENVVT
+2064 
-2079 QTLQNVAAGKDGSGT
+2079 
-2094 VIKNGAGQ
+2094 
-2102 LNLAGDNSG
+2102 NSG
-2111 FGGITQINSGTLYY
+2111 FGG
-2125 LADSTTDK
+2125 TTRIEGGSVIYQAVSDNDR

-2138 TELTA
+2138 TNLA
-2143 EGTSLIFDISRDSSS
+2143 NEGTNLTFIINQNIAN
-2158 DTSKQTASNI
+2158 QTVSNI

-2215 FSGATTIASEASLV
+2215 FSGATTIASEAYLV

-2249 ITGNSANFVK
+2249 ITGDEDAYFVK
-2259 KGDGKIQLVGNNE
+2259 TGDGKIQLIGDND
-2272 FSGTTTIEQGILAY
+2272 FTGTTTIKEGILAY
-2286 TSGNG
+2286 TYDNG
-2291 NYVSGNTVIN
+2291 NYVSGNTVIEHG
-2301 ADGTLEYTVGT
+2301 GTLEYSVGT
-2312 GDYNLT
+2312 DSDDNLT

-2342 FTGSVM
+2342 FSGSVM
-2348 IGDGRLSYTSADNNN
+2348 IGGGRLSYTSADKNN
-2363 FINADSYAIA
+2363 FINANSYAIG
-2373 QGAELYIKNSTSDDV
+2373 QGAELYINNSTSDV

-2441 DNNTSYIA
+2441 NNNTSYIA
-2449 GKTDINSGAKLNY
+2449 GNTDIASGAVLNY
-2462 NVADGIEDTLAN
+2462 NTTVNDVLEN
-2474 VSGSGILNKG
+2474 VLGSGILNKG

-2513 IGDSTTAFDFN
+2513 IGDSTNAFDFN

-2531 ILNYTSAINSNLT
+2531 ILDYTAAVGSNLT

-2552 FGNGASNAQINFNS
+2552 FGNGANGARINFNS

-2596 DSDYTYNGNYII
+2596 DSDYTYNGNYTITN
-2608 KDSVIDLTENGTNT
+2608 SVIDLTENGTHT
-2622 TTFANL
+2622 TTFDNL

-2643 PDPTSDKLVSKGGNG
+2643 PTRTSDKLVSKGGNG

-2714 AKGEQDII
+2714 AQGGQDII
-2722 LTAIKASNEK
+2722 LTAIKATNEN
-2732 SLKAMNNQSGDRGFQ
+2732 SLKAMNNQSGNRGFQ

-2768 SFVVKGEANGNTVI
+2768 SFIVKGEANGNTVI
-2782 SGNNTKSFFE
+2782 SGNDTKSFFE
-2792 VTQDDTVLTVK
+2792 VTQDDTDLTVK

-2832 VNITSSSSNGKG
+2832 VNITSSSSGGNG
-2844 GVINNTNSESFI
+2844 GVINNTNSESFT
-2856 INNSEIT
+2856 INNSNLN
-2863 NNTSNGLG
+2863 NNTSSGKG
-2871 GAIYTADDMTII
+2871 GAIYTADSMTII

-2903 EDTVVNIVSANKD
+2903 ENTVVNIVAANKD

-3022 NINSGSVIFNSDN
+3022 NINNGSVIFNSDN

-3172 VGAGRVYGNGN
+3172 VGAGKVYGNGS
-3183 LILDQDSLNVV
+3183 LVLDQDSLNVV

-3211 ANHVALD
+3211 ANFVALD

-3277 LNSGFYHMDRYTKY
+3277 LNAGFYHMDRYTKY

-3316 SLPETSN
+3316 NLPETSN

-3334 QVNLRGGLGVSNVAY
+3334 QVNLRGGIGVSNVAY

-3354 GDSNLVDIGHGF
+3354 GDSNLVDLGHGF

-3410 TVSAGA
+3410 TLSAGA
-3416 SAGDAFTQYGTD
+3416 SAGDAYTQYGTD
-3428 HFAMLTAGVA
+3428 HFAMLTAGIA

-3474 GVRIDSDPLHAITIA
+3474 GVRIDSDPLHAITIV

-3520 IAQDVRLPQLSVKPY
+3520 IAQDVRLPQLSTKPY

-3540 GVQKSWGERFTAFF
+3540 GVQKTWGERFTAFF

-3578 EPNYDNQKVQGT
+3578 EHKYDNQKVQGPA
-3590 TQRKVIKSL
+3590 QRKVIKSL

>member
-1 MIERA
+1 MIERV

-25 CAIIVGSMAFAAN
+25 CAIIVGSVAFAAN
-38 SALAAEYTIDNADQ
+38 SALAEEYTIDNADQ

-67 NYYQNGNI
+67 NYYQNRNI
-75 LNVANDITIGDDLPS
+75 LNVANNITIGDDLPS

-103 GSIYTTISG
+103 GTIYTISG
-112 DSSNYGYQLSNGA
+112 KSSNYGYQLSNGA
-125 SLTIQNLNFNKF
+125 SITIQNLNFNNF
-137 AKDDNSI
+137 AKNETSSLWRDNTLS
-144 IGTSNLMGA
+144 GA
-153 ALYVMDSNSSV
+153 GLYVMSGSSV
-164 VTHNVSYS
+164 HLNGVSYVE
-172 NSSLTG
+172 NSVYGMGESG
-178 DSTVGLTV
+178 AVVQGH
-186 NLWGGA
+186 GGA
-192 VANKGNLEMN
+192 VANEGSIDIA
-202 GGTISDSNIAAE
+202 GGSFNDNSVSTAVSIGWDDIAGQAL
-214 SGVIAASGTANG
+214 G
-226 GAVYNEGTMS
+226 GAIYNAGTMN
-236 ITEMTISDNS
+236 ITNAEISGNE
-246 ASAKTTSLNKNTSAL
+246 ASSTASSSQYSGDAL
-261 GGAIYNSGSLTLSGT
+261 GGAIYNSGTLTLTGT
-276 NITGNSAEIT
+276 TISGNSV
-286 GSSGGTALGGGIYT
+286 SSRDGDVLGGGIYT
-300 TSNITLAG
+300 TSDITLAG
-308 GNSFSGNTDQN
+308 GNSFSDNTDQN

-403 TLTEKGE
+403 NLTEKGE

-421 NLNLADEKITS
+421 NLNLANEKINS

-443 DGTLTLT
+443 AGILNLT
-450 GDNSGFTGGVKV
+450 GDNSDFTGGVKV
-462 EKGTLSY
+462 EEGTLSY
-469 SEGGYI
+469 KEGGYI
-475 NATSNQISQDATL
+475 NASSNQISQGATL
-488 DFRNVNAETL
+488 DFQNTNDETL
-498 SNISGE
+498 YNISGE
-504 GNLTKSA
+504 GNLIKSA

-523 FNGQFNLNEGSV
+523 FNGKFNLNNGSL
-535 TVDMNSDTDKFF
+535 TVNIDSNNDKFF

-558 LIFDVAEGVTTGT
+558 LIFDVAKDVTTGT
-571 IDGSDFTSFDGHLVK
+571 IDGSKFESFGGHLVK

-598 YAGSGRDNNVATFV
+598 YNGSGRDNNVATFV
-612 NGGKLE
+612 NGGKLL
-618 FVAND
+618 FVANTDD
-623 TAGDADKMLS
+623 TATDSSDKMLYNS
-633 GDINIS
+633 ITIADNATFGVANQS
-639 DGAAFKVD
+639 TEEKKAFA
-647 NKSTNTTFE
+647 
-656 LNNNLNG
+656 LNNKLIG
-663 ADGATLEIAGEQGSL
+663 SDGATLEISGVKDSL
-678 VTVSG
+678 VTIG
-683 ADNSGFTGETLI
+683 ADNTEFTGETLI
-695 TSGNLGF
+695 SGGNLGF
-702 TKSNSNSFVA
+702 TKSDSNSFVA

-726 STNIQSDGKI
+726 STNIRGDEKI
-736 SFLSGVGTLD
+736 SPLSGVGTLD

-830 NGTYNI
+830 NGTYHI

-857 GNGENDVTLNGNY
+857 GNGENDVTLKGNY

-880 NGGITT
+880 NRNITT

-892 TTTNTNNLNLD
+892 TTTGTNNIILD

-911 KLTANSGNAQVA
+911 KLTANSVNAQVA
-923 LTDSSIKALNMDN
+923 LTENSINVFNLNSDR
-936 DTGLLVSETYDVLDG
+936 GAWSEKTYDVLSG
-951 ITFANNY
+951 LTFANTDFTD
-958 SGVLSSNIYQYTVS
+958 VLSSNLYEYTVS
-972 TVAGSD
+972 VTD
-978 TITLT
+978 NDKLTLT

-995 NHETSGERTFHLAGA
+995 NHETSGERTFHLVGSST
-1010 DNQYYIGQDL
+1010 DYYISQALDT
-1020 KQTLAGTLNIKG
+1020 TLEGTLNING
-1032 RTNDRADTINGRTD
+1032 RTQDRADTIIGYEKEGET
-1046 ASSTAT
+1046 T
-1052 GLSMFEVVNDTT
+1052 GLSMFEVVNNTT
-1064 LNIDDITIQNAA
+1064 LNIKHITIKNAA
-1076 SSDRGGAVI
+1076 SDKGGAVVR
-1085 YQSNENST
+1085 QTNANSA
-1093 VNITNSTIQN
+1093 VNITNSTLQN
-1103 NSAANGGAIYVTGGE
+1103 NSAAN
-1118 TNLSN
+1118 S
-1123 VTLASNSATG
+1123 

-1139 VSGGEMKLEGSTL
+1139 VSGGEMTL
-1152 ASNSAV
+1152 ASSTLTSNKAV
-1158 NGGAVYADG
+1158 NGGAIYANG
-1167 GTVDIDDVIFSAN
+1167 GTVYINNVIFNTN

-1187 VYNDTNSKNL
+1187 VYNDTNSKKL
-1197 TLDNVTFS
+1197 TLDNVIFN

-1228 SDNSANYIYN
+1228 SENSANYIYN

-1492 SRGTAANNIIFSSAN
+1492 SSGTAANNIIFSSAN

-1576 NYIFN
+1576 NYTFD
-1581 ELNFNNAADGS
+1581 ELNFNNAEDGS

-1605 EKNNIR
+1605 EENNIR

-1771 LLKDDDSLKKDEK
+1771 LLKDDDSLKKDEN

-1809 EDGYEI
+1809 EAGYEI

-1823 EQTNGS
+1823 GQNNGS

-1898 SKEFTIDTSVISGN
+1898 SKKFTIDTSVISGN

-1926 GMTIKYATVSDNQ
+1926 GMTIKYAIVSGNK
-1939 SKEGLGGAIY
+1939 SGGLGGAIY
-1949 TSADMTIEDSI
+1949 TSANMTITDSN
-1960 FGLDAVSGET
+1960 FGVTAV
-1970 VLNTHKNGQQNDI
+1970 NTHNNGVQNDI
-1983 YLAGTANVDFV
+1983 YLANNANVEFITSGAD
-1994 TTKENE
+1994 TTST
-2000 NLINSG
+2000 INSG
-2006 IAGEEG
+2006 IAGDTG
-2012 TTFTKSG
+2012 TTFEKTG
-2019 VGTLNLNGSNSGFN
+2019 VGTLNLNGSNSDFKGTFDIEAGNVVYTANDSDTFVGGAVRVNQNSTLTMNIAQSETLQQQIMQNVSAGAGGSGTIVKANN
-2033 GTLDV
+2033 GTLYLL
-2038 TAGKLAYTADSTD
+2038 G
-2051 DTFVT
+2051 
-2056 GGVKVNKN
+2056 N
-2064 AVLDMTIDNSENVVT
+2064 
-2079 QTLQNVAAGKDGSGT
+2079 
-2094 VIKNGAGQ
+2094 
-2102 LNLAGDNSG
+2102 NSG
-2111 FGGITQINSGTLYY
+2111 FGG
-2125 LADSTTDK
+2125 TTRIEGGSVIYQAVSDNDR

-2138 TELTA
+2138 TNLA
-2143 EGTSLIFDISRDSSS
+2143 NEGTNLTFIINQNIAN
-2158 DTSKQTASNI
+2158 QTVSNI

-2198 INAGTLTYKAD
+2198 INAATLTYKAD

-2215 FSGATTIASEASLV
+2215 FSGATTIASEAYLV

-2249 ITGNSANFVK
+2249 ITGDEDAYFVK
-2259 KGDGKIQLVGNNE
+2259 TGDGKIQLIGDND
-2272 FSGTTTIEQGILAY
+2272 FTGTTTIKEGILAY
-2286 TSGNG
+2286 TYDNG
-2291 NYVSGNTVIN
+2291 NYVSGNTVIEHG
-2301 ADGTLEYTVGT
+2301 GTLEYSVGT
-2312 GDYNLT
+2312 DSDDNLT

-2342 FTGSVM
+2342 FSGSVM
-2348 IGDGRLSYTSADNNN
+2348 IGGGRLSYTSADKNN
-2363 FINADSYAIA
+2363 FINANSYAIG
-2373 QGAELYIKNSTSDDV
+2373 QGAELYINNSTSDV

-2441 DNNTSYIA
+2441 NNNTSYIA
-2449 GKTDINSGAKLNY
+2449 GNTDIASGAVLNY
-2462 NVADGIEDTLAN
+2462 NTTVNDVLEN
-2474 VSGSGILNKG
+2474 VLGSGILNKG

-2513 IGDSTTAFDFN
+2513 IGDSTNAFDFN

-2531 ILNYTSAINSNLT
+2531 ILDYTAAVGSNLT

-2552 FGNGASNAQINFNS
+2552 FGNGANGARINFNS

-2596 DSDYTYNGNYII
+2596 DSDYTYNGNYTITN
-2608 KDSVIDLTENGTNT
+2608 SVIDLTENGTHT
-2622 TTFANL
+2622 TTFDNL

-2643 PDPTSDKLVSKGGNG
+2643 PTRTSDKLVSKGGNG

-2714 AKGEQDII
+2714 AQGGQDII
-2722 LTAIKASNEK
+2722 LTAIKATNEN
-2732 SLKAMNNQSGDRGFQ
+2732 SLKAMNNQSGNRGFQ

-2768 SFVVKGEANGNTVI
+2768 SFIVKGEANGNTVI
-2782 SGNNTKSFFE
+2782 SGNDTKSFFE
-2792 VTQDDTVLTVK
+2792 VTQDDTDLTVK

-2832 VNITSSSSNGKG
+2832 VNITSSSSGGNG
-2844 GVINNTNSESFI
+2844 GVINNTNSESFT
-2856 INNSEIT
+2856 INNSNLN
-2863 NNTSNGLG
+2863 NNTSSGKG
-2871 GAIYTADDMTII
+2871 GAIYTADSMTII

-2903 EDTVVNIVSANKD
+2903 ENTVVNIVAANKD

-3022 NINSGSVIFNSDN
+3022 NINNGSVIFNSDN

-3172 VGAGRVYGNGN
+3172 VGAGKVYGNGS
-3183 LILDQDSLNVV
+3183 LVLDQDSLNVV

-3211 ANHVALD
+3211 ANFVALD

-3277 LNSGFYHMDRYTKY
+3277 LNAGFYHMDRYTKY

-3316 SLPETSN
+3316 NLPETSN

-3334 QVNLRGGLGVSNVAY
+3334 QVNLRGGIGVSNVAY

-3354 GDSNLVDIGHGF
+3354 GDSNLVDLGHGF

-3410 TVSAGA
+3410 TLSAGA
-3416 SAGDAFTQYGTD
+3416 SAGDAYTQYGTD
-3428 HFAMLTAGVA
+3428 HFAMLTAGIA

-3474 GVRIDSDPLHAITIA
+3474 GVRIDSDPLHAITIV

-3520 IAQDVRLPQLSVKPY
+3520 IAQDVRLPQLSTKPY

-3540 GVQKSWGERFTAFF
+3540 GVQKTWGERFTAFF

-3578 EPNYDNQKVQGT
+3578 EHKYDNQKVQGPA
-3590 TQRKVIKSL
+3590 QRKVIKSL

>member
-1 MIERA
+1 MIERV

-20 KFALT
+20 KFALA
-25 CAIIVGSMAFAAN
+25 CAIIVGSVAFAAN
-38 SALAAEYTIDNADQ
+38 SALAAEYTINNDDQ
-52 PSLWQPQIEGSIFNT
+52 PGLWQDPIEGSIFNG

-75 LNVANDITIGDDLPS
+75 LNVANNITIGDDLPS

-103 GSIYTTISG
+103 GTIYTISG

-125 SLTIQNLNFNKF
+125 SVTIQNLNFDAFNK
-137 AKDDNSI
+137 NSQLVNWS
-144 IGTSNLMGA
+144 TLQGA
-153 ALYVMDSNSSV
+153 GLYVENGSRA
-164 VTHNVSYS
+164 TLENVSFTNS
-172 NSSLTG
+172 NVITSAWISSKDG
-178 DSTVGLTV
+178 Q
-186 NLWGGA
+186 GGA
-192 VANKGNLEMN
+192 IANDGVLSINGATFSGNSVSTE
-202 GGTISDSNIAAE
+202 GHG
-214 SGVIAASGTANG
+214 SGQAGNAQ
-226 GAVYNEGTMS
+226 
-236 ITEMTISDNS
+236 
-246 ASAKTTSLNKNTSAL
+246 
-261 GGAIYNSGSLTLSGT
+261 GGAIYNSGTLTLTGT
-276 NITGNSAEIT
+276 KVIGNSVIANGRENI
-286 GSSGGTALGGGIYT
+286 ALGGGIYT
-300 TSNITLAG
+300 TSDITLAG

-319 GNNDIYL
+319 GGRANDIYL
-326 ANNSNLLVK
+326 ANNSNLIVK
-335 GSDSSTNDTISGGL
+335 GSDTSTTDTLSSGL
-349 ASANSNSSIQVSD
+349 ASANSNSSIQVSE
-362 KGKLLLEGNN
+362 KGKLLLNGNN
-372 SRFSGNATVKGEGSR
+372 ADFQGNATVTGEGSR
-387 LTYSGTFD
+387 LTYGGTFA
-395 NSVINGTT
+395 NSVINGSTT
-403 TLTEKGE
+403 VSNNGE

-421 NLNLADEKITS
+421 ELNLRDENIFS
-432 ADNSGIFVKTG
+432 NANDSGIFVKTG

-504 GNLTKSA
+504 GNLIKSA

-547 NSTNSVNAGTE
+547 NSTNNVSNGTE
-558 LIFDVAEGVTTGT
+558 LIFDVAEGVTAGA
-571 IDGSDFTSFDGHLVK
+571 IDGSKFEFFGGHLVK

-598 YAGSGRDNNVATFV
+598 YKSSDERNDNVYTSV
-612 NGGKLE
+612 NGGKLL

-623 TAGDADKMLS
+623 TAGDNDKMLF
-633 GDINIS
+633 GDINIADNATFGVANQS
-639 DGAAFKVD
+639 TDTEKKAFA
-647 NKSTNTTFE
+647 
-656 LNNNLNG
+656 LNNDLIG
-663 ADGATLEIAGEQGSL
+663 SEYATLEISGVKDSL
-678 VTVSG
+678 VTVSDG
-683 ADNSGFTGETLI
+683 VNNSNFKGETLI
-695 TSGNLGF
+695 SGGNLGF
-702 TKSNSNSFVA
+702 TKSDSNSFVA

-726 STNIQSDGKI
+726 STNMSGDKEI
-736 SFLSGVGTLD
+736 SALAGAGTLD

-766 NGGTLTVNADT
+766 NGGTLTVNADDDE
-777 QKQDADGQFAF
+777 QAENSDGSFAF
-788 SAEVA
+788 SSNVA

-802 STDDIYNINSQSA
+802 GTDDIYNINSQSA

-836 SSDLANAASNTTS
+836 SSDLANAAGNTTS

-857 GNGENDVTLNGNY
+857 GNGENDVTLSGNY
-870 TLDNS
+870 ALNNS

-880 NGGITT
+880 NDNITT

-892 TTTNTNNLNLD
+892 TATGTNNIVLD
-903 FDFTDGFD
+903 FDFSADSGNGAFD

-923 LTDSSIKALNMDN
+923 LTENSINVFNLNSDR
-936 DTGLLVSETYDVLDG
+936 GAWSEKTYDVLSG
-951 ITFANNY
+951 LTFANTDFTDTLTTNLY
-958 SGVLSSNIYQYTVS
+958 EYTV
-972 TVAGSD
+972 TVTEGNKL
-978 TITLT
+978 TLT
-983 ASGYVGNTLYTL
+983 ATDYADAKTLYNL
-995 NHETSGERTFHLAGA
+995 NHTIDGERTFHLVGSST
-1010 DNQYYIGQDL
+1010 DYYISQALD
-1020 KQTLAGTLNIKG
+1020 TTREGTLNING
-1032 RTNDRADTINGRTD
+1032 RTQDRADTIIGYEKEGET
-1046 ASSTAT
+1046 T
-1052 GLSMFEVVNDTT
+1052 GLSMFEVVNNTT
-1064 LNIDDITIQNAA
+1064 LNIKDITIQNAA
-1076 SSDRGGAVI
+1076 SANGGAVVR
-1085 YQSNENST
+1085 QTNANSA
-1093 VNITNSTIQN
+1093 VNITNSTLQN
-1103 NSAANGGAIYVTGGE
+1103 NSAAN
-1118 TNLSN
+1118 
-1123 VTLASNSATG
+1123 NS

-1152 ASNSAV
+1152 ASNGAL
-1158 NGGAVYADG
+1158 NGGAVYANG
-1167 GTVDIDDVIFSAN
+1167 GTVYIDNVIFNTN

-1197 TLDNVTFS
+1197 TLDNVTFN

-1216 NLGSATVTDAVF
+1216 NLGTATVTDAVF

-1309 VNVNSGI
+1309 VNVNSGE

-1325 SYALDSVG
+1325 PYALDSVG

-1380 TGSGTIIKDGTGKV
+1380 TGSGTIIKDRTGKV

-1404 FVGNLSI
+1404 FAGNLNI

-1423 NSFFGANAHVT
+1423 NSFFGANAKVT
-1434 VNGANDG
+1434 VNGAADG
-1441 ADSPSTFEYTDTNGT
+1441 AASTSTFEYTDTSGT
-1456 YFDKDFAN
+1456 YFGKDNFAK
-1464 VDLLNGGTLSI
+1464 VELLNGGTLSI
-1475 SGNGLSTTHN
+1475 SGSGLSTTHN
-1485 IDTDWLT
+1485 IDTEWLT
-1492 SRGTAANNIIFSSAN
+1492 SSGNAANNIIFNSAN

-1532 TLYESLPGTAI
+1532 TLYDAIPGTAI
-1543 TGHDEGAKEYDFTS
+1543 TGHDAKAKEYDFAS

-1570 NRIAGD
+1570 NKIAGD
-1576 NYIFN
+1576 NYTFD
-1581 ELNFNNAADGS
+1581 ELNFNDAADGS

-1724 VINNEKDKNNYNIY
+1724 VINNKKDKNNYNIY
-1738 RDLDTTAKGNFT
+1738 RDLDTTAEGNFT

-1771 LLKDDDSLKKDEK
+1771 LLKDDDSLKKDEN

-1799 IQIENPDGTI
+1799 IQIKNPDETI

-1823 EQTNGS
+1823 GQTNGS

-1926 GMTIKYATVSDNQ
+1926 GMTIKYATVSNNQ

-1949 TSADMTIEDSI
+1949 TSADMTIEDSF
-1960 FGLDAVSGET
+1960 FGVDAVSEEAA
-1970 VLNTHKNGQQNDI
+1970 LNTHQNGQQNDI
-1983 YLAGTANVDFV
+1983 YLAETANVDFV

-2000 NLINSG
+2000 SLINSG

-2019 VGTLNLNGSNSGFN
+2019 AGILYLNGSNSGFN

-2064 AVLDMTIDNSENVVT
+2064 AVLDMTIGNENVVP
-2079 QTLQNVAAGKDGSGT
+2079 QTLQNVTAGKDGSGT
-2094 VIKNGAGQ
+2094 IIKNGAGQ

-2138 TELTA
+2138 TELSA

-2209 SNDNKY
+2209 SNNNKY
-2215 FSGATTIASEASLV
+2215 FSGATTIASDAYLV

-2234 KDSENADITGQTIGN
+2234 KDSENADIAGQTIGN
-2249 ITGNSANFVK
+2249 ISGGASANFVK
-2259 KGDGKIQLVGNNE
+2259 RGDGRIELVGNNSTFNGE
-2272 FSGTTTIEQGILAY
+2272 TTIEQGILAY
-2286 TSGNG
+2286 TSSND
-2291 NYVSGNTVIN
+2291 NKYVSGNTIIN
-2301 ADGTLEYTVGT
+2301 ENGTLEYIVTI
-2312 GDYNLT
+2312 DSDNLT
-2318 AISGEGT
+2318 AVSGNGT
-2325 LSKLG
+2325 LSKQG
-2330 GGNLNL
+2330 GGTLNL
-2336 VGNNSQ
+2336 AGDNSA
-2342 FTGSVM
+2342 FEGSVG
-2348 IGDGRLSYTSADNNN
+2348 IAEGRLAYTSGAGNK
-2363 FINADSYAIA
+2363 FINANSYAIA
-2373 QGAELYIKNSTSDDV
+2373 KDAQLYINNSTSD
-2388 NVSNL
+2388 NITVSNL
-2393 TAYIDE
+2393 TAYTQ
-2399 EGRDLGSGSVIKDG
+2399 GNTTSSGTVIKEG
-2413 EGTLTLGGDNSRFK
+2413 KGTLTLDGKNDTFEGTLD
-2427 GALNINSG
+2427 INSG
-2435 NVTFTK
+2435 AVTFNK
-2441 DNNTSYIA
+2441 EADTSYLA

-2474 VSGSGILNKG
+2474 VSGSGVLNKG
-2484 GDAVLTFDANDNAVE
+2484 GNGTLTFDVNKNTVD

-2504 NANQGTLNI
+2504 NANEGTLKVS
-2513 IGDSTTAFDFN
+2513 GKSTTAFDFN

-2531 ILNYTSAINSNLT
+2531 ILDYTAATGSNLS
-2544 VGPNSVVG
+2544 VGGADSAVKFGSDTNS
-2552 FGNGASNAQINFNS
+2552 ATIIFNS
-2566 QTGGTYT
+2566 GTYT
-2573 LEGDLANYTGNQ
+2573 LTDDIENSGADNN
-2585 VSFDSSTIKLA
+2585 VVFNNSTLKLA
-2596 DSDYTYNGNYII
+2596 DSDKTYNSNYTIT
-2608 KDSVIDLTENGTNT
+2608 DSVIDLTGNGTHT
-2622 TTFANL
+2622 STFGSL
-2628 TTSDSKIKIDVDLTL
+2628 TTSGSELKIDVNLTL
-2643 PDPTSDKLVSKGGNG
+2643 PDPAADMLVSNG
-2658 GALELALKDINLNDQ
+2658 GQGGIMQIALNEISLKDSKD
-2673 KTDNGLGESY
+2673 TGLESSHT
-2683 NINVLGGNLTLDN
+2683 IDVLKGNNLTLSTN
-2696 DDSLDFWATSAYE
+2696 ETIKNWVTSAYE
-2709 YRVTI
+2709 YEVALTDD
-2714 AKGEQDII
+2714 KQGII
-2722 LTAIKASNEK
+2722 LTAVKAADEH
-2732 SLKAMNNQSGDRGFQ
+2732 SLKAMNDLEGGRGFEL
-2747 FHADD
+2747 HAGDTK
-2752 PDPYIIGESL
+2752 PYEIGENL

-2768 SFVVKGEANGNTVI
+2768 SFVVKGEEGKSASESI
-2782 SGNNTKSFFE
+2782 LSGGRDKSFFE
-2792 VTQDDTVLTVK
+2792 LTQNETDLTVK
-2803 DLTIQDAHSDNGGSV
+2803 NLTIEKAGSNDRGGSV
-2818 VIANNGSSTVNLDN
+2818 IIADNDTVTANLDN
-2832 VNITSSSSNGKG
+2832 VIITSGTSKGNG
-2844 GVINNTNSESFI
+2844 GVINNTNSESFT
-2856 INNSEIT
+2856 INNSNLN
-2863 NNTSNGLG
+2863 NNTSSGKG
-2871 GAIYTADDMTII
+2871 GAIYTADSMII
-2883 DTDFS
+2883 VDTDFS
-2888 GNRDANGKNDIYAAG
+2888 GNNDSNGKNDIYVEGAN
-2903 EDTVVNIVSANKD
+2903 TVVNIFAANKD
-2916 VSVSSGL
+2916 VSISSGL

-2934 NDLNLSG
+2934 NTLTLSG
-2941 KNDDFTGNL
+2941 NNTNFEGNL
-2950 NIADGDMNYTQSSSS
+2950 NVVLGNLNFVQNSADDTYISGNTNIADG
-2965 DTYILGNTNIGS
+2965 LAA
-2977 GNTVTI
+2977 TI
-2983 TNNRSDITTGSF
+2983 TNELSDITTGTF
-2995 SGSGTLNKNGS
+2995 SGNGTLNKEGGK
-3006 NDMTLTGD
+3006 DMTLTGD
-3014 NSNFTGTA
+3014 NSKFTGTA
-3022 NINSGSVIFNSDN
+3022 NINNGGIVLNDG
-3035 TKYISGTT
+3035 TKYFSGTT
-3043 NINQNGTLV
+3043 NIGQSGKLTVNSDNGTSLSNINGNGTL
-3052 VNADNNASLS
+3052 
-3062 KINGTGTVDKNG
+3062 DKNG
-3074 SGALVFRG
+3074 AGTLVFRG
-3082 NNNFN
+3082 NNEFN
-3087 GSLNVNEGVFAM
+3087 GKLNVNEGTFALG
-3099 AAGATLGNLS
+3099 AGASMGNLA
-3109 DAQFAAGTGI
+3109 DAQFASGTGI

-3124 SVVDLGNG
+3124 SVVNLGDNKF
-3132 SYSTDPSPASIENL
+3132 STDPNPASIENL
-3146 YFDSLTLLGDVDLD
+3146 YFDNLTLNGDVDLD

-3167 EIADK
+3167 QIADK
-3172 VGAGRVYGNGN
+3172 VGAGKVYGNGS
-3183 LILDQDSLNVV
+3183 LVLDQDSLNVV

-3211 ANHVALD
+3211 ANFVALD

-3366 KGVLSTF
+3366 KGILSTF

-3520 IAQDVRLPQLSVKPY
+3520 IAQDVRLPQLSTKPY

-3540 GVQKSWGERFTAFF
+3540 GVQKTWGERFTAFF

-3578 EPNYDNQKVQGT
+3578 EHKYNNQKVQGPA
-3590 TQRKVIKSL
+3590 QRKVIKSL

>member
-1 MIERA
+1 MIERV

-52 PSLWQPQIEGSIFNT
+52 PSLWQPPIEGSIFNT

-103 GSIYTTISG
+103 GTIYTISG
-112 DSSNYGYQLSNGA
+112 NSSNYGYQLSNGA
-125 SLTIQNLNFNKF
+125 SLTIQNLNFNNF

-144 IGTSNLMGA
+144 TGTSNLMGA
-153 ALYVMDSNSSV
+153 ALYVMDSNSSI

-178 DSTVGLTV
+178 DSTVALTV

-202 GGTISDSNIAAE
+202 GGTISGSKITAK
-214 SGVIAASGTANG
+214 SGLIAASGTANG

-246 ASAKTTSLNKNTSAL
+246 ASAETTSLNKNTSAL

-276 NITGNSAEIT
+276 NITGNSAGIT

-300 TSNITLAG
+300 TSDITLAG
-308 GNSFSGNTDQN
+308 GNTFSGNTDQN

-326 ANNSNLLVK
+326 ANDSNLLVK

-349 ASANSNSSIQVSD
+349 ASANSNSSIKVSD

-372 SRFSGNATVKGEGSR
+372 SGFSGNATVKGEGSR

-403 TLTEKGE
+403 ILTEKGE

-421 NLNLADEKITS
+421 ILNLADEKIIS
-432 ADNSGIFVKTG
+432 DDNSGIFVKTG
-443 DGTLTLT
+443 AGILNLT
-450 GDNSGFTGGVKV
+450 GDNSDFTGGVKV
-462 EKGTLSY
+462 EEGTLSY
-469 SEGGYI
+469 KEGGYI
-475 NATSNQISQDATL
+475 NASSNQISQGATL
-488 DFRNVNAETL
+488 DFQNTNDETL
-498 SNISGE
+498 YNISGE
-504 GNLTKSA
+504 GNLIKSA

-523 FNGQFNLNEGSV
+523 FNGKFNLNDGSL
-535 TVDMNSDTDKFF
+535 TVNIDSNDDKFF
-547 NSTNSVNAGTE
+547 NSTNRVNAGTE
-558 LIFDVAEGVTTGT
+558 LIFDVAKDITTGT
-571 IDGSDFTSFDGHLVK
+571 IDGSKFESFGGHLVK

-598 YAGSGRDNNVATFV
+598 YNGSGRDNNVATFV

-702 TKSNSNSFVA
+702 TKSDSNSFVA

-726 STNIQSDGKI
+726 STKSDEKI

-857 GNGENDVTLNGNY
+857 GNGEKDVTLNGNY

-880 NGGITT
+880 NENITT

-892 TTTNTNNLNLD
+892 TTTGTNNIILD

-911 KLTANSGNAQVA
+911 KLTANSVNAQVA
-923 LTDSSIKALNMDN
+923 LTENSINVFNLNSDR
-936 DTGLLVSETYDVLDG
+936 GAWSEKTYDVLSG
-951 ITFANNY
+951 LTFANTDFTD
-958 SGVLSSNIYQYTVS
+958 VLSSNLYEYTVS
-972 TVAGSD
+972 VTD
-978 TITLT
+978 NDKLTLT

-1010 DNQYYIGQDL
+1010 DNQYYIGQAL
-1020 KQTLAGTLNIKG
+1020 EQTLAGTLNIKG

-1103 NSAANGGAIYVTGGE
+1103 NSAAN
-1118 TNLSN
+1118 S
-1123 VTLASNSATG
+1123 

-1139 VSGGEMKLEGSTL
+1139 VSGGEMTL
-1152 ASNSAV
+1152 ASSTLTSNKAV
-1158 NGGAVYADG
+1158 NGGAIYANG
-1167 GTVDIDDVIFSAN
+1167 GTVYINNVIFNTN

-1197 TLDNVTFS
+1197 TLDNVIFN

-1423 NSFFGANAHVT
+1423 NSFFGANALVT
-1434 VNGANDG
+1434 VNGVNDG

-1464 VDLLNGGTLSI
+1464 VYLLNGGTLSI

-1507 YILHTNALTNRTD
+1507 YILHTNALTNRTDITD

-1581 ELNFNNAADGS
+1581 ELNFNNAEDGS

-1687 QTNREADSIEIEPQG
+1687 ETNREADSIEIEPQG

-1738 RDLDTTAKGNFT
+1738 RDLDTTAEGNFT

-1771 LLKDDDSLKKDEK
+1771 LLKDDDSLKKDEN
-1784 GNWTYKGESIAAPKE
+1784 GYWTYKGESIAAPKE
-1799 IQIENPDGTI
+1799 IQIKNPDGTI
-1809 EDGYEI
+1809 EAGYEI

-1823 EQTNGS
+1823 GQNNGS

-1850 RYADEKSGIQDGSA
+1850 RYADEKSGIQDGSV

-1883 NEVRAGNGGAIANIE
+1883 NEVRAGNGGAIANIK

-1926 GMTIKYATVSDNQ
+1926 GMTIKYATVSGNQ

-2000 NLINSG
+2000 SLINSG

-2019 VGTLNLNGSNSGFN
+2019 AGILYLNGSNSDFK

-2038 TAGKLAYTADSTD
+2038 TAGTLAYTADSAD

-2094 VIKNGAGQ
+2094 VLKNGAGQ

-2111 FGGITQINSGTLYY
+2111 FGGITKINSGTLYY

-2138 TELTA
+2138 TELSA

-2168 SGVEGSIVQKSGG
+2168 SGVEGSKVQKSGG

-2215 FSGATTIASEASLV
+2215 FSGATTIASDASLV
-2229 ADVAA
+2229 ANVAA

-2249 ITGNSANFVK
+2249 ISGGASANFVK
-2259 KGDGKIQLVGNNE
+2259 KGDGRIELVGNNSE
-2272 FSGTTTIEQGILAY
+2272 FKGETTIEQGILAY
-2286 TSGNG
+2286 TSSNDNKYVNG
-2291 NYVSGNTVIN
+2291 NTIIN
-2301 ADGTLEYTVGT
+2301 ENGTLEYIVTINS
-2312 GDYNLT
+2312 DNLT
-2318 AISGEGT
+2318 AVSGNGT

-2330 GGNLNL
+2330 SGTLNL
-2336 VGNNSQ
+2336 TSDNSQ
-2342 FTGSVM
+2342 FTGTVK
-2348 IGDGRLSYTSADNNN
+2348 IADGRLAYTSDTDNK
-2363 FINADSYAIA
+2363 FINANSYAIA
-2373 QGAELYIKNSTSDDV
+2373 ENAELYINNSTSDSV
-2388 NVSNL
+2388 TVSNL
-2393 TAYIDE
+2393 TAYAQGDTNSNGTVTK
-2399 EGRDLGSGSVIKDG
+2399 EGD
-2413 EGTLTLGGDNSRFK
+2413 GTLTLGGKNDTFE
-2427 GALNINSG
+2427 GTLDINSG
-2435 NVTFTK
+2435 AVTFNK
-2441 DNNTSYIA
+2441 EADTSYLA

-2474 VSGSGILNKG
+2474 VSGSGVLNKG
-2484 GDAVLTFDANDNAVE
+2484 GNGILTFDANKNTVD

-2504 NANQGTLNI
+2504 NANEGTLKVS
-2513 IGDSTTAFDFN
+2513 GKSTTAFDFN

-2531 ILNYTSAINSNLT
+2531 ILNYTAAVGSNLT

-2552 FGNGASNAQINFNS
+2552 FGNGANGARINFNS

-2573 LEGDLANYTGNQ
+2573 LEGDLANYAENQ

-2596 DSDYTYNGNYII
+2596 DSDYTYNGNYTITN
-2608 KDSVIDLTENGTNT
+2608 SVIDLTENGTNT

-2628 TTSDSKIKIDVDLTL
+2628 TTSGSEIKIDVDLTL
-2643 PDPTSDKLVSKGGNG
+2643 PTRTSDKLVSKGGNG

-2714 AKGEQDII
+2714 AQGGQDII
-2722 LTAIKASNEK
+2722 LTAIKASGEN

-2768 SFVVKGEANGNTVI
+2768 SFVVKGETNGNTVI
-2782 SGNNTKSFFE
+2782 SGEDTKSFFE
-2792 VTQDDTVLTVK
+2792 VTQNNTDLTVK
-2803 DLTIQDAHSDNGGSV
+2803 DLTIENAHSDNGGSV

-2832 VNITSSSSNGKG
+2832 VNITSSSSNGNG

-2856 INNSEIT
+2856 INNSELT

-2983 TNNRSDITTGSF
+2983 TNNRSDITTGTF
-2995 SGSGTLNKNGS
+2995 SGNGTLNKEGGK
-3006 NDMTLTGD
+3006 DMTLTGD
-3014 NSNFTGTA
+3014 NSKFTGTA
-3022 NINSGSVIFNSDN
+3022 NINNGSVIFNSDN

-3218 QGVTTVMGPIQKYNV
+3218 QGVTTVMGPIQKYDV
-3233 AYNNGNL
+3233 SYNNGNL

-3428 HFAMLTAGVA
+3428 HFAMLTAGIA

-3520 IAQDVRLPQLSVKPY
+3520 MAQDVRLPQLSVKPY

>member
-1 MIERA
+1 MIERV

-25 CAIIVGSMAFAAN
+25 CAIIVGSVAFAAN

-52 PSLWQPQIEGSIFNT
+52 PGLWQPQIEGSIFNT

-75 LNVANDITIGDDLPS
+75 LNVANIITIGDDLPS

-103 GSIYTTISG
+103 GTIYTISG

-125 SLTIQNLNFNKF
+125 SITIQNLNFNKF

-178 DSTVGLTV
+178 DSTVTLTV

-202 GGTISDSNIAAE
+202 GGTISGSKITAK
-214 SGVIAASGTANG
+214 SGLIAASGTANG

-246 ASAKTTSLNKNTSAL
+246 ASAETTSLNKNTSAL

-276 NITGNSAEIT
+276 NITGNSAGIT

-300 TSNITLAG
+300 TSDITLAG

-349 ASANSNSSIQVSD
+349 ASANYNSSIQVSD

-372 SRFSGNATVKGEGSR
+372 SGFSGNATVKGEGSR

-421 NLNLADEKITS
+421 NLNLADEKIKS

-443 DGTLTLT
+443 AGTLNLT
-450 GDNSGFTGGVKV
+450 GDNSDFTGGVKV
-462 EKGTLSY
+462 EEGTLSY
-469 SEGGYI
+469 KEGGYI
-475 NATSNQISQDATL
+475 NASSNQISQGATL
-488 DFRNVNAETL
+488 DFQNTNDETL
-498 SNISGE
+498 YNISGE
-504 GNLTKSA
+504 GNLIKSA

-523 FNGQFNLNEGSV
+523 FNGKFNLNDGSL
-535 TVDMNSDTDKFF
+535 TVNIDSNDDKFF
-547 NSTNSVNAGTE
+547 NSTNRVNAGTE
-558 LIFDVAEGVTTGT
+558 LIFDVAKDITIGT
-571 IDGSDFTSFDGHLVK
+571 IDGSKFESFGGHLVK

-598 YAGSGRDNNVATFV
+598 YNGSGRDNNVATFV

-726 STNIQSDGKI
+726 STNFQSDGKI

-903 FDFTDGFD
+903 FDFT
-911 KLTANSGNAQVA
+911 ANSGLGAFDRLVANDGNAQVT

-951 ITFANNY
+951 LTFANTDFTD
-958 SGVLSSNIYQYTVS
+958 VLRSNLYEYTVS
-972 TVAGSD
+972 VTD
-978 TITLT
+978 NDKLTLT

-1032 RTNDRADTINGRTD
+1032 RTDNRADTINGRTD

-1064 LNIDDITIQNAA
+1064 LNIDDITIQNAV

-1133 NGGALS
+1133 NGGAIYNA
-1139 VSGGEMKLEGSTL
+1139 GNDLEL
-1152 ASNSAV
+1152 
-1158 NGGAVYADG
+1158 
-1167 GTVDIDDVIFSAN
+1167 
-1180 SATLGGA
+1180 
-1187 VYNDTNSKNL
+1187 TN
-1197 TLDNVTFS
+1197 VEFS
-1205 NNTATNGSAIY
+1205 NNSAANGSAIY
-1216 NLGSATVTDAVF
+1216 NLGRATITDASF
-1228 SDNSANYIYN
+1228 EGNSSNYIFN
-1238 AQGGQLTI
+1238 GSQGNLTI
-1246 TSNSDYTLQNSNT
+1246 TATGDYTLTNT
-1259 TDSVITNNGSLNLTS
+1259 GTADSVITNNGMLNLN
-1274 AANHSLTV
+1274 AAQNHSLTL
-1282 ADVITGQGGAVNT
+1282 ADQITGSGGVVMTN
-1295 RGNVIFDNLVSDST
+1295 GSILLNNLISSST
-1309 VNVNSGI
+1309 VNVQTGF
-1316 LTINGDSSD
+1316 LTINGNNNLES
-1325 SYALDSVG
+1325 ALDSVV

-1338 GTTVNLNNHNI
+1338 GASALLGNKNI
-1349 NSGNIVVADNS
+1349 NNGAISVADNATFYINNTSDTEISADLSGSGNINK
-1360 SFIINN
+1360 
-1366 TNDITISSRLAGAT
+1366 
-1380 TGSGTIIKDGTGKV
+1380 TGSGAVYLKGSKNED
-1394 SLTGANDNSE
+1394 
-1404 FVGNLSI
+1404 
-1411 FNGTVSFEKTAD
+1411 FNGILNIDSGTVNFEKTTSNTFF
-1423 NSFFGANAHVT
+1423 NSEANILVD
-1434 VNGANDG
+1434 GSNDG
-1441 ADSPSTFEYTDTNGT
+1441 ADSPSTFEYISSNKTH
-1456 YFDKDFAN
+1456 FDKDFAK
-1464 VDLLNGGTLSI
+1464 VDLLNGGTVSI
-1475 SGNGLSTTHN
+1475 SGNGLSTTHD
-1485 IDTDWLT
+1485 IETGWLT
-1492 SRGTAANNIIFSSAN
+1492 SRSTVANNIIFNNAN
-1507 YILHTNALTNRTD
+1507 YILHTNTLTNRTD

-1532 TLYESLPGTAI
+1532 TLNEAIAGTEI
-1543 TGHDEGAKEYDFTS
+1543 TDGHAHDTNAKEYDFTS
-1557 NNYTFNNSVLDLS
+1557 NNYTFNDSVLDLS
-1570 NRIAGD
+1570 NKIAGD
-1576 NYIFN
+1576 NYTFN
-1581 ELNFNNAADGS
+1581 ELNFNNAEDGS

-1605 EKNNIR
+1605 ENIR

-1621 GSGIVDIT
+1621 GSGIVNIT

-1652 ILVFKGNNNL
+1652 ILVFKGNKNL

-1687 QTNREADSIEIEPQG
+1687 QTIHEADSIEIEPQG

-1738 RDLDTTAKGNFT
+1738 RDLDTTAEGNFT

-1771 LLKDDDSLKKDEK
+1771 LLKNDDSLKKDEN
-1784 GNWTYKGESIAAPKE
+1784 GNWTYKGELIAAPKE
-1799 IQIENPDGTI
+1799 IKIENPDGTI

-1823 EQTNGS
+1823 GHNGS

-1850 RYADEKSGIQDGSA
+1850 RYADEKRGIQDGSA

-1898 SKEFTIDTSVISGN
+1898 SKEFTIDTSVISGSI
-1912 MASANGGA
+1912 ASANGGA

-1926 GMTIKYATVSDNQ
+1926 GMTIKYATVSGNK
-1939 SKEGLGGAIY
+1939 SGGLGGAIY
-1949 TSADMTIEDSI
+1949 TSANMTITDSN
-1960 FGLDAVSGET
+1960 FGVTAV
-1970 VLNTHKNGQQNDI
+1970 NTHNNGVQNDI
-1983 YLAGTANVDFV
+1983 YLANNANVEFITSAD
-1994 TTKENE
+1994 TTST
-2000 NLINSG
+2000 INSG
-2006 IAGEEG
+2006 IAGVTG
-2012 TTFTKSG
+2012 TTFSKTG
-2019 VGTLNLNGSNSGFN
+2019 AGTLNLNGSNSDFK

-2038 TAGKLAYTADSTD
+2038 TAGTLAYTADSAD

-2064 AVLDMTIDNSENVVT
+2064 AVLNMTIDNSENVVT

-2111 FGGITQINSGTLYY
+2111 FGGITKINSGTLYY

-2192 FKGSAK
+2192 FKGSVK

-2215 FSGATTIASEASLV
+2215 FSGATTIASDASLV

-2249 ITGNSANFVK
+2249 ITGGNSANFVK

-2301 ADGTLEYTVGT
+2301 LDGTLEYTVGT
-2312 GDYNLT
+2312 GDDNLT

-2336 VGNNSQ
+2336 VGDNSQ

-2348 IGDGRLSYTSADNNN
+2348 IGDGRLSYTSGNDNE

-2373 QGAELYIKNSTSDDV
+2373 QGAELYINNSTSDDV

-2413 EGTLTLGGDNSRFK
+2413 EGTLTLDGDNSRFK
-2427 GALNINSG
+2427 GELDINSG
-2435 NVTFTK
+2435 NVVFNKTA
-2441 DNNTSYIA
+2441 DTSYIA
-2449 GKTDINSGAKLNY
+2449 GNTAIESGAVLNY
-2462 NVADGIEDTLAN
+2462 NTTVEDTLEN
-2474 VSGSGILNKG
+2474 VSGAGVLNKG
-2484 GDAVLTFDANDNAVE
+2484 GDAQLTFDANANSVDA
-2499 TSFTA
+2499 SFTA
-2504 NANQGTLNI
+2504 NANQGTLNV
-2513 IGDSTTAFDFN
+2513 IGNSTNAFDFN
-2524 MIANNSA
+2524 MVANNSA

-2552 FGNGASNAQINFNS
+2552 FGNSANGAQINFNS

-2596 DSDYTYNGNYII
+2596 DSDKTYNSNYTIT
-2608 KDSVIDLTENGTNT
+2608 DSVIDLTGNGTHT
-2622 TTFANL
+2622 STFGSL
-2628 TTSDSKIKIDVDLTL
+2628 TTSGSELKIDVNLTL
-2643 PDPTSDKLVSKGGNG
+2643 PDPAADMLVSNG
-2658 GALELALKDINLNDQ
+2658 GQGGIMQIALNEISLKDSKD
-2673 KTDNGLGESY
+2673 TGLESSHT
-2683 NINVLGGNLTLDN
+2683 IDVLKGNNLTLSTN
-2696 DDSLDFWATSAYE
+2696 ETIKNWVTSAYE
-2709 YRVTI
+2709 YEVALTDD
-2714 AKGEQDII
+2714 KQGII
-2722 LTAIKASNEK
+2722 LTAVKAADEH
-2732 SLKAMNNQSGDRGFQ
+2732 SLKAMNDLEGGRGFEL
-2747 FHADD
+2747 HARD
-2752 PDPYIIGESL
+2752 PKPYEIGENL

-2768 SFVVKGEANGNTVI
+2768 SFVVKGEEGKSASESTL
-2782 SGNNTKSFFE
+2782 SGGGDKSFFE
-2792 VTQDDTVLTVK
+2792 LTQNETDLTVK
-2803 DLTIQDAHSDNGGSV
+2803 NLTIENAGSNDRGGSV
-2818 VIANNGSSTVNLDN
+2818 IIADNDTVTANLDN
-2832 VNITSSSSNGKG
+2832 VIITSGTSKGNG

-2856 INNSEIT
+2856 INNSELT
-2863 NNTSNGLG
+2863 NNTSSGKG
-2871 GAIYTADDMTII
+2871 GAIYTADSMTII

-2888 GNRDANGKNDIYAAG
+2888 NNNDSNGKNDIYVEGAN
-2903 EDTVVNIVSANKD
+2903 TVVNIFAANKD
-2916 VSVSSGL
+2916 VSISSGL

-2934 NDLNLSG
+2934 NTLTLSG
-2941 KNDDFTGNL
+2941 NNTNFEGNL
-2950 NIADGDMNYTQSSSS
+2950 NVVLGNLNFVQNSADDTYISGNTNIADG
-2965 DTYILGNTNIGS
+2965 LAA
-2977 GNTVTI
+2977 TI
-2983 TNNRSDITTGSF
+2983 TNELSDITTGTF
-2995 SGSGTLNKNGS
+2995 SGNGTLNKEGGK
-3006 NDMTLTGD
+3006 DMTLTGD
-3014 NSNFTGTA
+3014 NSKFTGTA
-3022 NINSGSVIFNSDN
+3022 NINNGGIVLNDG
-3035 TKYISGTT
+3035 TKYFSGTT
-3043 NINQNGTLV
+3043 NIGQSGKLTVNSDNGTSLSNINGNGTL
-3052 VNADNNASLS
+3052 
-3062 KINGTGTVDKNG
+3062 DKNG
-3074 SGALVFRG
+3074 AGTLVFRG
-3082 NNNFN
+3082 NNEFN
-3087 GSLNVNEGVFAM
+3087 GKLNVNEGTFALGV
-3099 AAGATLGNLS
+3099 GASMGNLA
-3109 DAQFAAGTGI
+3109 DAQFASGTGI

-3124 SVVDLGNG
+3124 SVVNLGDNKF
-3132 SYSTDPSPASIENL
+3132 STDPNPASIENL
-3146 YFDSLTLLGDVDLD
+3146 YFDNLTLNGDVDLD

-3167 EIADK
+3167 QIADK
-3172 VGAGRVYGNGN
+3172 VGAGKVYGNGS
-3183 LILDQDSLNVV
+3183 LVLDQDSLNVV

-3211 ANHVALD
+3211 ANFVALD

-3410 TVSAGA
+3410 TLSAGA

-3520 IAQDVRLPQLSVKPY
+3520 IAQDVRLPQLSTKPY

-3540 GVQKSWGERFTAFF
+3540 GVQKTWGERFTAFF

-3578 EPNYDNQKVQGT
+3578 EPKYDHQKVQGPV
-3590 TQRKVIKSL
+3590 QRKVIKSL